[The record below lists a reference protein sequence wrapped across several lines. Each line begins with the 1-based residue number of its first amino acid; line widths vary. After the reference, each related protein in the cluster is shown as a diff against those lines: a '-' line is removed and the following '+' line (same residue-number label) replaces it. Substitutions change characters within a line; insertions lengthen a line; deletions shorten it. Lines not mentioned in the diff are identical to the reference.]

1 MKDFF
6 NRRQRFSLR
15 KYSFGVASVLLGTA
29 LFAAHSAQADEVGTP
44 TVSAGNPGTSVAGE
58 SSSSLVN
65 TTTTAPQPNPAASV
79 TSPSASATSTST
91 VALVSTASEVASAST
106 TETTSTATAPATTAT
121 AAATASSTPTAAGTT
136 SVGSATSSSTG
147 ATSTSAVTP
156 TAVQPTVA
164 QPVAPTTQPTATTQ
178 PVSAPTAT
186 QPVASTQ
193 PTSASVAQP
202 ATTTLT
208 TSTPSPTS
216 AANTAA
222 LTTMLT
228 ANPMSAVGTAPEVR
242 SRSSRR
248 RRSLDNPESTSYTTG
263 AATATPIM
271 SDPNGATITNRPL
284 VVPTP
289 KDPNDH
295 ITAGINYQLNPNTSQ
310 YTYLVT
316 DLMGFN
322 KAYNTKY
329 YYRMSKPYDN
339 STNVTIELVDG
350 ATNTVKETKQ
360 INGAGTVNLGQ
371 ATLAPI
377 SGAKQAYIE
386 FRFENIVDADKTN
399 RPALRATWKYNGSA
413 TDFDGQRS
421 AIQIYDVVNPA
432 NEGTTITDPQY
443 YIPRLTHKTTYYKV
457 VDKNASTYDKNRLVG
472 KFVQDTNGNYI
483 KNSSTAGDYKLV
495 NKDGIPD
502 VGTQSYRETGNEES
516 LGSFTLTAMEG
527 QDFHASALR
536 AFEGYSLYQTA
547 DPRSLVDVLKKP
559 YQVGQ
564 RWFDVANA
572 EGAVKRIKEVVKE
585 DGTVRI
591 EMWAIKS
598 DSLNKIA
605 KDVNTDGYVKVYETV
620 IRPGSNNKIDHPED
634 LGKYPTIDDA
644 GWNRDNNTPS
654 YPGLKPEYR
663 DKLVKGQP
671 FAIFSDKQNTNY
683 KGDLEFA
690 RGSGA
695 DFIYKRPDGTF
706 YRMSWAGTVAQNN
719 VEVKENPV
727 SATEAAQYSP
737 RYSSA
742 GEFYVNRGSSDTSYT
757 INGVPVASGNI
768 FRLENKL
775 TPSYETI
782 YYYVKNEP
790 IDIELKLKKV
800 LKSLNTT
807 VQPELKKGAFSFNI
821 TNVAADPANPLEKDG
836 PAINAT
842 VTNKEDG
849 SIPFTQKIT
858 QADGTE
864 KEVSL
869 IQLDKVGIYKYRITE
884 VAGSDTE
891 VDYDGMSV
899 IATVTVTEK
908 KDSSGNYLGEHEYT
922 VTYTSKK
929 GQDDSGNKTDP
940 DVSATNPTGTGTD
953 TEFNNFVVAPVN
965 VEFDFTKK
973 LSGRN
978 LKANEFT
985 FNLLNEAGAVVG
997 TAKNDANG
1005 NIKFTGI
1012 KYKVSDLGTN
1022 SAGKRNDSKTFNYT
1036 VKEVVPTTAEAG
1048 MSYDQME
1055 AKVAVTVTKTGH
1067 TLTTA
1072 TTYSSVNGIDANGNP
1087 TTGVDKEFNNTFTP
1101 NPVKVNLEFDKSL
1114 SNGTLNAGDFSFKLT
1129 GDGNVNE
1136 TVTNKAN
1143 GKINFSTL
1151 SFDKAGVYNYTVKE
1165 VAGTNT
1171 DVDYDAMTINVKV
1184 TVTKDANTGL
1194 LSASTVM
1201 TSSGGEA
1208 TDANDR
1214 VFNNYVVPAIPIR
1227 VDFKKALVGRP
1238 LKKNEF
1244 TFEMKDK
1251 NGVVVA
1257 TGTNDEHGVVTFNQL
1272 PEVTNA
1278 QVGKVIKYTVSEK
1291 VPANKEF
1298 GVTYDNM
1305 VAEVSVSVVKNA
1317 TSHALQAV
1325 VTYPGGDT
1333 EFNNTVTPPT
1343 TPDFQP
1349 EKFIVNKEKYDI
1361 TGTKLMDDDD
1371 ELADE
1376 YTDTNANPYADG
1388 TANNEPEN
1396 LNTKTVKKGDK
1407 IVYQVWLDTTN
1418 LKASDNIQAV
1428 GISDKYEAD
1437 KLEINVAD
1445 IKAYDS
1451 VTGVDVTDKFDIT
1464 VNNGVIT
1471 ATSKASFIKDINND
1485 PVIDTTKF
1493 AFGRYYKFDIP
1504 ATVKMTTPNGV
1515 DIENT
1520 ANQIVHQYD
1529 PTNRNITK
1537 PEKPTQKRVVNLPV
1551 PLEFDFTKKL
1561 DGRNLV
1567 ENEFTFVLKKD
1578 GVAIQTVKNSAPD
1591 ATTGIAKIAFKPLE
1605 FTKAD
1610 AGNTFTYTVEEVAGT
1625 DATVS
1630 YDNMVATIKVEVKHD
1645 GTTMTTVVNMLQDAP
1660 DKEFNNTVKPP
1671 EEPKFN
1677 PEKYVVSKEKF
1688 DITGDKLLDDDSE
1701 LADKYGDT
1709 KANPYVDGT
1718 ANNEPENLNTKT
1730 VKPGSKLVYQVWLD
1744 TKQFS
1749 ATNTENIQTVG
1760 ITDNYDE
1767 AKLDVN
1773 SIKVYDS
1780 VTGADVTSKF
1790 DIANTGGVITATL
1803 KAGFTKSLGDA
1814 NNTQI
1819 IDTTKFAFGRY
1830 YKVDI
1835 STTVKTDAP
1844 AGKDIENTA
1853 GQIVHYYNPRTNTVE
1868 KPEKPTEKR
1877 VNSVPVPL
1885 ELKFTK
1891 ALDGRALQAGEF
1903 EFILEKDGVEVER
1916 VKNDAAGKIN
1926 FKKLEF
1932 GKNDL
1937 GKTYNY
1943 TVREVAGTDA
1953 TVTYDTMVATVS
1965 VSISHDGT
1973 AKAIVKN
1980 VVDAPDKEFNN
1991 KVKPP
1996 EEPKFNPEKYVVSTE
2011 KFDITGDKLLDDDSE
2026 LTDKYGD
2033 TNANPYADG
2042 TANNEPE
2049 NLNTKT
2055 VKPGSKLVYQVWL
2068 DTTQFS
2074 ATNTENIQTVG
2085 ITDNYDEAKLNVNS
2099 IKVYDSVTGSDVTSK
2114 FDIANTGGVI
2124 TATLKAGFTKSL
2136 GDANNTQIIDTT
2148 KFAFGRYYK
2157 VDISTTVKTDA
2168 PAGKD
2173 IENTAGQ
2180 IVHYYNPRTNTV
2192 EKPEKPTEKRV
2203 NSVPVPLELNFTKKL
2218 DGRQLKANEFTF
2230 VLKKDGVEVERA
2242 KNDAP
2247 DATTGIAKINF
2258 TKLEFGK
2265 DDIGKTYNYTVEEVK
2280 GTDSTVS
2287 YDGMVATVR
2296 VSISHD
2302 GTAKAIVKNV
2312 VDAPDKEFDNRVT
2325 PPEEPKFN
2333 PEKYVVRDED
2343 FDLTGKKLL
2352 DDDSELADK
2361 YGDTKINPYADKS
2374 NNNEKVTVR
2383 NDKGELE
2390 EVFENLN
2397 TQPVKRGQKFYYQ
2410 VWLDTTQF
2418 SANNK
2423 ENIQTVGITDNY
2435 DESKLIVTKNTI
2447 KVYDGETGADVTS
2460 KFDVA
2465 VTNGIITANLK
2476 SGFTKSLGDA
2486 NNTQVIDT
2494 TKFEFG
2500 RYYKVVIPA
2509 TVSQDAYDGS
2519 EIENTATQTVHYYNP
2534 RTHTVETP
2542 DKPTQK
2548 RVNNIPTAIQ
2558 LIFGKT
2564 LNGRKLQADEFSFV
2578 LKDKETNKIL
2588 EKAKNDADGK
2598 VTFKTINYSK
2608 ADIGQTFN
2616 YIVEEEK
2623 GDKPGVTYDDMKV
2636 NVTVQVIQPS
2646 SGDQLSTVISYATEG
2661 GDAFTADD
2669 TVFDNNVTPNFKPEK
2684 YVVSKEKFDL
2694 KGTKLLDDDA
2704 PNGKVEA
2711 ENLNHHTLTR
2721 GQKFYYQVWLDTR
2734 EFTAESNIQSVGIT
2748 DDYDEAKLDIDE
2760 SAIKVYDG
2768 ETDVTDKFDI
2778 SIKNGVIYATSKPSL
2793 TKPISATDATP
2804 VIDTTKFAFGRYY
2817 KFDIPATVKNIKDN
2831 DGVEFSNT
2839 ANEIVH
2845 QYNPYNKQV
2854 TTPKKPTQTRENNV
2868 PVPLEF
2874 NYTKKLEG
2882 RELTAGEF
2890 SFLLKD
2896 QDGKVLQTVSNDKD
2910 GHIKF
2915 EQLLFSKADLGKT
2928 FTYTV
2933 EEVNDNKPGI
2943 SYDAMKATVTV
2954 QVTKDGKILKT
2965 VVNHASAGGNATDAN
2980 DKEFNNKVVPP
2991 EKPKFQP
2998 EKYVVNQEKFDITGD
3013 KLVDDDKEL
3022 ADKYADTNAN
3032 PYVDKTDNNEKENL
3046 NTKTVKRGD
3055 KLVYQVWL
3063 DTTKFDANNKD
3074 YIQTVGI
3081 TDNYDEK
3088 KLNVNQPD
3096 IKAYDGKTGKD
3107 VTAMFDIKVENGVIT
3122 ANLKDG
3128 FTKSL
3133 GDKDN
3138 TQIIDTTKFAFG
3150 RYYKFDI
3157 PAIVKDSKNE
3167 KGEFDVPSGSDIE
3180 NTAGQTVHYYDPTVK
3195 KVVKTPEKPTEK
3207 RVVNISASVTFEFTK
3222 KLGGRDL
3229 KAGEFSFV
3237 LKDRKGKVIETVS
3250 NDADGK
3256 IKFSALEYK
3265 HGEEGIH
3272 FYTVEEVKGNDTTV
3286 TYDKMVAKVTV
3297 LVAKGGNVMT
3307 VTSKL
3312 PEDTEFNNIVTPPTP
3327 PTPVVPP
3334 VTPPT
3339 PPTPVVPPVTPPTP
3353 PTPVV
3358 PPVTPPTPP
3367 TPVVPP
3373 VTPPTPPTPVV
3384 PPVTPPTPPTP
3395 VVPPVTPPTSPE
3407 VSREQGLPKTGENK
3421 SVVAMAFGGLLA
3433 AAGLGLAGKRK
3444 KED

>member
-29 LFAAHSAQADEVGTP
+29 LFAVHSAQADEVATP
-44 TVSAGNPGTSVAGE
+44 TVTAGNPGTSVAGE

-65 TTTTAPQPNPAASV
+65 TTTTAPQSNPAASV

-91 VALVSTASEVASAST
+91 VALVSPASEVASAST

-121 AAATASSTPTAAGTT
+121 AAATTSSTPTAAGTT

-156 TAVQPTVA
+156 TVVQPTVA
-164 QPVAPTTQPTATTQ
+164 QPVASTTQPTATTQ

-228 ANPMSAVGTAPEVR
+228 ANPMSAAGTAPEVR

-248 RRSLDNPESTSYTTG
+248 RRDAANPVTTNYTTG
-263 AATATPIM
+263 PATATPAM
-271 SDPNGATITNRPL
+271 SDPNGATISSRPL

-289 KDPNDH
+289 KDSGQH
-295 ITAGINYQLNPNTSQ
+295 VTTGIDFQLNPNPSQ
-310 YTYLVT
+310 YTFAVT
-316 DLMGFN
+316 DLNSFN
-322 KAYNTKY
+322 ATYNKKY
-329 YYRMSKPYDN
+329 YYRLSKPYNASNDI
-339 STNVTIELVDG
+339 TIELVDG
-350 ATNTVKETKQ
+350 QNNNVVETKS
-360 INGAGTVNLGQ
+360 INGSGTVSLGQ
-371 ATLAPI
+371 SILAPLTG
-377 SGAKQAYIE
+377 SSQAYIE
-386 FRFENIVDADKTN
+386 FRFENIQDADKSS
-399 RPALRATWKYNGSA
+399 RPALRATWKVSGLVQNFA
-413 TDFDGQRS
+413 GQRS
-421 AIQIYDVVNPA
+421 GIQIYDVANKA
-432 NEGTTITDPQY
+432 NEGTSITDPQY
-443 YIPRLTHKTTYYKV
+443 YIPRLTDKTTYYKA
-457 VDKNASTYDKNRLVG
+457 VDRGTR
-472 KFVQDTNGNYI
+472 QDVSRTEGIATITTAKRSNDV
-483 KNSSTAGDYKLV
+483 KNSDIVARYADGTVDVRNENGQIV
-495 NKDGIPD
+495 NKTTYVNVDRNNINPQEYKEDGAEINL
-502 VGTQSYRETGNEES
+502 GTYTSTG
-516 LGSFTLTAMEG
+516 MEG
-527 QDFHASALR
+527 QNLTASGLR
-536 AFEGYSLYQTA
+536 AFEGYKLYQTA
-547 DPRSLVDVLKKP
+547 DSRSLIDVLKQP
-559 YQVGQ
+559 FHVGQ

-572 EGAVKRIKEVVKE
+572 QGGVKRIKEVVSE

-598 DSLNKIA
+598 DSLNKISS
-605 KDVNTDGYVKVYETV
+605 DLNTDGYFKVYETV
-620 IRPGSNNKIDHPED
+620 IPPGKNNYDVRPQ
-634 LGKYPTIDDA
+634 DA
-644 GWNRDNNTPS
+644 GKDIDVSDPGWNQDNNTPQIPK
-654 YPGLKPEYR
+654 PGFEYIDSLKS
-663 DKLVKGQP
+663 KLVQGKP
-671 FAIFSDKQNTNY
+671 FTIFSDKQVTNY
-683 KGDLEFA
+683 KGDLQFEKTENNVTTLLF
-690 RGSGA
+690 
-695 DFIYKRPDGTF
+695 KRPNGTF
-706 YRMSWAGTVAQNN
+706 YKMD
-719 VEVKENPV
+719 KEYLQDASGNPTGKVNMKETDV
-727 SATEAAQYSP
+727 SATDANGYKPTYVSK
-737 RYSSA
+737 
-742 GEFYVNRGSSDTSYT
+742 GEFYVNRGDKDNAYS
-757 INGVPVASGNI
+757 INGTPVSSGNVFRLQNDLNPVYRTVYYYAKPEPVKVKLQFTKALAGRTLQDGEFDFKIQDTASGYNETVSNQNGKVT
-768 FRLENKL
+768 FSEL
-775 TPSYETI
+775 TFTKPGVYT
-782 YYYVKNEP
+782 YKVNEVP
-790 IDIELKLKKV
+790 
-800 LKSLNTT
+800 
-807 VQPELKKGAFSFNI
+807 
-821 TNVAADPANPLEKDG
+821 
-836 PAINAT
+836 
-842 VTNKEDG
+842 
-849 SIPFTQKIT
+849 
-858 QADGTE
+858 GT
-864 KEVSL
+864 
-869 IQLDKVGIYKYRITE
+869 
-884 VAGSDTE
+884 DTD
-891 VDYDGMSV
+891 VDYDGMES
-899 IATVTVTEK
+899 TVTITVTEK
-908 KDSSGNYLGEHEYT
+908 NAIGDLDAK
-922 VTYTSKK
+922 VTYTSIN
-929 GQDDSGNKTDP
+929 GQDDSGNTTDTN
-940 DVSATNPTGTGTD
+940 VSATNPTVRTGTD

-997 TAKNDANG
+997 TAKNDLNG

-1214 VFNNYVVPAIPIR
+1214 VFNNFVVPP
-1227 VDFKKALVGRP
+1227 VPVNVNFTKALAGRT
-1238 LKKNEF
+1238 LVAGEF
-1244 TFEMKDK
+1244 TFEMKDE

-1272 PEVTNA
+1272 PEVKNA
-1278 QVGKVIKYTVSEK
+1278 QVGKVIKYKVTEK

-1305 VAEVSVSVVKNA
+1305 VAEVSVTVSKNA
-1317 TSHALQAV
+1317 DHTLKAT

-1349 EKFIVNKEKYDI
+1349 EKFIVNKEKFDI
-1361 TGTKLMDDDD
+1361 TGNKLMDDDN
-1371 ELADE
+1371 ELTNE
-1376 YTDTNANPYADG
+1376 YTETNADPYVDK
-1388 TANNEPEN
+1388 TNNNEPEN
-1396 LNTKTVKKGDK
+1396 LNTKTVKKGDE
-1407 IVYQVWLDTTN
+1407 IVYQVWLDTTK

-1428 GISDKYEAD
+1428 GITDKYEAD
-1437 KLEINVAD
+1437 KLKINAAD

-1451 VTGVDVTDKFDIT
+1451 VTGTDVTSKFVIT
-1464 VNNGVIT
+1464 VNNGEIT
-1471 ATSKASFIKDINND
+1471 ATSKDEFIKDK
-1485 PVIDTTKF
+1485 VIDTTKF
-1493 AFGRYYKFDIP
+1493 EFGRYYKFDIP
-1504 ATVKMTTPNGV
+1504 ATVKTTTPDGV

-1529 PTNRNITK
+1529 PTKRDITK
-1537 PEKPTQKRVVNLPV
+1537 PEKPTQKRVVNLPISL
-1551 PLEFDFTKKL
+1551 PLNFTKRL
-1561 DGRNLV
+1561 DGRQLQA
-1567 ENEFTFVLKKD
+1567 NEFTFELRKD
-1578 GVAIQTVKNSAPD
+1578 GVKVADAQNDAPN
-1591 ATTGIAKIAFKPLE
+1591 ANGVAKINFKALQ
-1605 FTKAD
+1605 FTHAD
-1610 AGNTFTYTVEEVAGT
+1610 LGKTYTYTVNEVAGS
-1625 DATVS
+1625 DATVT
-1630 YDNMVATIKVEVKHD
+1630 YDTMVATITVTIQKD
-1645 GTTMTTVVNMLQDAP
+1645 GTAKAIVAHLDQDAP

-1701 LADKYGDT
+1701 LTDKYGDT
-1709 KANPYVDGT
+1709 KANPYVDNT
-1718 ANNEPENLNTKT
+1718 NNNEPENLNTKT

-1819 IDTTKFAFGRY
+1819 IDTTKFEFGRY
-1830 YKVDI
+1830 YKFDI
-1835 STTVKTDAP
+1835 VTTVKTDAP

-1853 GQIVHYYNPRTNTVE
+1853 GQIVHYYNPRTN
-1868 KPEKPTEKR
+1868 K
-1877 VNSVPVPL
+1877 
-1885 ELKFTK
+1885 
-1891 ALDGRALQAGEF
+1891 
-1903 EFILEKDGVEVER
+1903 
-1916 VKNDAAGKIN
+1916 
-1926 FKKLEF
+1926 
-1932 GKNDL
+1932 
-1937 GKTYNY
+1937 
-1943 TVREVAGTDA
+1943 
-1953 TVTYDTMVATVS
+1953 
-1965 VSISHDGT
+1965 
-1973 AKAIVKN
+1973 
-1980 VVDAPDKEFNN
+1980 
-1991 KVKPP
+1991 
-1996 EEPKFNPEKYVVSTE
+1996 
-2011 KFDITGDKLLDDDSE
+2011 
-2026 LTDKYGD
+2026 
-2033 TNANPYADG
+2033 
-2042 TANNEPE
+2042 
-2049 NLNTKT
+2049 
-2055 VKPGSKLVYQVWL
+2055 
-2068 DTTQFS
+2068 
-2074 ATNTENIQTVG
+2074 
-2085 ITDNYDEAKLNVNS
+2085 
-2099 IKVYDSVTGSDVTSK
+2099 
-2114 FDIANTGGVI
+2114 
-2124 TATLKAGFTKSL
+2124 
-2136 GDANNTQIIDTT
+2136 
-2148 KFAFGRYYK
+2148 
-2157 VDISTTVKTDA
+2157 
-2168 PAGKD
+2168 
-2173 IENTAGQ
+2173 
-2180 IVHYYNPRTNTV
+2180 V

-2242 KNDAP
+2242 KNGAP

-2768 ETDVTDKFDI
+2768 ETDVTDKFKI

-3088 KLNVNQPD
+3088 KLNVKQSD

-3222 KLGGRDL
+3222 KLEGRDL

-3373 VTPPTPPTPVV
+3373 VTPPT
-3384 PPVTPPTPPTP
+3384 
-3395 VVPPVTPPTSPE
+3395 SPE

>member
-1 MKDFF
+1 
-6 NRRQRFSLR
+6 
-15 KYSFGVASVLLGTA
+15 
-29 LFAAHSAQADEVGTP
+29 
-44 TVSAGNPGTSVAGE
+44 
-58 SSSSLVN
+58 
-65 TTTTAPQPNPAASV
+65 
-79 TSPSASATSTST
+79 
-91 VALVSTASEVASAST
+91 
-106 TETTSTATAPATTAT
+106 
-121 AAATASSTPTAAGTT
+121 
-136 SVGSATSSSTG
+136 
-147 ATSTSAVTP
+147 
-156 TAVQPTVA
+156 
-164 QPVAPTTQPTATTQ
+164 
-178 PVSAPTAT
+178 
-186 QPVASTQ
+186 
-193 PTSASVAQP
+193 
-202 ATTTLT
+202 
-208 TSTPSPTS
+208 
-216 AANTAA
+216 
-222 LTTMLT
+222 MLT
-228 ANPMSAVGTAPEVR
+228 ANPMSAAGTATEVR

-248 RRSLDNPESTSYTTG
+248 RRSLDNPESTSHTTG
-263 AATATPIM
+263 AATATPTM

-457 VDKNASTYDKNRLVG
+457 VDKNASTYDMNRLVG

-495 NKDGIPD
+495 NKDGTPD

-1214 VFNNYVVPAIPIR
+1214 VFNNFVVPAIPIR
-1227 VDFKKALVGRP
+1227 VDFKKALVGRS
-1238 LKKNEF
+1238 LKANEF
-1244 TFEMKDK
+1244 TFEMKDSA
-1251 NGVVVA
+1251 GTVVA
-1257 TGTNDEHGVVTFNQL
+1257 TGTNDANGVVTFNQL
-1272 PEVTNA
+1272 PKVKNA
-1278 QVGKVIKYTVSEK
+1278 QVGQTIKYYVSEK
-1291 VPANKEF
+1291 VPSNKEF
-1298 GVTYDNM
+1298 GVTYDSM
-1305 VAEVSVSVVKNA
+1305 VAEVSVTVSKNA
-1317 TSHALQAV
+1317 DHTLKAT

-1333 EFNNTVTPPT
+1333 EFNNTVIPPT

-1361 TGTKLMDDDD
+1361 TGNKLMDDDD

-1376 YTDTNANPYADG
+1376 YVDTNANPYVDG
-1388 TANNEPEN
+1388 TTNNEPEN

-1407 IVYQVWLDTTN
+1407 IVYQVWLDTTK

-1451 VTGVDVTDKFDIT
+1451 VTGVDVTAKFDIK
-1464 VNNGVIT
+1464 VENGTIT
-1471 ATSKASFIKDINND
+1471 ATSKNEFIKDANNN

-1493 AFGRYYKFDIP
+1493 EFGRYYKFDIP
-1504 ATVKMTTPNGV
+1504 ATVKTTTPDGV
-1515 DIENT
+1515 DIVNT
-1520 ANQIVHQYD
+1520 ANQVVHQYD
-1529 PTNRNITK
+1529 PTKKTVTTPPK
-1537 PEKPTQKRVVNLPV
+1537 KDTQKRVVNLPISL
-1551 PLEFDFTKKL
+1551 PLNFTKRL
-1561 DGRNLV
+1561 DGRQLQA
-1567 ENEFTFVLKKD
+1567 NEFTFELRKD
-1578 GVAIQTVKNSAPD
+1578 GVKVADAQNDAPN
-1591 ATTGIAKIAFKPLE
+1591 ANGVAKINFKALQ
-1605 FTKAD
+1605 FTHDDLGK
-1610 AGNTFTYTVEEVAGT
+1610 TYTYTVNEVAGS
-1625 DATVS
+1625 DATVT
-1630 YDNMVATIKVEVKHD
+1630 YDTMVATITVTIQKD
-1645 GTTMTTVVNMLQDAP
+1645 GTAKAIVAHLDQDAP

-1677 PEKYVVSKEKF
+1677 PEKYVVDKEKF
-1688 DITGDKLLDDDSE
+1688 DITGDKLVDDDKE
-1701 LADKYGDT
+1701 LADKYADT
-1709 KANPYVDGT
+1709 NANPYADD
-1718 ANNEPENLNTKT
+1718 ASNNEPENLNTKT
-1730 VKPGSKLVYQVWLD
+1730 VKPGDKLVYQVWLD

-1749 ATNTENIQTVG
+1749 ATNTENIQTLG

-1767 AKLDVN
+1767 DKLDVN

-1780 VTGADVTSKF
+1780 VTGTDVTSKF

-1835 STTVKTDAP
+1835 V
-1844 AGKDIENTA
+1844 
-1853 GQIVHYYNPRTNTVE
+1853 
-1868 KPEKPTEKR
+1868 
-1877 VNSVPVPL
+1877 
-1885 ELKFTK
+1885 
-1891 ALDGRALQAGEF
+1891 
-1903 EFILEKDGVEVER
+1903 
-1916 VKNDAAGKIN
+1916 
-1926 FKKLEF
+1926 
-1932 GKNDL
+1932 
-1937 GKTYNY
+1937 
-1943 TVREVAGTDA
+1943 
-1953 TVTYDTMVATVS
+1953 
-1965 VSISHDGT
+1965 
-1973 AKAIVKN
+1973 
-1980 VVDAPDKEFNN
+1980 
-1991 KVKPP
+1991 
-1996 EEPKFNPEKYVVSTE
+1996 
-2011 KFDITGDKLLDDDSE
+2011 
-2026 LTDKYGD
+2026 
-2033 TNANPYADG
+2033 
-2042 TANNEPE
+2042 
-2049 NLNTKT
+2049 
-2055 VKPGSKLVYQVWL
+2055 
-2068 DTTQFS
+2068 
-2074 ATNTENIQTVG
+2074 
-2085 ITDNYDEAKLNVNS
+2085 
-2099 IKVYDSVTGSDVTSK
+2099 
-2114 FDIANTGGVI
+2114 
-2124 TATLKAGFTKSL
+2124 
-2136 GDANNTQIIDTT
+2136 
-2148 KFAFGRYYK
+2148 
-2157 VDISTTVKTDA
+2157 TTVKTDA

-2325 PPEEPKFN
+2325 PPEEPEFK
-2333 PEKYVVRDED
+2333 PEKYVVRDEY

-2374 NNNEKVTVR
+2374 NNNEKVTVP

-2447 KVYDGETGADVTS
+2447 KVYDGETGTDVTS

-2465 VTNGIITANLK
+2465 VTNDGIITANLK

-2534 RTHTVETP
+2534 RTHKVETP

-3222 KLGGRDL
+3222 KLEGRDL

-3373 VTPPTPPTPVV
+3373 VTPPT
-3384 PPVTPPTPPTP
+3384 
-3395 VVPPVTPPTSPE
+3395 SPE

>member
-29 LFAAHSAQADEVGTP
+29 LFAAHSVQADEVATP

-65 TTTTAPQPNPAASV
+65 TTTTAPQSNPAASV

-91 VALVSTASEVASAST
+91 VALVSSASEVASAST

-164 QPVAPTTQPTATTQ
+164 QPVASTTQPTATTQ
-178 PVSAPTAT
+178 PVSTPTAT

-216 AANTAA
+216 VANTAA

-228 ANPMSAVGTAPEVR
+228 ANPMSAAGTAPEVR

-248 RRSLDNPESTSYTTG
+248 RRDAANPVTTNYTTG
-263 AATATPIM
+263 PATATPAM
-271 SDPNGATITNRPL
+271 SDPNGATISSRPL

-289 KDPNDH
+289 KDSGQH
-295 ITAGINYQLNPNTSQ
+295 VTTGIDFQLNPNPSQ
-310 YTYLVT
+310 YTFAVT
-316 DLMGFN
+316 DLNSFN
-322 KAYNTKY
+322 ATYNKKY
-329 YYRMSKPYDN
+329 YYRLSKPYNASNDI
-339 STNVTIELVDG
+339 TIELVDG
-350 ATNTVKETKQ
+350 QNNNVVETKS
-360 INGAGTVNLGQ
+360 INGSGTVSLGQ
-371 ATLAPI
+371 SILAPLTG
-377 SGAKQAYIE
+377 SSQAYIE
-386 FRFENIVDADKTN
+386 FRFENIQDADKSS
-399 RPALRATWKYNGSA
+399 RPALRATWKVSGLVQNFA
-413 TDFDGQRS
+413 GQRS
-421 AIQIYDVVNPA
+421 GIQIYDVANKA
-432 NEGTTITDPQY
+432 NEGTSITDPQY
-443 YIPRLTHKTTYYKV
+443 YIPRLTDKTTYYKA
-457 VDKNASTYDKNRLVG
+457 VDRGTR
-472 KFVQDTNGNYI
+472 QDVSRTEGIATITTAKRSNDV
-483 KNSSTAGDYKLV
+483 KNSDIVARYADGTVDVRNENGQIV
-495 NKDGIPD
+495 NKTTYVNVDRNNINPQEYKEDGAEINL
-502 VGTQSYRETGNEES
+502 GTYTSTG
-516 LGSFTLTAMEG
+516 MEG
-527 QDFHASALR
+527 QNLTASGLR
-536 AFEGYSLYQTA
+536 AFEGYKLYQTA
-547 DPRSLVDVLKKP
+547 DSRSLIDVLKQP
-559 YQVGQ
+559 FHVGQ

-572 EGAVKRIKEVVKE
+572 QGGVKRIKEVVSE

-598 DSLNKIA
+598 DSLNKISS
-605 KDVNTDGYVKVYETV
+605 DLNTDGYFKVYETV
-620 IRPGSNNKIDHPED
+620 IPPGKNNYDVRPQ
-634 LGKYPTIDDA
+634 DA
-644 GWNRDNNTPS
+644 GKDIDVSDPGWNQDNNTPQIPK
-654 YPGLKPEYR
+654 PGFEYIDSLKS
-663 DKLVKGQP
+663 KLVQGKP
-671 FAIFSDKQNTNY
+671 FTIFSDKQVTNY
-683 KGDLEFA
+683 KGDLQFEKTENNVTTLLF
-690 RGSGA
+690 
-695 DFIYKRPDGTF
+695 KRPNGTF
-706 YRMSWAGTVAQNN
+706 YKMD
-719 VEVKENPV
+719 KEYLQDASGNPTGKVNMKETDV
-727 SATEAAQYSP
+727 SATDANGYKPTYVSK
-737 RYSSA
+737 
-742 GEFYVNRGSSDTSYT
+742 GEFYVNRGDKDNAYS
-757 INGVPVASGNI
+757 INGTPVSSGNVFRLQNDLNPVYRTVYYYAKPEPVKVKLQFTKALAGRTLQDGEFDFKIQDTASGYNETVSNQNGKVT
-768 FRLENKL
+768 FSEL
-775 TPSYETI
+775 TFTKPGVYT
-782 YYYVKNEP
+782 YKVNEVP
-790 IDIELKLKKV
+790 
-800 LKSLNTT
+800 
-807 VQPELKKGAFSFNI
+807 
-821 TNVAADPANPLEKDG
+821 
-836 PAINAT
+836 
-842 VTNKEDG
+842 
-849 SIPFTQKIT
+849 
-858 QADGTE
+858 GT
-864 KEVSL
+864 
-869 IQLDKVGIYKYRITE
+869 
-884 VAGSDTE
+884 DTD
-891 VDYDGMSV
+891 VDYDGMES
-899 IATVTVTEK
+899 TVTITVTEK
-908 KDSSGNYLGEHEYT
+908 NAIGDLDAK
-922 VTYTSKK
+922 VTYTSIN
-929 GQDDSGNKTDP
+929 GQDDSGNTTDTN
-940 DVSATNPTGTGTD
+940 VSATNPTVRTGTD

-997 TAKNDANG
+997 TAKNDLNG

-1165 VAGTNT
+1165 VPGTNT

-1238 LKKNEF
+1238 LKENEF

-1272 PEVTNA
+1272 PEVKNA

-1305 VAEVSVSVVKNA
+1305 VAEVSVTVSKNA
-1317 TSHALQAV
+1317 DHTLKATVA
-1325 VTYPGGDT
+1325 YPGGDT

-1349 EKFIVNKEKYDI
+1349 EKFIVNKKKFDI
-1361 TGTKLMDDDD
+1361 TGNKLMDDDN
-1371 ELADE
+1371 ELTNE
-1376 YTDTNANPYADG
+1376 YTETNADPYVDK
-1388 TANNEPEN
+1388 TNNNEPEN
-1396 LNTKTVKKGDK
+1396 LNTKTVKKGDE
-1407 IVYQVWLDTTN
+1407 IVYQVWLDTTK

-1428 GISDKYEAD
+1428 GITDKYEAD

-1451 VTGVDVTDKFDIT
+1451 VTGADVTSKFVIT
-1464 VNNGVIT
+1464 VNNGEIT
-1471 ATSKASFIKDINND
+1471 ATSKDEFIKDKVNN

-1493 AFGRYYKFDIP
+1493 EFGRYYKFDIP
-1504 ATVKMTTPNGV
+1504 ATVKTTTPDGV
-1515 DIENT
+1515 DIVNT

-1529 PTNRNITK
+1529 PTKRDITK
-1537 PEKPTQKRVVNLPV
+1537 PEKPTQKRVVNLPISL
-1551 PLEFDFTKKL
+1551 PLNFTKRL
-1561 DGRNLV
+1561 DGRQLQA
-1567 ENEFTFVLKKD
+1567 NEFTFELRKD
-1578 GVAIQTVKNSAPD
+1578 GVKVAEAQNGAPN
-1591 ATTGIAKIAFKPLE
+1591 ANG
-1605 FTKAD
+1605 
-1610 AGNTFTYTVEEVAGT
+1610 VA
-1625 DATVS
+1625 
-1630 YDNMVATIKVEVKHD
+1630 
-1645 GTTMTTVVNMLQDAP
+1645 
-1660 DKEFNNTVKPP
+1660 
-1671 EEPKFN
+1671 
-1677 PEKYVVSKEKF
+1677 
-1688 DITGDKLLDDDSE
+1688 
-1701 LADKYGDT
+1701 
-1709 KANPYVDGT
+1709 
-1718 ANNEPENLNTKT
+1718 
-1730 VKPGSKLVYQVWLD
+1730 
-1744 TKQFS
+1744 
-1749 ATNTENIQTVG
+1749 
-1760 ITDNYDE
+1760 
-1767 AKLDVN
+1767 
-1773 SIKVYDS
+1773 
-1780 VTGADVTSKF
+1780 
-1790 DIANTGGVITATL
+1790 
-1803 KAGFTKSLGDA
+1803 
-1814 NNTQI
+1814 
-1819 IDTTKFAFGRY
+1819 
-1830 YKVDI
+1830 
-1835 STTVKTDAP
+1835 
-1844 AGKDIENTA
+1844 
-1853 GQIVHYYNPRTNTVE
+1853 
-1868 KPEKPTEKR
+1868 
-1877 VNSVPVPL
+1877 
-1885 ELKFTK
+1885 
-1891 ALDGRALQAGEF
+1891 
-1903 EFILEKDGVEVER
+1903 
-1916 VKNDAAGKIN
+1916 KIN
-1926 FKKLEF
+1926 FKALQF
-1932 GKNDL
+1932 THADL
-1937 GKTYNY
+1937 GKTYTY
-1943 TVREVAGTDA
+1943 TVNEVAGSDA
-1953 TVTYDTMVATVS
+1953 TVTYDTMVATITVT
-1965 VSISHDGT
+1965 IQKDGT
-1973 AKAIVKN
+1973 AKAIVAHLDQ
-1980 VVDAPDKEFNN
+1980 DASDKEFNN

-2026 LTDKYGD
+2026 LADKYGD

-2099 IKVYDSVTGSDVTSK
+2099 IKVYDSVTGADVTSK

-2157 VDISTTVKTDA
+2157 FDISTTVKTDA

-2374 NNNEKVTVR
+2374 NNNEKVTVL

-2519 EIENTATQTVHYYNP
+2519 EIENTATQMVHYYNP
-2534 RTHTVETP
+2534 RTHKVENP

-2965 VVNHASAGGNATDAN
+2965 VVNHASTGGNATDAN

-3088 KLNVNQPD
+3088 KLNVNQSD

-3222 KLGGRDL
+3222 KLEGRDL

-3250 NDADGK
+3250 NDADCK

-3358 PPVTPPTPP
+3358 PPVTPQ
-3367 TPVVPP
+3367 
-3373 VTPPTPPTPVV
+3373 TPPTPVV

-3407 VSREQGLPKTGENK
+3407 VSIEQGLPKTGENK

>member
-1 MKDFF
+1 
-6 NRRQRFSLR
+6 
-15 KYSFGVASVLLGTA
+15 
-29 LFAAHSAQADEVGTP
+29 
-44 TVSAGNPGTSVAGE
+44 
-58 SSSSLVN
+58 
-65 TTTTAPQPNPAASV
+65 
-79 TSPSASATSTST
+79 
-91 VALVSTASEVASAST
+91 
-106 TETTSTATAPATTAT
+106 
-121 AAATASSTPTAAGTT
+121 
-136 SVGSATSSSTG
+136 
-147 ATSTSAVTP
+147 
-156 TAVQPTVA
+156 
-164 QPVAPTTQPTATTQ
+164 
-178 PVSAPTAT
+178 
-186 QPVASTQ
+186 
-193 PTSASVAQP
+193 
-202 ATTTLT
+202 
-208 TSTPSPTS
+208 
-216 AANTAA
+216 
-222 LTTMLT
+222 MLT
-228 ANPMSAVGTAPEVR
+228 ANPMSAAGTATEVR

-248 RRSLDNPESTSYTTG
+248 RRSLDNPESTSHTTG
-263 AATATPIM
+263 AATATPTM

-457 VDKNASTYDKNRLVG
+457 VDKNASTYDMNRLVG

-495 NKDGIPD
+495 NKDGTPD

-634 LGKYPTIDDA
+634 LGKNPTIDDA

-706 YRMSWAGTVAQNN
+706 YRMSWAGNVAQNN

-775 TPSYETI
+775 SPSYETV

-858 QADGTE
+858 QADGAE

-891 VDYDGMSV
+891 VDYDEMSV
-899 IATVTVTEK
+899 TATVTVTEK
-908 KDSSGNYLGEHEYT
+908 KDASGNYLGEYEYT
-922 VTYTSKK
+922 VTYTSEK
-929 GQDDSGNKTDP
+929 GQDDKGKETGTN
-940 DVSATNPTGTGTD
+940 VSATNPKEKTGTD

-985 FNLLNEAGAVVG
+985 FNLLNEAGTVVG

-1214 VFNNYVVPAIPIR
+1214 VFNNFVVPAIPIR
-1227 VDFKKALVGRP
+1227 VDFKKALVGRS
-1238 LKKNEF
+1238 LKANEF
-1244 TFEMKDK
+1244 TFEMKDSA
-1251 NGVVVA
+1251 GTVVA
-1257 TGTNDEHGVVTFNQL
+1257 TGTNDANGVVTFNQL
-1272 PEVTNA
+1272 PKVKNA
-1278 QVGKVIKYTVSEK
+1278 QVGQTIKYYVSEK
-1291 VPANKEF
+1291 VPSNKEF
-1298 GVTYDNM
+1298 GVTYDSM
-1305 VAEVSVSVVKNA
+1305 VAEVSVTVSKNA
-1317 TSHALQAV
+1317 DHTLKAT

-1349 EKFIVNKEKYDI
+1349 EKFIVNKKEYDI
-1361 TGTKLMDDDD
+1361 TGNKLMDDDD

-1376 YTDTNANPYADG
+1376 YVDTNANPYVDG
-1388 TANNEPEN
+1388 TTNNEPEN
-1396 LNTKTVKKGDK
+1396 LNTKTVKKGDE
-1407 IVYQVWLDTTN
+1407 IVYQVWLDTTK

-1428 GISDKYEAD
+1428 GITDKYEAD
-1437 KLEINVAD
+1437 KLEINASN

-1451 VTGVDVTDKFDIT
+1451 VTGVDVTAKFDIK
-1464 VNNGVIT
+1464 VENGTIT
-1471 ATSKASFIKDINND
+1471 ATSKDEFIKDANNN

-1493 AFGRYYKFDIP
+1493 EFGRYYKFDIP

-1578 GVAIQTVKNSAPD
+1578 GVAIQTAKNSAPD

-1605 FTKAD
+1605 FTKAN

-1645 GTTMTTVVNMLQDAP
+1645 GTTKATVVNMLQDAP

-1677 PEKYVVSKEKF
+1677 PEKYVVDKEKF
-1688 DITGDKLLDDDSE
+1688 DITGDKLVDDDKE
-1701 LADKYGDT
+1701 LADKYADT
-1709 KANPYVDGT
+1709 NANPYADD
-1718 ANNEPENLNTKT
+1718 ASNNEPENLNTKT
-1730 VKPGSKLVYQVWLD
+1730 VKPGDKLVYQVWLD

-1749 ATNTENIQTVG
+1749 ATNTENIQTLS

-1767 AKLDVN
+1767 DKLDVN

-1830 YKVDI
+1830 YK
-1835 STTVKTDAP
+1835 
-1844 AGKDIENTA
+1844 
-1853 GQIVHYYNPRTNTVE
+1853 
-1868 KPEKPTEKR
+1868 
-1877 VNSVPVPL
+1877 
-1885 ELKFTK
+1885 
-1891 ALDGRALQAGEF
+1891 
-1903 EFILEKDGVEVER
+1903 
-1916 VKNDAAGKIN
+1916 
-1926 FKKLEF
+1926 
-1932 GKNDL
+1932 
-1937 GKTYNY
+1937 
-1943 TVREVAGTDA
+1943 
-1953 TVTYDTMVATVS
+1953 
-1965 VSISHDGT
+1965 
-1973 AKAIVKN
+1973 
-1980 VVDAPDKEFNN
+1980 
-1991 KVKPP
+1991 
-1996 EEPKFNPEKYVVSTE
+1996 
-2011 KFDITGDKLLDDDSE
+2011 FDI
-2026 LTDKYGD
+2026 
-2033 TNANPYADG
+2033 
-2042 TANNEPE
+2042 
-2049 NLNTKT
+2049 
-2055 VKPGSKLVYQVWL
+2055 V
-2068 DTTQFS
+2068 
-2074 ATNTENIQTVG
+2074 
-2085 ITDNYDEAKLNVNS
+2085 
-2099 IKVYDSVTGSDVTSK
+2099 
-2114 FDIANTGGVI
+2114 
-2124 TATLKAGFTKSL
+2124 
-2136 GDANNTQIIDTT
+2136 
-2148 KFAFGRYYK
+2148 
-2157 VDISTTVKTDA
+2157 TTVKTDA

-2325 PPEEPKFN
+2325 PPEEPEFK

-2684 YVVSKEKFDL
+2684 YVVFKEKFDL

-3122 ANLKDG
+3122 ATLKDG

-3222 KLGGRDL
+3222 KLEGRDL

-3358 PPVTPPTPP
+3358 PPVTPPT
-3367 TPVVPP
+3367 
-3373 VTPPTPPTPVV
+3373 
-3384 PPVTPPTPPTP
+3384 
-3395 VVPPVTPPTSPE
+3395 SPE

>member
-1 MKDFF
+1 
-6 NRRQRFSLR
+6 
-15 KYSFGVASVLLGTA
+15 
-29 LFAAHSAQADEVGTP
+29 
-44 TVSAGNPGTSVAGE
+44 
-58 SSSSLVN
+58 
-65 TTTTAPQPNPAASV
+65 
-79 TSPSASATSTST
+79 
-91 VALVSTASEVASAST
+91 
-106 TETTSTATAPATTAT
+106 
-121 AAATASSTPTAAGTT
+121 
-136 SVGSATSSSTG
+136 
-147 ATSTSAVTP
+147 
-156 TAVQPTVA
+156 
-164 QPVAPTTQPTATTQ
+164 
-178 PVSAPTAT
+178 
-186 QPVASTQ
+186 
-193 PTSASVAQP
+193 
-202 ATTTLT
+202 
-208 TSTPSPTS
+208 
-216 AANTAA
+216 
-222 LTTMLT
+222 MLT
-228 ANPMSAVGTAPEVR
+228 ANPMSAAGTAPEVR

-248 RRSLDNPESTSYTTG
+248 RRDAANPVTTNYTTG
-263 AATATPIM
+263 PATATPAM
-271 SDPNGATITNRPL
+271 SDPNGATISSRPL

-289 KDPNDH
+289 KDSGQH
-295 ITAGINYQLNPNTSQ
+295 VTTGIDFQLNPNPSQ
-310 YTYLVT
+310 YTFAVT
-316 DLMGFN
+316 DLNSFN
-322 KAYNTKY
+322 ATYNKKY
-329 YYRMSKPYDN
+329 YYRLSKPYNASNDI
-339 STNVTIELVDG
+339 TIELVDG
-350 ATNTVKETKQ
+350 QNNNVVETKS
-360 INGAGTVNLGQ
+360 INGSGTVSLGQ
-371 ATLAPI
+371 SILAPLTG
-377 SGAKQAYIE
+377 SSQAYIE
-386 FRFENIVDADKTN
+386 FRFENIQDADKSS
-399 RPALRATWKYNGSA
+399 RPALRATWKVSGLVQNFA
-413 TDFDGQRS
+413 GQRS
-421 AIQIYDVVNPA
+421 GIQIYDVANKA
-432 NEGTTITDPQY
+432 NEGTSITDPQY
-443 YIPRLTHKTTYYKV
+443 YIPRLTDKTTYYKA
-457 VDKNASTYDKNRLVG
+457 VDRGTR
-472 KFVQDTNGNYI
+472 QDVSRTEGIATITTAKRSNDV
-483 KNSSTAGDYKLV
+483 KNSDIVARYADGTVDVRNENGQIV
-495 NKDGIPD
+495 NKTTYVNVDRNNINPQEYKEDGAEINL
-502 VGTQSYRETGNEES
+502 GTYTSTG
-516 LGSFTLTAMEG
+516 MEG
-527 QDFHASALR
+527 QNLTASGLR
-536 AFEGYSLYQTA
+536 AFEGYKLYQTA
-547 DPRSLVDVLKKP
+547 DSRSLIDVLKQP
-559 YQVGQ
+559 FHVGQ

-572 EGAVKRIKEVVKE
+572 QGGVKRIKEVVSE

-598 DSLNKIA
+598 DSLNKISS
-605 KDVNTDGYVKVYETV
+605 DLNTDGYFKVYETV
-620 IRPGSNNKIDHPED
+620 IPPGKNNYDVRPQ
-634 LGKYPTIDDA
+634 DA
-644 GWNRDNNTPS
+644 GKDIDVSDPGWNQDNNTPQIPK
-654 YPGLKPEYR
+654 PGFEYIDSLKS
-663 DKLVKGQP
+663 KLVQGKP
-671 FAIFSDKQNTNY
+671 FTIFSDKQVTNY
-683 KGDLEFA
+683 KGDLQFEKTENNVTTLLF
-690 RGSGA
+690 
-695 DFIYKRPDGTF
+695 KRPNGTF
-706 YRMSWAGTVAQNN
+706 YKMD
-719 VEVKENPV
+719 KEYLQDASGNPTGKVNMKETDV
-727 SATEAAQYSP
+727 SATDANGYKPTYVSK
-737 RYSSA
+737 
-742 GEFYVNRGSSDTSYT
+742 GEFYVNRGDKDNAYS
-757 INGVPVASGNI
+757 INGTPVSSGNVFRLQNDLNPVYRTVYYYAKPEPVKVKLQFTKALAGRTLQDGEFDFKIQDTASGYNETVSNQNGKVT
-768 FRLENKL
+768 FSEL
-775 TPSYETI
+775 TFTKPGVYT
-782 YYYVKNEP
+782 YKVNEVP
-790 IDIELKLKKV
+790 
-800 LKSLNTT
+800 
-807 VQPELKKGAFSFNI
+807 
-821 TNVAADPANPLEKDG
+821 
-836 PAINAT
+836 
-842 VTNKEDG
+842 
-849 SIPFTQKIT
+849 
-858 QADGTE
+858 GT
-864 KEVSL
+864 
-869 IQLDKVGIYKYRITE
+869 
-884 VAGSDTE
+884 DTD
-891 VDYDGMSV
+891 VDYDGMES
-899 IATVTVTEK
+899 TVTITVTEK
-908 KDSSGNYLGEHEYT
+908 NAIGDLDAK
-922 VTYTSKK
+922 VTYTSIN
-929 GQDDSGNKTDP
+929 GQDDSGNTTDTN
-940 DVSATNPTGTGTD
+940 VSATNPTVRTGTD

-997 TAKNDANG
+997 TAKNDLNG

-1238 LKKNEF
+1238 LKENEF

-1272 PEVTNA
+1272 PEVKNA

-1305 VAEVSVSVVKNA
+1305 VAEVSVTVSKNA
-1317 TSHALQAV
+1317 DHTLKATVA
-1325 VTYPGGDT
+1325 YPGGDT

-1349 EKFIVNKEKYDI
+1349 EKFIVNKKKFDI
-1361 TGTKLMDDDD
+1361 TGNKLMDDDN
-1371 ELADE
+1371 ELTNE
-1376 YTDTNANPYADG
+1376 YTETNADPYVDK
-1388 TANNEPEN
+1388 TNNNEPEN
-1396 LNTKTVKKGDK
+1396 LNTKTVKKGDE
-1407 IVYQVWLDTTN
+1407 IVYQVWLDTTK

-1428 GISDKYEAD
+1428 GITDKYEAD

-1451 VTGVDVTDKFDIT
+1451 VTGADVTSKFVIT
-1464 VNNGVIT
+1464 VNNGEIT
-1471 ATSKASFIKDINND
+1471 ATSKDEFIKDKVNN

-1493 AFGRYYKFDIP
+1493 EFGRYYKFDIP
-1504 ATVKMTTPNGV
+1504 ATVKTTTPDGV

-1520 ANQIVHQYD
+1520 ANQVIHQYD
-1529 PTNRNITK
+1529 PTKKTVTTPPQK
-1537 PEKPTQKRVVNLPV
+1537 DTQKRVVNLPISL
-1551 PLEFDFTKKL
+1551 PLNFTKRL
-1561 DGRNLV
+1561 DGRQLQA
-1567 ENEFTFVLKKD
+1567 NEFTFELRKD
-1578 GVAIQTVKNSAPD
+1578 GVKVADAQNDAPN
-1591 ATTGIAKIAFKPLE
+1591 ANGVAKINFKALQ
-1605 FTKAD
+1605 FTHAD
-1610 AGNTFTYTVEEVAGT
+1610 LGKTYTYTVNEVAGS
-1625 DATVS
+1625 DATVT
-1630 YDNMVATIKVEVKHD
+1630 YDTMVATITVTIQKD
-1645 GTTMTTVVNMLQDAP
+1645 GTAKAIVAHLDQDAP

-1709 KANPYVDGT
+1709 KVNPYADGT

-1830 YKVDI
+1830 YKFDI
-1835 STTVKTDAP
+1835 VTTVKTDAP

-1868 KPEKPTEKR
+1868 KP
-1877 VNSVPVPL
+1877 N
-1885 ELKFTK
+1885 
-1891 ALDGRALQAGEF
+1891 
-1903 EFILEKDGVEVER
+1903 
-1916 VKNDAAGKIN
+1916 
-1926 FKKLEF
+1926 
-1932 GKNDL
+1932 
-1937 GKTYNY
+1937 
-1943 TVREVAGTDA
+1943 
-1953 TVTYDTMVATVS
+1953 
-1965 VSISHDGT
+1965 
-1973 AKAIVKN
+1973 
-1980 VVDAPDKEFNN
+1980 
-1991 KVKPP
+1991 
-1996 EEPKFNPEKYVVSTE
+1996 
-2011 KFDITGDKLLDDDSE
+2011 
-2026 LTDKYGD
+2026 
-2033 TNANPYADG
+2033 
-2042 TANNEPE
+2042 
-2049 NLNTKT
+2049 
-2055 VKPGSKLVYQVWL
+2055 
-2068 DTTQFS
+2068 
-2074 ATNTENIQTVG
+2074 
-2085 ITDNYDEAKLNVNS
+2085 
-2099 IKVYDSVTGSDVTSK
+2099 
-2114 FDIANTGGVI
+2114 
-2124 TATLKAGFTKSL
+2124 
-2136 GDANNTQIIDTT
+2136 
-2148 KFAFGRYYK
+2148 
-2157 VDISTTVKTDA
+2157 
-2168 PAGKD
+2168 
-2173 IENTAGQ
+2173 
-2180 IVHYYNPRTNTV
+2180 
-2192 EKPEKPTEKRV
+2192 KPTEKRV

-2333 PEKYVVRDED
+2333 PEKYVVRDKD

-2361 YGDTKINPYADKS
+2361 YSDTKINPYADKS

-2768 ETDVTDKFDI
+2768 ETDVTDKFKI

-2793 TKPISATDATP
+2793 TKPISATDSTP

-2854 TTPKKPTQTRENNV
+2854 TTPKKPTQTRDNNV

-3222 KLGGRDL
+3222 KLEGRDL

-3250 NDADGK
+3250 NDVDGK

-3353 PTPVV
+3353 PTP
-3358 PPVTPPTPP
+3358 
-3367 TPVVPP
+3367 
-3373 VTPPTPPTPVV
+3373 PTPVV

>member
-1 MKDFF
+1 
-6 NRRQRFSLR
+6 
-15 KYSFGVASVLLGTA
+15 
-29 LFAAHSAQADEVGTP
+29 
-44 TVSAGNPGTSVAGE
+44 
-58 SSSSLVN
+58 
-65 TTTTAPQPNPAASV
+65 
-79 TSPSASATSTST
+79 
-91 VALVSTASEVASAST
+91 
-106 TETTSTATAPATTAT
+106 
-121 AAATASSTPTAAGTT
+121 
-136 SVGSATSSSTG
+136 
-147 ATSTSAVTP
+147 
-156 TAVQPTVA
+156 
-164 QPVAPTTQPTATTQ
+164 
-178 PVSAPTAT
+178 
-186 QPVASTQ
+186 
-193 PTSASVAQP
+193 
-202 ATTTLT
+202 
-208 TSTPSPTS
+208 
-216 AANTAA
+216 
-222 LTTMLT
+222 MLT
-228 ANPMSAVGTAPEVR
+228 ANPMSAAGTATEVR

-248 RRSLDNPESTSYTTG
+248 RRSLDNPESTSHTTG
-263 AATATPIM
+263 AATATPTM

-386 FRFENIVDADKTN
+386 LRFENIVDADKTN

-457 VDKNASTYDKNRLVG
+457 VDKNASTYDMNRLVG

-495 NKDGIPD
+495 NKDGTPD

-634 LGKYPTIDDA
+634 FGKNPTIDDA

-1165 VAGTNT
+1165 VAGTNS

-1214 VFNNYVVPAIPIR
+1214 VFNNYVVPP
-1227 VDFKKALVGRP
+1227 VPVNVNFTKALAGRT
-1238 LKKNEF
+1238 LVAGEF
-1244 TFEMKDK
+1244 TFEMKDE

-1272 PEVTNA
+1272 PEVKNA
-1278 QVGKVIKYTVSEK
+1278 QVGKVIKYKVTEK

-1305 VAEVSVSVVKNA
+1305 VAEVSVTVSKNA
-1317 TSHALQAV
+1317 DHTLKAT

-1333 EFNNTVTPPT
+1333 EFNNVVTPPT
-1343 TPDFQP
+1343 EPKFQP
-1349 EKFIVNKEKYDI
+1349 EKFIVNKEKFDI
-1361 TGTKLMDDDD
+1361 TGNKLMDDDN
-1371 ELADE
+1371 ELTNE
-1376 YTDTNANPYADG
+1376 YTETNADPYVDK
-1388 TANNEPEN
+1388 TNNNEPEN
-1396 LNTKTVKKGDK
+1396 LNTKTVKKGDE
-1407 IVYQVWLDTTN
+1407 IVYQVWLDTTK

-1428 GISDKYEAD
+1428 GITDKYEAD

-1451 VTGVDVTDKFDIT
+1451 VTGADVTSKFVIT
-1464 VNNGVIT
+1464 VNNGEIT
-1471 ATSKASFIKDINND
+1471 ATSKDEFIKDKVNN

-1493 AFGRYYKFDIP
+1493 EFGRYYKFDIP
-1504 ATVKMTTPNGV
+1504 ATVKTTTPDGV
-1515 DIENT
+1515 DIVNT

-1529 PTNRNITK
+1529 PTKRDITK

-1645 GTTMTTVVNMLQDAP
+1645 GTTKTTVVNMLQDAP

-1701 LADKYGDT
+1701 LTDKYGDT
-1709 KANPYVDGT
+1709 NANPYADGT

-1767 AKLDVN
+1767 AKLNVN

-1830 YKVDI
+1830 YK
-1835 STTVKTDAP
+1835 
-1844 AGKDIENTA
+1844 
-1853 GQIVHYYNPRTNTVE
+1853 
-1868 KPEKPTEKR
+1868 
-1877 VNSVPVPL
+1877 
-1885 ELKFTK
+1885 F
-1891 ALDGRALQAGEF
+1891 
-1903 EFILEKDGVEVER
+1903 
-1916 VKNDAAGKIN
+1916 
-1926 FKKLEF
+1926 
-1932 GKNDL
+1932 
-1937 GKTYNY
+1937 
-1943 TVREVAGTDA
+1943 
-1953 TVTYDTMVATVS
+1953 
-1965 VSISHDGT
+1965 
-1973 AKAIVKN
+1973 
-1980 VVDAPDKEFNN
+1980 
-1991 KVKPP
+1991 
-1996 EEPKFNPEKYVVSTE
+1996 
-2011 KFDITGDKLLDDDSE
+2011 
-2026 LTDKYGD
+2026 
-2033 TNANPYADG
+2033 
-2042 TANNEPE
+2042 
-2049 NLNTKT
+2049 
-2055 VKPGSKLVYQVWL
+2055 
-2068 DTTQFS
+2068 
-2074 ATNTENIQTVG
+2074 
-2085 ITDNYDEAKLNVNS
+2085 
-2099 IKVYDSVTGSDVTSK
+2099 
-2114 FDIANTGGVI
+2114 
-2124 TATLKAGFTKSL
+2124 
-2136 GDANNTQIIDTT
+2136 
-2148 KFAFGRYYK
+2148 
-2157 VDISTTVKTDA
+2157 DISTTVKTDA

-2534 RTHTVETP
+2534 RTHKVETP

-2854 TTPKKPTQTRENNV
+2854 TTPKKPTQTRDNNV

-3081 TDNYDEK
+3081 ADNYDEK

-3122 ANLKDG
+3122 ATLKDG

-3222 KLGGRDL
+3222 KLEGRDL

-3358 PPVTPPTPP
+3358 PPVTPPT
-3367 TPVVPP
+3367 
-3373 VTPPTPPTPVV
+3373 
-3384 PPVTPPTPPTP
+3384 
-3395 VVPPVTPPTSPE
+3395 SPE

>member
-29 LFAAHSAQADEVGTP
+29 LFAAHSVQADEVATP

-65 TTTTAPQPNPAASV
+65 TTTTAPQSNPAASV

-91 VALVSTASEVASAST
+91 VALVSSASEVASAST

-164 QPVAPTTQPTATTQ
+164 QPVASTTQPTATTQ
-178 PVSAPTAT
+178 PVSTPTAT

-216 AANTAA
+216 VANTAA

-228 ANPMSAVGTAPEVR
+228 ANPMSAAGTAPEVR

-248 RRSLDNPESTSYTTG
+248 RRDAANPVTTNYTTG
-263 AATATPIM
+263 PATATPAM
-271 SDPNGATITNRPL
+271 SDPNGATISSRPL

-289 KDPNDH
+289 KDSGQH
-295 ITAGINYQLNPNTSQ
+295 VTTGIDFQLNPNPSQ
-310 YTYLVT
+310 YTFAVT
-316 DLMGFN
+316 DLNSFN
-322 KAYNTKY
+322 ATYNKKY
-329 YYRMSKPYDN
+329 YYRLSKPYNASNDI
-339 STNVTIELVDG
+339 TIELVDG
-350 ATNTVKETKQ
+350 QNNNVVETKS
-360 INGAGTVNLGQ
+360 INGSGTVSLGQ
-371 ATLAPI
+371 SILAPLTG
-377 SGAKQAYIE
+377 SSQAYIE
-386 FRFENIVDADKTN
+386 FRFENIQDADKSS
-399 RPALRATWKYNGSA
+399 RPALRATWKVSGLVQNFA
-413 TDFDGQRS
+413 GQRS
-421 AIQIYDVVNPA
+421 GIQIYDVANKA
-432 NEGTTITDPQY
+432 NEGTSITDPQY
-443 YIPRLTHKTTYYKV
+443 YIPRLTDKTTYYKA
-457 VDKNASTYDKNRLVG
+457 VDRGTR
-472 KFVQDTNGNYI
+472 QDVSRTEGIATITTAKRSNDV
-483 KNSSTAGDYKLV
+483 KNSDIVARYADGTVDVRNENGQIV
-495 NKDGIPD
+495 NKTTYVNVDRNNINPQEYKEDGAEINL
-502 VGTQSYRETGNEES
+502 GTYTSTG
-516 LGSFTLTAMEG
+516 MEG
-527 QDFHASALR
+527 QNLTASGLR
-536 AFEGYSLYQTA
+536 AFEGYKLYQTA
-547 DPRSLVDVLKKP
+547 DSRSLIDVLKQP
-559 YQVGQ
+559 FHVGQ

-572 EGAVKRIKEVVKE
+572 QGGVKRIKEVVSE

-598 DSLNKIA
+598 DSLNKISS
-605 KDVNTDGYVKVYETV
+605 DLNTDGYFKVYETV
-620 IRPGSNNKIDHPED
+620 IPPGKNNYDVRPQ
-634 LGKYPTIDDA
+634 DA
-644 GWNRDNNTPS
+644 GKDIDVSDPGWNQDNNTPQIPK
-654 YPGLKPEYR
+654 PGFEYIDSLKS
-663 DKLVKGQP
+663 KLVQGKP
-671 FAIFSDKQNTNY
+671 FTIFSDKQVTNY
-683 KGDLEFA
+683 KGDLQFEKTENNVTTLLF
-690 RGSGA
+690 
-695 DFIYKRPDGTF
+695 KRPNGTF
-706 YRMSWAGTVAQNN
+706 YKMD
-719 VEVKENPV
+719 KEYLQDASGNPTGKVNMKETDV
-727 SATEAAQYSP
+727 SATDANGYKPTYVSK
-737 RYSSA
+737 
-742 GEFYVNRGSSDTSYT
+742 GEFYVNRGDKDNAYS
-757 INGVPVASGNI
+757 INGTPVSSGNVFRLQNDLNPVYRTVYYYAKPEPVKVKLQFTKALAGRTLQDGEFDFKIQDTASGYNETVSNQNGKVT
-768 FRLENKL
+768 FSEL
-775 TPSYETI
+775 TFTKPGVYT
-782 YYYVKNEP
+782 YKVNEVP
-790 IDIELKLKKV
+790 
-800 LKSLNTT
+800 
-807 VQPELKKGAFSFNI
+807 
-821 TNVAADPANPLEKDG
+821 
-836 PAINAT
+836 
-842 VTNKEDG
+842 
-849 SIPFTQKIT
+849 
-858 QADGTE
+858 GT
-864 KEVSL
+864 
-869 IQLDKVGIYKYRITE
+869 
-884 VAGSDTE
+884 DTD
-891 VDYDGMSV
+891 VDYDGMES
-899 IATVTVTEK
+899 TVTITVTEK
-908 KDSSGNYLGEHEYT
+908 NAIGDLDAK
-922 VTYTSKK
+922 VTYTSIN
-929 GQDDSGNKTDP
+929 GQDDSGNTTDTN
-940 DVSATNPTGTGTD
+940 VSATNPTVRTGTD

-997 TAKNDANG
+997 TAKNDLNG

-1165 VAGTNT
+1165 VPGTNT

-1238 LKKNEF
+1238 LKENEF

-1272 PEVTNA
+1272 PEVKNA

-1305 VAEVSVSVVKNA
+1305 VAEVSVTVSKNA
-1317 TSHALQAV
+1317 DHTLKATVA
-1325 VTYPGGDT
+1325 YPGGDT

-1349 EKFIVNKEKYDI
+1349 EKFIVNKKKFDI
-1361 TGTKLMDDDD
+1361 TGNKLMDDDN
-1371 ELADE
+1371 ELTNE
-1376 YTDTNANPYADG
+1376 YTETNADPYVDK
-1388 TANNEPEN
+1388 TNNNEPEN
-1396 LNTKTVKKGDK
+1396 LNTKTVKKGDE
-1407 IVYQVWLDTTN
+1407 IVYQVWLDTTK

-1428 GISDKYEAD
+1428 GITDKYEAD

-1451 VTGVDVTDKFDIT
+1451 VTGADVTSKFVIT
-1464 VNNGVIT
+1464 VNNGEIT
-1471 ATSKASFIKDINND
+1471 ATSKDEFIKDKVNN

-1493 AFGRYYKFDIP
+1493 EFGRYYKFDIP
-1504 ATVKMTTPNGV
+1504 ATVKTTTPDGV
-1515 DIENT
+1515 DIVNT

-1529 PTNRNITK
+1529 PTKRDITK
-1537 PEKPTQKRVVNLPV
+1537 PEKPTQKRVVNLPISL
-1551 PLEFDFTKKL
+1551 PLNFTKRL
-1561 DGRNLV
+1561 DGRQLQA
-1567 ENEFTFVLKKD
+1567 NEFTFELRKD
-1578 GVAIQTVKNSAPD
+1578 GVKVAEAQNGAPN
-1591 ATTGIAKIAFKPLE
+1591 ANG
-1605 FTKAD
+1605 
-1610 AGNTFTYTVEEVAGT
+1610 VA
-1625 DATVS
+1625 
-1630 YDNMVATIKVEVKHD
+1630 
-1645 GTTMTTVVNMLQDAP
+1645 
-1660 DKEFNNTVKPP
+1660 
-1671 EEPKFN
+1671 
-1677 PEKYVVSKEKF
+1677 
-1688 DITGDKLLDDDSE
+1688 
-1701 LADKYGDT
+1701 
-1709 KANPYVDGT
+1709 
-1718 ANNEPENLNTKT
+1718 
-1730 VKPGSKLVYQVWLD
+1730 
-1744 TKQFS
+1744 
-1749 ATNTENIQTVG
+1749 
-1760 ITDNYDE
+1760 
-1767 AKLDVN
+1767 
-1773 SIKVYDS
+1773 
-1780 VTGADVTSKF
+1780 
-1790 DIANTGGVITATL
+1790 
-1803 KAGFTKSLGDA
+1803 
-1814 NNTQI
+1814 
-1819 IDTTKFAFGRY
+1819 
-1830 YKVDI
+1830 
-1835 STTVKTDAP
+1835 
-1844 AGKDIENTA
+1844 
-1853 GQIVHYYNPRTNTVE
+1853 
-1868 KPEKPTEKR
+1868 
-1877 VNSVPVPL
+1877 
-1885 ELKFTK
+1885 
-1891 ALDGRALQAGEF
+1891 
-1903 EFILEKDGVEVER
+1903 
-1916 VKNDAAGKIN
+1916 KIN
-1926 FKKLEF
+1926 FKALQF
-1932 GKNDL
+1932 THADL
-1937 GKTYNY
+1937 GKTYTY
-1943 TVREVAGTDA
+1943 TVNEVAGSDA
-1953 TVTYDTMVATVS
+1953 TVTYDTMVATITVT
-1965 VSISHDGT
+1965 IQKDGT
-1973 AKAIVKN
+1973 AKAIVAHLDQ
-1980 VVDAPDKEFNN
+1980 DASDKEFNN

-2026 LTDKYGD
+2026 LADKYGD

-2099 IKVYDSVTGSDVTSK
+2099 IKVYDSVTGADVTSK

-2157 VDISTTVKTDA
+2157 FDISTTVKTDA

-2374 NNNEKVTVR
+2374 NNNEKVTVL

-2519 EIENTATQTVHYYNP
+2519 EIENTATQMVHYYNP
-2534 RTHTVETP
+2534 RTHKVENP

-2965 VVNHASAGGNATDAN
+2965 VVNHASTGGNATDAN

-3088 KLNVNQPD
+3088 KLNVNQSD

-3222 KLGGRDL
+3222 KLEGRDL

-3384 PPVTPPTPPTP
+3384 PPVTPPT
-3395 VVPPVTPPTSPE
+3395 SPE

>member
-29 LFAAHSAQADEVGTP
+29 LFAAHSAQADEVATP

-91 VALVSTASEVASAST
+91 VALVSPASEVANAST

-156 TAVQPTVA
+156 TVVQPTVA
-164 QPVAPTTQPTATTQ
+164 QPVASTTQPTATTQ

-228 ANPMSAVGTAPEVR
+228 ANPMSAAGTATEVR

-248 RRSLDNPESTSYTTG
+248 RRSLDNPESTSHTTG
-263 AATATPIM
+263 AATATPTM

-457 VDKNASTYDKNRLVG
+457 VDKNASTYDMNRLVG

-495 NKDGIPD
+495 NKDGTPD

-634 LGKYPTIDDA
+634 FGKNPTIDDA
-644 GWNRDNNTPS
+644 GWNRDNNKPS
-654 YPGLKPEYR
+654 YEGLKPEYR
-663 DKLVKGQP
+663 DKLVMGQP

-706 YRMSWAGTVAQNN
+706 YRMSWAGNVAQNN

-742 GEFYVNRGSSDTSYT
+742 GEFYVNRGSSNTSYT

-775 TPSYETI
+775 SPSYETV

-807 VQPELKKGAFSFNI
+807 VQPELKKGDFSFNI

-849 SIPFTQKIT
+849 SIPFTQKIR

-899 IATVTVTEK
+899 TATVTVTEK
-908 KDSSGNYLGEHEYT
+908 KDSSGNYLGEYEYT
-922 VTYTSKK
+922 VTYTSKN
-929 GQDDSGNKTDP
+929 GQDDSGNT

-985 FNLLNEAGAVVG
+985 FNLLNEAGTVVG

-1214 VFNNYVVPAIPIR
+1214 VFNNFVVPP
-1227 VDFKKALVGRP
+1227 VPVNVNFTKALAGRT
-1238 LKKNEF
+1238 LVAGEF
-1244 TFEMKDK
+1244 TFEMKDE

-1272 PEVTNA
+1272 PEVKNA
-1278 QVGKVIKYTVSEK
+1278 QVGKVIKYKVTEK

-1305 VAEVSVSVVKNA
+1305 VAEVSVTVSKNA
-1317 TSHALQAV
+1317 DHTLKAT

-1349 EKFIVNKEKYDI
+1349 EKFIVNKEKFDI
-1361 TGTKLMDDDD
+1361 TGNKLMDDDN
-1371 ELADE
+1371 ELTNE
-1376 YTDTNANPYADG
+1376 YTETNADPYVDK
-1388 TANNEPEN
+1388 TNNNEPEN
-1396 LNTKTVKKGDK
+1396 LNTKTVKKGDE
-1407 IVYQVWLDTTN
+1407 IVYQVWLDTTK

-1428 GISDKYEAD
+1428 GITDKYEAD
-1437 KLEINVAD
+1437 KLKINAAD

-1451 VTGVDVTDKFDIT
+1451 VTGTDVTSKFVIT
-1464 VNNGVIT
+1464 VNNGEIT
-1471 ATSKASFIKDINND
+1471 ATSKDEFIKDK
-1485 PVIDTTKF
+1485 VIDTTKF
-1493 AFGRYYKFDIP
+1493 EFGRYYKFDIP

-1515 DIENT
+1515 DIVNT

-1529 PTNRNITK
+1529 PTKKDVTK
-1537 PEKPTQKRVVNLPV
+1537 PKKDTQKRVVNLPISL
-1551 PLEFDFTKKL
+1551 PLNFTKRL
-1561 DGRNLV
+1561 DGRQLQA
-1567 ENEFTFVLKKD
+1567 NEFTFELRKD
-1578 GVAIQTVKNSAPD
+1578 GVKVAEAQNGAPN
-1591 ATTGIAKIAFKPLE
+1591 ANGVAKINFKALQ
-1605 FTKAD
+1605 FTHAD
-1610 AGNTFTYTVEEVAGT
+1610 LGKTYTYTVNEVAGS
-1625 DATVS
+1625 DATVT
-1630 YDNMVATIKVEVKHD
+1630 YDTMVATITVTIQKD
-1645 GTTMTTVVNMLQDAP
+1645 GTAKAIVAHLDQDAP

-1701 LADKYGDT
+1701 LTDKYGDT
-1709 KANPYVDGT
+1709 NANPYVDGT

-1780 VTGADVTSKF
+1780 VTG
-1790 DIANTGGVITATL
+1790 
-1803 KAGFTKSLGDA
+1803 
-1814 NNTQI
+1814 
-1819 IDTTKFAFGRY
+1819 
-1830 YKVDI
+1830 
-1835 STTVKTDAP
+1835 
-1844 AGKDIENTA
+1844 
-1853 GQIVHYYNPRTNTVE
+1853 
-1868 KPEKPTEKR
+1868 
-1877 VNSVPVPL
+1877 
-1885 ELKFTK
+1885 
-1891 ALDGRALQAGEF
+1891 
-1903 EFILEKDGVEVER
+1903 
-1916 VKNDAAGKIN
+1916 
-1926 FKKLEF
+1926 
-1932 GKNDL
+1932 
-1937 GKTYNY
+1937 
-1943 TVREVAGTDA
+1943 
-1953 TVTYDTMVATVS
+1953 
-1965 VSISHDGT
+1965 
-1973 AKAIVKN
+1973 
-1980 VVDAPDKEFNN
+1980 
-1991 KVKPP
+1991 
-1996 EEPKFNPEKYVVSTE
+1996 
-2011 KFDITGDKLLDDDSE
+2011 
-2026 LTDKYGD
+2026 
-2033 TNANPYADG
+2033 
-2042 TANNEPE
+2042 
-2049 NLNTKT
+2049 
-2055 VKPGSKLVYQVWL
+2055 
-2068 DTTQFS
+2068 
-2074 ATNTENIQTVG
+2074 
-2085 ITDNYDEAKLNVNS
+2085 
-2099 IKVYDSVTGSDVTSK
+2099 SDVTSK

-2157 VDISTTVKTDA
+2157 FDIVTTVKTDA

-2242 KNDAP
+2242 KNGAP

-2534 RTHTVETP
+2534 RTHKVETP

-2608 ADIGQTFN
+2608 ADIGHTFN

-2623 GDKPGVTYDDMKV
+2623 GDKPGITYDDMKV

-3088 KLNVNQPD
+3088 KLNVKQSD

-3222 KLGGRDL
+3222 KLEGRDL

-3373 VTPPTPPTPVV
+3373 VTPPT
-3384 PPVTPPTPPTP
+3384 
-3395 VVPPVTPPTSPE
+3395 SPE

>member
-65 TTTTAPQPNPAASV
+65 TTTTAPQSNPAASV

-91 VALVSTASEVASAST
+91 VALVSPASEVASAST
-106 TETTSTATAPATTAT
+106 TETTSIATAPATTAT

-228 ANPMSAVGTAPEVR
+228 ANPMSAAGTATEVR

-248 RRSLDNPESTSYTTG
+248 RRSLDNPESTSHTTG
-263 AATATPIM
+263 AATATPTM

-457 VDKNASTYDKNRLVG
+457 VDKNASTYDMNRLVG

-495 NKDGIPD
+495 NKDGTPD

-634 LGKYPTIDDA
+634 LGKNPTIDDA

-706 YRMSWAGTVAQNN
+706 YRMSWAGNVAQNN

-775 TPSYETI
+775 SPSYETV

-858 QADGTE
+858 QADGAE

-891 VDYDGMSV
+891 VDYDEMSV
-899 IATVTVTEK
+899 TATVTVTEK
-908 KDSSGNYLGEHEYT
+908 KDASGNYLGEYEYT
-922 VTYTSKK
+922 VTYTSEK
-929 GQDDSGNKTDP
+929 GQDDKGKETGTN
-940 DVSATNPTGTGTD
+940 VSATNPKEKTGTD

-997 TAKNDANG
+997 TAKNDLNG

-1214 VFNNYVVPAIPIR
+1214 VFNNFVVPP
-1227 VDFKKALVGRP
+1227 VPVNVNFTKALAGRT
-1238 LKKNEF
+1238 LVAGEF
-1244 TFEMKDK
+1244 TFEMKDE

-1272 PEVTNA
+1272 PEVKNA
-1278 QVGKVIKYTVSEK
+1278 QVGKVIKYKVTEK

-1305 VAEVSVSVVKNA
+1305 VAEVSVTVSKNA
-1317 TSHALQAV
+1317 DHTLKAT

-1349 EKFIVNKEKYDI
+1349 EKFIVNKEKFDI
-1361 TGTKLMDDDD
+1361 TGNKLMDDDN
-1371 ELADE
+1371 ELTNE
-1376 YTDTNANPYADG
+1376 YTETNADPYVDK
-1388 TANNEPEN
+1388 TNNNEPEN
-1396 LNTKTVKKGDK
+1396 LNTKTVKKGDE
-1407 IVYQVWLDTTN
+1407 IVYQVWLDTTK

-1428 GISDKYEAD
+1428 GITDKYEAD
-1437 KLEINVAD
+1437 KLKINAAD

-1451 VTGVDVTDKFDIT
+1451 VTGTDVTSKFVIT
-1464 VNNGVIT
+1464 VNNGEIT
-1471 ATSKASFIKDINND
+1471 ATSKDEFIKDK
-1485 PVIDTTKF
+1485 VIDTTKF
-1493 AFGRYYKFDIP
+1493 EFGRYYKFDIP
-1504 ATVKMTTPNGV
+1504 ATVKTTTPDGV

-1529 PTNRNITK
+1529 PTKRDITK
-1537 PEKPTQKRVVNLPV
+1537 PEKPTQKRVVNLPISL
-1551 PLEFDFTKKL
+1551 PLNFTKRL
-1561 DGRNLV
+1561 DGRQLQA
-1567 ENEFTFVLKKD
+1567 NEFTFELRKD
-1578 GVAIQTVKNSAPD
+1578 GVKVADAQNDAPN
-1591 ATTGIAKIAFKPLE
+1591 ANGVAKINFKALQ
-1605 FTKAD
+1605 FTHAD
-1610 AGNTFTYTVEEVAGT
+1610 LGKTYTYTVNEVAGS
-1625 DATVS
+1625 DATVT
-1630 YDNMVATIKVEVKHD
+1630 YDTMVATITVTIQKD
-1645 GTTMTTVVNMLQDAP
+1645 GTAKAIVAHLDQDAP

-1701 LADKYGDT
+1701 LTDKYGDT
-1709 KANPYVDGT
+1709 KANPYVDNT
-1718 ANNEPENLNTKT
+1718 NNNEPENLNTKT

-1830 YKVDI
+1830 YK
-1835 STTVKTDAP
+1835 
-1844 AGKDIENTA
+1844 
-1853 GQIVHYYNPRTNTVE
+1853 
-1868 KPEKPTEKR
+1868 
-1877 VNSVPVPL
+1877 
-1885 ELKFTK
+1885 
-1891 ALDGRALQAGEF
+1891 
-1903 EFILEKDGVEVER
+1903 
-1916 VKNDAAGKIN
+1916 
-1926 FKKLEF
+1926 
-1932 GKNDL
+1932 
-1937 GKTYNY
+1937 
-1943 TVREVAGTDA
+1943 
-1953 TVTYDTMVATVS
+1953 
-1965 VSISHDGT
+1965 
-1973 AKAIVKN
+1973 
-1980 VVDAPDKEFNN
+1980 
-1991 KVKPP
+1991 
-1996 EEPKFNPEKYVVSTE
+1996 
-2011 KFDITGDKLLDDDSE
+2011 FDI
-2026 LTDKYGD
+2026 
-2033 TNANPYADG
+2033 
-2042 TANNEPE
+2042 
-2049 NLNTKT
+2049 
-2055 VKPGSKLVYQVWL
+2055 V
-2068 DTTQFS
+2068 
-2074 ATNTENIQTVG
+2074 
-2085 ITDNYDEAKLNVNS
+2085 
-2099 IKVYDSVTGSDVTSK
+2099 
-2114 FDIANTGGVI
+2114 
-2124 TATLKAGFTKSL
+2124 
-2136 GDANNTQIIDTT
+2136 
-2148 KFAFGRYYK
+2148 
-2157 VDISTTVKTDA
+2157 TTVKTDA

-2242 KNDAP
+2242 KNGAP

-3222 KLGGRDL
+3222 KLEGRDL

-3358 PPVTPPTPP
+3358 PPVTPPT
-3367 TPVVPP
+3367 
-3373 VTPPTPPTPVV
+3373 
-3384 PPVTPPTPPTP
+3384 
-3395 VVPPVTPPTSPE
+3395 SPE

>member
-29 LFAAHSAQADEVGTP
+29 LFAAHSAQADEVATP
-44 TVSAGNPGTSVAGE
+44 TVTAGNPGTSVAGE

-65 TTTTAPQPNPAASV
+65 TTTTAPQSNPAASV

-91 VALVSTASEVASAST
+91 VALVSPASEVASAST

-164 QPVAPTTQPTATTQ
+164 QPVASTTQPTATTQ
-178 PVSAPTAT
+178 PVSTSTAT

-216 AANTAA
+216 VANTAA

-228 ANPMSAVGTAPEVR
+228 ANPMSAAGTAPEVR

-263 AATATPIM
+263 VATATPTM

-634 LGKYPTIDDA
+634 LGKNPTIDDA
-644 GWNRDNNTPS
+644 GWNRDNNKPS
-654 YPGLKPEYR
+654 YEGLKPEYR
-663 DKLVKGQP
+663 DKLVMGQP

-706 YRMSWAGTVAQNN
+706 YRMFWAGNVAQNN

-775 TPSYETI
+775 SPSYETV

-790 IDIELKLKKV
+790 IDIELNLKKV

-807 VQPELKKGAFSFNI
+807 VQPELKKGDFSFNI

-849 SIPFTQKIT
+849 SIPFTQKIR

-899 IATVTVTEK
+899 TATVTVTEK
-908 KDSSGNYLGEHEYT
+908 KDSSGNYLGEYEYT
-922 VTYTSKK
+922 VTYTSKN
-929 GQDDSGNKTDP
+929 GQDDSGNT

-1022 SAGKRNDSKTFNYT
+1022 SAGERNDSKTFNYT

-1214 VFNNYVVPAIPIR
+1214 VFNNFVVPAIPIR
-1227 VDFKKALVGRP
+1227 VDFKKALVGRS
-1238 LKKNEF
+1238 LKANEF
-1244 TFEMKDK
+1244 TFEMKDSA
-1251 NGVVVA
+1251 GTVVA
-1257 TGTNDEHGVVTFNQL
+1257 TGTNDANGVVTFNQL
-1272 PEVTNA
+1272 PKVKNA
-1278 QVGKVIKYTVSEK
+1278 QVGQTIKYYVSEK
-1291 VPANKEF
+1291 VPSNKEF
-1298 GVTYDNM
+1298 GVTYDSM
-1305 VAEVSVSVVKNA
+1305 VAEVSVTVSKNA
-1317 TSHALQAV
+1317 DHTLKAT

-1349 EKFIVNKEKYDI
+1349 EKFIVNKKEYDI
-1361 TGTKLMDDDD
+1361 TGNKLMDDDD

-1376 YTDTNANPYADG
+1376 YVDTNANPYVDG
-1388 TANNEPEN
+1388 TTNNEPEN
-1396 LNTKTVKKGDK
+1396 LNTKTVKKGDE
-1407 IVYQVWLDTTN
+1407 IVYQVWLDTTK

-1428 GISDKYEAD
+1428 GITDKYEAD
-1437 KLEINVAD
+1437 KLEINASN

-1451 VTGVDVTDKFDIT
+1451 VTGVDVTAKFDIK
-1464 VNNGVIT
+1464 VENGTIT
-1471 ATSKASFIKDINND
+1471 ATSKDEFIKDANNN

-1493 AFGRYYKFDIP
+1493 EFGRYYKFDIP

-1578 GVAIQTVKNSAPD
+1578 GVAIQTAKNSAPD

-1605 FTKAD
+1605 FTKAN

-1645 GTTMTTVVNMLQDAP
+1645 GTTKATVVNMLQDAP

-1677 PEKYVVSKEKF
+1677 PEKYVVDKEKF
-1688 DITGDKLLDDDSE
+1688 DITGDKLVDDDKE
-1701 LADKYGDT
+1701 LADKYADT
-1709 KANPYVDGT
+1709 NANPYADD
-1718 ANNEPENLNTKT
+1718 ASNNEPENLNTKT
-1730 VKPGSKLVYQVWLD
+1730 VKPGDKLVYQVWLD

-1749 ATNTENIQTVG
+1749 ATNTENIQTLS

-1767 AKLDVN
+1767 DKLDVN

-1780 VTGADVTSKF
+1780 VTGTDVTSKF

-1835 STTVKTDAP
+1835 VTTVKTSVEP
-1844 AGKDIENTA
+1844 GKDIENTA
-1853 GQIVHYYNPRTNTVE
+1853 GQIVHYYNPRTNKVE

-1891 ALDGRALQAGEF
+1891 ALAGRQLKANEF
-1903 EFILEKDGVEVER
+1903 EFVLEKDGVEVER

-1932 GKNDL
+1932 GNDDL

-1943 TVREVAGTDA
+1943 TVHEVTGSDA
-1953 TVTYDTMVATVS
+1953 TVTYDTMVATVR

-2074 ATNTENIQTVG
+2074 ATNTENIQTLS
-2085 ITDNYDEAKLNVNS
+2085 ITDNYDEDKLDVNS
-2099 IKVYDSVTGSDVTSK
+2099 IKVYDSVTGTDVTSK

-2157 VDISTTVKTDA
+2157 VDIVTTVKTSVE
-2168 PAGKD
+2168 PGKD

-2180 IVHYYNPRTNTV
+2180 IVHYYNPRTNKV

-3222 KLGGRDL
+3222 KLEGRDL

>member
-29 LFAAHSAQADEVGTP
+29 LFAAHSVQADEVATP

-65 TTTTAPQPNPAASV
+65 TTTTAPQSNPAASV

-91 VALVSTASEVASAST
+91 VALVSPASEVASAST
-106 TETTSTATAPATTAT
+106 TETTSTAAAPATTAT

-136 SVGSATSSSTG
+136 SVGSAPSSSTG
-147 ATSTSAVTP
+147 TTSTSAVTP
-156 TAVQPTVA
+156 TAVQPTVE
-164 QPVAPTTQPTATTQ
+164 QPVASTTQLTATTQ
-178 PVSAPTAT
+178 PVSTPTAT

-216 AANTAA
+216 VANTAA

-228 ANPMSAVGTAPEVR
+228 ANPMSAAGTAPEVR

-248 RRSLDNPESTSYTTG
+248 RRDAANPVTTNYTTG
-263 AATATPIM
+263 PATATPAM
-271 SDPNGATITNRPL
+271 SDPNGATISSRPL

-289 KDPNDH
+289 KDSGQH
-295 ITAGINYQLNPNTSQ
+295 VTTGIDFQLNPNPSQ
-310 YTYLVT
+310 YTFAVT
-316 DLMGFN
+316 DLNSFN
-322 KAYNTKY
+322 ATYNKKY
-329 YYRMSKPYDN
+329 YYRLSKPYNASNDI
-339 STNVTIELVDG
+339 TIELVDG
-350 ATNTVKETKQ
+350 QNNNVVETKS
-360 INGAGTVNLGQ
+360 INGSGTVSLGQ
-371 ATLAPI
+371 SILAPLTG
-377 SGAKQAYIE
+377 SSQAYIE
-386 FRFENIVDADKTN
+386 FRFENIQDADKSS
-399 RPALRATWKYNGSA
+399 RPALRATWKVSGLVQNFA
-413 TDFDGQRS
+413 GQRS
-421 AIQIYDVVNPA
+421 GIQIYDVANKA
-432 NEGTTITDPQY
+432 NEGTSITDPQY
-443 YIPRLTHKTTYYKV
+443 YIPRLTDKTTYYKA
-457 VDKNASTYDKNRLVG
+457 VDRGTR
-472 KFVQDTNGNYI
+472 QDVSRTEGIATITTAKRSNDV
-483 KNSSTAGDYKLV
+483 KNSDIVARYADGTVDVRNENGQIV
-495 NKDGIPD
+495 NKTTYVNVDRNNINPQEYKEDGAEINL
-502 VGTQSYRETGNEES
+502 GTYTSTG
-516 LGSFTLTAMEG
+516 MEG
-527 QDFHASALR
+527 QNHTASGLR
-536 AFEGYSLYQTA
+536 AFEGYKLYQTA
-547 DPRSLVDVLKKP
+547 DSRSLIDVLKQP
-559 YQVGQ
+559 FHVGQ

-572 EGAVKRIKEVVKE
+572 QQGGVKRIKEVVSE

-598 DSLNKIA
+598 DSLNKISS
-605 KDVNTDGYVKVYETV
+605 DLNTDGYFKVYETV
-620 IRPGSNNKIDHPED
+620 IPPGKNNYDVRPQ
-634 LGKYPTIDDA
+634 DA
-644 GWNRDNNTPS
+644 GKDIDVSDPGWNQDNNTPQIPK
-654 YPGLKPEYR
+654 PGFEYIDSLKS
-663 DKLVKGQP
+663 KLVQGKP
-671 FAIFSDKQNTNY
+671 FTIFSDKQVTNY
-683 KGDLEFA
+683 KGDLQFEKTENNVTTLLF
-690 RGSGA
+690 
-695 DFIYKRPDGTF
+695 KRPNGTF
-706 YRMSWAGTVAQNN
+706 YKMD
-719 VEVKENPV
+719 KEYLQDASGNPTGKVNMKETDV
-727 SATEAAQYSP
+727 SATDANGYKPTYVSK
-737 RYSSA
+737 
-742 GEFYVNRGSSDTSYT
+742 GEFYVNRGDKDNAYS
-757 INGVPVASGNI
+757 INGTPVSSGNVFRLQNDLNPVYRTVYYYAKPEPVKVKLQFTKALAGRTLQDGEFDFKIQDTASGYNETVSNQNGKVT
-768 FRLENKL
+768 FSEL
-775 TPSYETI
+775 TFTKPGVYT
-782 YYYVKNEP
+782 YKVNEVP
-790 IDIELKLKKV
+790 
-800 LKSLNTT
+800 
-807 VQPELKKGAFSFNI
+807 
-821 TNVAADPANPLEKDG
+821 
-836 PAINAT
+836 
-842 VTNKEDG
+842 
-849 SIPFTQKIT
+849 
-858 QADGTE
+858 GT
-864 KEVSL
+864 
-869 IQLDKVGIYKYRITE
+869 
-884 VAGSDTE
+884 DTD
-891 VDYDGMSV
+891 VDYDGMES
-899 IATVTVTEK
+899 TVTITVTEK
-908 KDSSGNYLGEHEYT
+908 NAIGDLDAK
-922 VTYTSKK
+922 VTYTSIN
-929 GQDDSGNKTDP
+929 GQDDSGNTTDTN
-940 DVSATNPTGTGTD
+940 VSATNPTVRTGTD

-997 TAKNDANG
+997 TAKNDLNG

-1087 TTGVDKEFNNTFTP
+1087 TTGEDKEFNNTFTP

-1165 VAGTNT
+1165 VPGTNT

-1214 VFNNYVVPAIPIR
+1214 VFNNFVVPP
-1227 VDFKKALVGRP
+1227 VPVNVNFTKALAGRT
-1238 LKKNEF
+1238 LVAGEF
-1244 TFEMKDK
+1244 TFEMKDSA
-1251 NGVVVA
+1251 GTVVA

-1272 PEVTNA
+1272 PEVKNA

-1305 VAEVSVSVVKNA
+1305 VAEVSVTVSKNA
-1317 TSHALQAV
+1317 DHTLKATVA
-1325 VTYPGGDT
+1325 YPGGDT

-1343 TPDFQP
+1343 EPKFQP
-1349 EKFIVNKEKYDI
+1349 EKFIVNKKKFDI
-1361 TGTKLMDDDD
+1361 TGNKLMDDDN
-1371 ELADE
+1371 ELTNE
-1376 YTDTNANPYADG
+1376 YTETNADPYVDK
-1388 TANNEPEN
+1388 TNNNEPEN
-1396 LNTKTVKKGDK
+1396 LNTKTVKKGDE
-1407 IVYQVWLDTTN
+1407 IVYQVWLDTTK

-1428 GISDKYEAD
+1428 GITDKYEAD
-1437 KLEINVAD
+1437 KLEEINVAD

-1451 VTGVDVTDKFDIT
+1451 VTGADVTAKFDIK
-1464 VNNGVIT
+1464 VENGTIT
-1471 ATSKASFIKDINND
+1471 ATSKDEFIKDKVNN

-1493 AFGRYYKFDIP
+1493 EFGRYYKFDIP
-1504 ATVKMTTPNGV
+1504 ATVKTTTPDGV

-1520 ANQIVHQYD
+1520 ANQVVHQYD
-1529 PTNRNITK
+1529 PTKKTVTK
-1537 PEKPTQKRVVNLPV
+1537 PKKDTQKRVVNLPISL
-1551 PLEFDFTKKL
+1551 PLNFTKRL
-1561 DGRNLV
+1561 DGRQLQA
-1567 ENEFTFVLKKD
+1567 NEFTFELRKD
-1578 GVAIQTVKNSAPD
+1578 GVKVAEAQNGAPN
-1591 ATTGIAKIAFKPLE
+1591 ANG
-1605 FTKAD
+1605 
-1610 AGNTFTYTVEEVAGT
+1610 VA
-1625 DATVS
+1625 
-1630 YDNMVATIKVEVKHD
+1630 
-1645 GTTMTTVVNMLQDAP
+1645 
-1660 DKEFNNTVKPP
+1660 
-1671 EEPKFN
+1671 
-1677 PEKYVVSKEKF
+1677 
-1688 DITGDKLLDDDSE
+1688 
-1701 LADKYGDT
+1701 
-1709 KANPYVDGT
+1709 
-1718 ANNEPENLNTKT
+1718 
-1730 VKPGSKLVYQVWLD
+1730 
-1744 TKQFS
+1744 
-1749 ATNTENIQTVG
+1749 
-1760 ITDNYDE
+1760 
-1767 AKLDVN
+1767 
-1773 SIKVYDS
+1773 
-1780 VTGADVTSKF
+1780 
-1790 DIANTGGVITATL
+1790 
-1803 KAGFTKSLGDA
+1803 
-1814 NNTQI
+1814 
-1819 IDTTKFAFGRY
+1819 
-1830 YKVDI
+1830 
-1835 STTVKTDAP
+1835 
-1844 AGKDIENTA
+1844 
-1853 GQIVHYYNPRTNTVE
+1853 
-1868 KPEKPTEKR
+1868 
-1877 VNSVPVPL
+1877 
-1885 ELKFTK
+1885 
-1891 ALDGRALQAGEF
+1891 
-1903 EFILEKDGVEVER
+1903 
-1916 VKNDAAGKIN
+1916 KIN
-1926 FKKLEF
+1926 FKALQF
-1932 GKNDL
+1932 THADL
-1937 GKTYNY
+1937 GKTYTY
-1943 TVREVAGTDA
+1943 TVNEVAGSDA
-1953 TVTYDTMVATVS
+1953 TVTYDTMVATITVT
-1965 VSISHDGT
+1965 IQKDGT
-1973 AKAIVKN
+1973 AKAIVAHLDQ
-1980 VVDAPDKEFNN
+1980 DAPDKEFNN
-1991 KVKPP
+1991 TVKPP

-2033 TNANPYADG
+2033 TKANPYVDN
-2042 TANNEPE
+2042 TNNNEPE

-3222 KLGGRDL
+3222 KLEGRDL

>member
-1 MKDFF
+1 
-6 NRRQRFSLR
+6 
-15 KYSFGVASVLLGTA
+15 
-29 LFAAHSAQADEVGTP
+29 
-44 TVSAGNPGTSVAGE
+44 
-58 SSSSLVN
+58 
-65 TTTTAPQPNPAASV
+65 
-79 TSPSASATSTST
+79 
-91 VALVSTASEVASAST
+91 
-106 TETTSTATAPATTAT
+106 
-121 AAATASSTPTAAGTT
+121 
-136 SVGSATSSSTG
+136 
-147 ATSTSAVTP
+147 
-156 TAVQPTVA
+156 
-164 QPVAPTTQPTATTQ
+164 
-178 PVSAPTAT
+178 
-186 QPVASTQ
+186 
-193 PTSASVAQP
+193 
-202 ATTTLT
+202 
-208 TSTPSPTS
+208 
-216 AANTAA
+216 
-222 LTTMLT
+222 MLT

-1214 VFNNYVVPAIPIR
+1214 VFNNFVVPAIPIR
-1227 VDFKKALVGRP
+1227 VDFKKALVGRS
-1238 LKKNEF
+1238 LKANEF
-1244 TFEMKDK
+1244 TFEMKDSA
-1251 NGVVVA
+1251 GTVVA
-1257 TGTNDEHGVVTFNQL
+1257 TGTNDANGVVTFNQL
-1272 PEVTNA
+1272 PKVKNA
-1278 QVGKVIKYTVSEK
+1278 QVGQTIKYYVSEK
-1291 VPANKEF
+1291 VPSNKEF
-1298 GVTYDNM
+1298 GVTYDSM
-1305 VAEVSVSVVKNA
+1305 VAEVSVTVSKNA
-1317 TSHALQAV
+1317 DHTLKAT

-1333 EFNNTVTPPT
+1333 EFNNTVIPPT

-1361 TGTKLMDDDD
+1361 TGNKLMDDDD

-1376 YTDTNANPYADG
+1376 YVDTNANPYVDG
-1388 TANNEPEN
+1388 TTNNEPEN

-1407 IVYQVWLDTTN
+1407 IVYQVWLDTTK

-1451 VTGVDVTDKFDIT
+1451 VTGVDVTAKFDIK
-1464 VNNGVIT
+1464 VENGTIT
-1471 ATSKASFIKDINND
+1471 ATSKNEFIKDANNN

-1493 AFGRYYKFDIP
+1493 EFGRYYKFDIP
-1504 ATVKMTTPNGV
+1504 ATVKTTTPDGV
-1515 DIENT
+1515 DIVNT
-1520 ANQIVHQYD
+1520 ANQVVHQYD
-1529 PTNRNITK
+1529 PTKKTVTTPPK
-1537 PEKPTQKRVVNLPV
+1537 KDTQKRVVNLPISL
-1551 PLEFDFTKKL
+1551 PLNFTKRL
-1561 DGRNLV
+1561 DGRQLQA
-1567 ENEFTFVLKKD
+1567 NEFTFELRKD
-1578 GVAIQTVKNSAPD
+1578 GVKVADAQNDAPN
-1591 ATTGIAKIAFKPLE
+1591 ANGVAKINFKALQ
-1605 FTKAD
+1605 FTHDDLGK
-1610 AGNTFTYTVEEVAGT
+1610 TYTYTVNEVAGS
-1625 DATVS
+1625 DATVT
-1630 YDNMVATIKVEVKHD
+1630 YDTMVATITVTIQKD
-1645 GTTMTTVVNMLQDAP
+1645 GTAKAIVAHLDQDAP

-1677 PEKYVVSKEKF
+1677 PEKYVVDKEKF
-1688 DITGDKLLDDDSE
+1688 DITGDKLVDDDKE
-1701 LADKYGDT
+1701 LADKYADT
-1709 KANPYVDGT
+1709 NANPYADD
-1718 ANNEPENLNTKT
+1718 ASNNEPENLNTKT
-1730 VKPGSKLVYQVWLD
+1730 VKPGDKLVYQVWLD

-1749 ATNTENIQTVG
+1749 ATNTENIQTLG

-1767 AKLDVN
+1767 DKLDVN

-1780 VTGADVTSKF
+1780 VTGTDVTSKF

-1835 STTVKTDAP
+1835 V
-1844 AGKDIENTA
+1844 
-1853 GQIVHYYNPRTNTVE
+1853 
-1868 KPEKPTEKR
+1868 
-1877 VNSVPVPL
+1877 
-1885 ELKFTK
+1885 
-1891 ALDGRALQAGEF
+1891 
-1903 EFILEKDGVEVER
+1903 
-1916 VKNDAAGKIN
+1916 
-1926 FKKLEF
+1926 
-1932 GKNDL
+1932 
-1937 GKTYNY
+1937 
-1943 TVREVAGTDA
+1943 
-1953 TVTYDTMVATVS
+1953 
-1965 VSISHDGT
+1965 
-1973 AKAIVKN
+1973 
-1980 VVDAPDKEFNN
+1980 
-1991 KVKPP
+1991 
-1996 EEPKFNPEKYVVSTE
+1996 
-2011 KFDITGDKLLDDDSE
+2011 
-2026 LTDKYGD
+2026 
-2033 TNANPYADG
+2033 
-2042 TANNEPE
+2042 
-2049 NLNTKT
+2049 
-2055 VKPGSKLVYQVWL
+2055 
-2068 DTTQFS
+2068 
-2074 ATNTENIQTVG
+2074 
-2085 ITDNYDEAKLNVNS
+2085 
-2099 IKVYDSVTGSDVTSK
+2099 
-2114 FDIANTGGVI
+2114 
-2124 TATLKAGFTKSL
+2124 
-2136 GDANNTQIIDTT
+2136 
-2148 KFAFGRYYK
+2148 
-2157 VDISTTVKTDA
+2157 TTVKTDA

-2325 PPEEPKFN
+2325 PPEEPEFK
-2333 PEKYVVRDED
+2333 PEKYVVRDEY

-2374 NNNEKVTVR
+2374 NNNEKVTVP

-2447 KVYDGETGADVTS
+2447 KVYDGETGTDVTS

-2465 VTNGIITANLK
+2465 VTNDGIITANLK

-2534 RTHTVETP
+2534 RTHKVETP

-3222 KLGGRDL
+3222 KLEGRDL

>member
-65 TTTTAPQPNPAASV
+65 TTTTAPQSNPAASV

-91 VALVSTASEVASAST
+91 VALVSPASEVASAST
-106 TETTSTATAPATTAT
+106 TETTSIATAPATTAT

-228 ANPMSAVGTAPEVR
+228 ANPMSAAGTATEVR

-248 RRSLDNPESTSYTTG
+248 RRSLDNPESTSHTTG
-263 AATATPIM
+263 AATATPTM

-457 VDKNASTYDKNRLVG
+457 VDKNASTYDMNRLVG

-495 NKDGIPD
+495 NKDGTPD

-634 LGKYPTIDDA
+634 LGKNPTIDDA

-706 YRMSWAGTVAQNN
+706 YRMSWAGNVAQNN

-775 TPSYETI
+775 SPSYETV

-858 QADGTE
+858 QADGAE

-891 VDYDGMSV
+891 VDYDEMSV
-899 IATVTVTEK
+899 TATVTVTEK
-908 KDSSGNYLGEHEYT
+908 KDASGNYLGEYEYT
-922 VTYTSKK
+922 VTYTSEK
-929 GQDDSGNKTDP
+929 GQDDKGKETGTN
-940 DVSATNPTGTGTD
+940 VSATNPKEKTGTD

-997 TAKNDANG
+997 TAKNDLNG

-1214 VFNNYVVPAIPIR
+1214 VFNNFVVPP
-1227 VDFKKALVGRP
+1227 VPVNVNFTKALAGRT
-1238 LKKNEF
+1238 LVAGEF
-1244 TFEMKDK
+1244 TFEMKDE

-1272 PEVTNA
+1272 PEVKNA
-1278 QVGKVIKYTVSEK
+1278 QVGKVIKYKVTEK

-1305 VAEVSVSVVKNA
+1305 VAEVSVTVSKNA
-1317 TSHALQAV
+1317 DHTLKAT

-1349 EKFIVNKEKYDI
+1349 EKFIVNKEKFDI
-1361 TGTKLMDDDD
+1361 TGNKLMDDDN
-1371 ELADE
+1371 ELTNE
-1376 YTDTNANPYADG
+1376 YTETNADPYVDK
-1388 TANNEPEN
+1388 TNNNEPEN
-1396 LNTKTVKKGDK
+1396 LNTKTVKKGDE

-1428 GISDKYEAD
+1428 GITDKYEAD
-1437 KLEINVAD
+1437 KLKINVAD

-1451 VTGVDVTDKFDIT
+1451 VTGADVTSKFVIT
-1464 VNNGVIT
+1464 VNNGEIT
-1471 ATSKASFIKDINND
+1471 ATSKNEFIKDK
-1485 PVIDTTKF
+1485 VIDTTKF
-1493 AFGRYYKFDIP
+1493 EFGRYYKFDIP

-1529 PTNRNITK
+1529 PTKRDITK

-1645 GTTMTTVVNMLQDAP
+1645 GTTKTTVVNMLQDAP
-1660 DKEFNNTVKPP
+1660 DKEFNNT
-1671 EEPKFN
+1671 
-1677 PEKYVVSKEKF
+1677 
-1688 DITGDKLLDDDSE
+1688 
-1701 LADKYGDT
+1701 
-1709 KANPYVDGT
+1709 
-1718 ANNEPENLNTKT
+1718 
-1730 VKPGSKLVYQVWLD
+1730 
-1744 TKQFS
+1744 
-1749 ATNTENIQTVG
+1749 
-1760 ITDNYDE
+1760 
-1767 AKLDVN
+1767 
-1773 SIKVYDS
+1773 
-1780 VTGADVTSKF
+1780 
-1790 DIANTGGVITATL
+1790 
-1803 KAGFTKSLGDA
+1803 
-1814 NNTQI
+1814 
-1819 IDTTKFAFGRY
+1819 
-1830 YKVDI
+1830 
-1835 STTVKTDAP
+1835 
-1844 AGKDIENTA
+1844 
-1853 GQIVHYYNPRTNTVE
+1853 
-1868 KPEKPTEKR
+1868 
-1877 VNSVPVPL
+1877 
-1885 ELKFTK
+1885 
-1891 ALDGRALQAGEF
+1891 
-1903 EFILEKDGVEVER
+1903 
-1916 VKNDAAGKIN
+1916 
-1926 FKKLEF
+1926 
-1932 GKNDL
+1932 
-1937 GKTYNY
+1937 
-1943 TVREVAGTDA
+1943 
-1953 TVTYDTMVATVS
+1953 
-1965 VSISHDGT
+1965 
-1973 AKAIVKN
+1973 
-1980 VVDAPDKEFNN
+1980 
-1991 KVKPP
+1991 VKPP

-2033 TNANPYADG
+2033 TNANPYVDG

-2085 ITDNYDEAKLNVNS
+2085 ITDNYDEAKLDVNS

-2157 VDISTTVKTDA
+2157 FDIVTTVKTDA

-2242 KNDAP
+2242 KNGAP

-2534 RTHTVETP
+2534 RTHKVETP

-3088 KLNVNQPD
+3088 KLNVKQSD

-3222 KLGGRDL
+3222 KLEGRDL

-3358 PPVTPPTPP
+3358 PPVTPPT
-3367 TPVVPP
+3367 
-3373 VTPPTPPTPVV
+3373 
-3384 PPVTPPTPPTP
+3384 
-3395 VVPPVTPPTSPE
+3395 SPE

>member
-1 MKDFF
+1 
-6 NRRQRFSLR
+6 
-15 KYSFGVASVLLGTA
+15 
-29 LFAAHSAQADEVGTP
+29 
-44 TVSAGNPGTSVAGE
+44 
-58 SSSSLVN
+58 
-65 TTTTAPQPNPAASV
+65 
-79 TSPSASATSTST
+79 
-91 VALVSTASEVASAST
+91 
-106 TETTSTATAPATTAT
+106 
-121 AAATASSTPTAAGTT
+121 
-136 SVGSATSSSTG
+136 
-147 ATSTSAVTP
+147 
-156 TAVQPTVA
+156 
-164 QPVAPTTQPTATTQ
+164 
-178 PVSAPTAT
+178 
-186 QPVASTQ
+186 
-193 PTSASVAQP
+193 
-202 ATTTLT
+202 
-208 TSTPSPTS
+208 
-216 AANTAA
+216 
-222 LTTMLT
+222 MLT

-1257 TGTNDEHGVVTFNQL
+1257 TGTNDEHGVVTFKQL
-1272 PEVTNA
+1272 PEVKNA

-1305 VAEVSVSVVKNA
+1305 VAEVSVTVSKNA
-1317 TSHALQAV
+1317 DHTLKATVA
-1325 VTYPGGDT
+1325 YPGGDT
-1333 EFNNTVTPPT
+1333 EFNNVVTPPT
-1343 TPDFQP
+1343 EPKFQP
-1349 EKFIVNKEKYDI
+1349 EKFIVNKEKFDI
-1361 TGTKLMDDDD
+1361 TGNKLMDDDN
-1371 ELADE
+1371 ELANE

-1428 GISDKYEAD
+1428 GITDKYEAD
-1437 KLEINVAD
+1437 KLEINDAD

-1451 VTGVDVTDKFDIT
+1451 VTGADVTSKFVIT
-1464 VNNGVIT
+1464 VNNGEIT
-1471 ATSKASFIKDINND
+1471 ATSKDEFIKDK
-1485 PVIDTTKF
+1485 VIDTTKF
-1493 AFGRYYKFDIP
+1493 EFGRYYKFDIP
-1504 ATVKMTTPNGV
+1504 ATVKTTTPDGV

-1529 PTNRNITK
+1529 PTKRDITK

-1625 DATVS
+1625 DASVS

-1645 GTTMTTVVNMLQDAP
+1645 GTTKTTVVNMLQDAP

-1744 TKQFS
+1744 TTQFS

-1767 AKLDVN
+1767 DKLDVN

-1790 DIANTGGVITATL
+1790 DITNTGGVITATL

-1830 YKVDI
+1830 YK
-1835 STTVKTDAP
+1835 
-1844 AGKDIENTA
+1844 
-1853 GQIVHYYNPRTNTVE
+1853 
-1868 KPEKPTEKR
+1868 
-1877 VNSVPVPL
+1877 
-1885 ELKFTK
+1885 F
-1891 ALDGRALQAGEF
+1891 
-1903 EFILEKDGVEVER
+1903 
-1916 VKNDAAGKIN
+1916 
-1926 FKKLEF
+1926 
-1932 GKNDL
+1932 
-1937 GKTYNY
+1937 
-1943 TVREVAGTDA
+1943 
-1953 TVTYDTMVATVS
+1953 
-1965 VSISHDGT
+1965 
-1973 AKAIVKN
+1973 
-1980 VVDAPDKEFNN
+1980 
-1991 KVKPP
+1991 
-1996 EEPKFNPEKYVVSTE
+1996 
-2011 KFDITGDKLLDDDSE
+2011 
-2026 LTDKYGD
+2026 
-2033 TNANPYADG
+2033 
-2042 TANNEPE
+2042 
-2049 NLNTKT
+2049 
-2055 VKPGSKLVYQVWL
+2055 
-2068 DTTQFS
+2068 
-2074 ATNTENIQTVG
+2074 
-2085 ITDNYDEAKLNVNS
+2085 
-2099 IKVYDSVTGSDVTSK
+2099 
-2114 FDIANTGGVI
+2114 
-2124 TATLKAGFTKSL
+2124 
-2136 GDANNTQIIDTT
+2136 
-2148 KFAFGRYYK
+2148 
-2157 VDISTTVKTDA
+2157 DISTTVKTDA

-2534 RTHTVETP
+2534 RTHKVETP

-2854 TTPKKPTQTRENNV
+2854 TTPKKPTQTRDNNV

-3081 TDNYDEK
+3081 ADNYDEK

-3122 ANLKDG
+3122 ATLKDG

-3222 KLGGRDL
+3222 KLEGRDL

>member
-29 LFAAHSAQADEVGTP
+29 LFAAHSAQADEVATP
-44 TVSAGNPGTSVAGE
+44 TVTAGNPGTSVAGE

-65 TTTTAPQPNPAASV
+65 TTTTAPQSNPAASV

-91 VALVSTASEVASAST
+91 VALVSPASEVASAST

-164 QPVAPTTQPTATTQ
+164 QPVASTTQPTATTQ
-178 PVSAPTAT
+178 PVSTSTAT

-216 AANTAA
+216 VANTAA

-228 ANPMSAVGTAPEVR
+228 ANPMSAAGTAPEVR

-263 AATATPIM
+263 VATATPTM

-634 LGKYPTIDDA
+634 LGKNPTIDDA
-644 GWNRDNNTPS
+644 GWNRDNNKPS
-654 YPGLKPEYR
+654 YEGLKPEYR
-663 DKLVKGQP
+663 DKLVMGQP

-706 YRMSWAGTVAQNN
+706 YRMSWAGNVAQNN

-775 TPSYETI
+775 SPSYETV

-807 VQPELKKGAFSFNI
+807 VQPELKKGDFSFNI

-849 SIPFTQKIT
+849 SIPFTQKIR

-899 IATVTVTEK
+899 TATVTVTEK
-908 KDSSGNYLGEHEYT
+908 KDSSGNYLGEYEYT
-922 VTYTSKK
+922 VTYTSKN
-929 GQDDSGNKTDP
+929 GQDDSGNT

-985 FNLLNEAGAVVG
+985 FNLLNEAGTVVG

-1214 VFNNYVVPAIPIR
+1214 VFNNFVVPP
-1227 VDFKKALVGRP
+1227 VPVNVNFTKALAGRT
-1238 LKKNEF
+1238 LVAGEF
-1244 TFEMKDK
+1244 TFEMKDE

-1272 PEVTNA
+1272 PEVKNA
-1278 QVGKVIKYTVSEK
+1278 QVGKVIKYKVTEK

-1305 VAEVSVSVVKNA
+1305 VAEVSVTVSKNA
-1317 TSHALQAV
+1317 DHTLKAT

-1349 EKFIVNKEKYDI
+1349 EKFIVNKEKFDI
-1361 TGTKLMDDDD
+1361 TGNKLMDDDN
-1371 ELADE
+1371 ELTNE
-1376 YTDTNANPYADG
+1376 YTETNADPYVDK
-1388 TANNEPEN
+1388 TNNNEPEN
-1396 LNTKTVKKGDK
+1396 LNTKTVKKGDE
-1407 IVYQVWLDTTN
+1407 IVYQVWLDTTK

-1428 GISDKYEAD
+1428 GITDKYEAD
-1437 KLEINVAD
+1437 KLKINAAD

-1451 VTGVDVTDKFDIT
+1451 VTGTDVTSKFVIT
-1464 VNNGVIT
+1464 VNNGEIT
-1471 ATSKASFIKDINND
+1471 ATSKDEFIKDK
-1485 PVIDTTKF
+1485 VIDTTKF
-1493 AFGRYYKFDIP
+1493 EFGRYYKFDIP
-1504 ATVKMTTPNGV
+1504 ATVKTTTPDGV

-1529 PTNRNITK
+1529 PTKRDITK
-1537 PEKPTQKRVVNLPV
+1537 PEKPTQKRVVNLPISL
-1551 PLEFDFTKKL
+1551 PLNFTKRL
-1561 DGRNLV
+1561 DGRQLQA
-1567 ENEFTFVLKKD
+1567 NEFTFELRKD
-1578 GVAIQTVKNSAPD
+1578 GVKVADAQNDAPN
-1591 ATTGIAKIAFKPLE
+1591 ANGVAKINFKALQ
-1605 FTKAD
+1605 FTHAD
-1610 AGNTFTYTVEEVAGT
+1610 LGKTYTYTVNEVAGS
-1625 DATVS
+1625 DATVT
-1630 YDNMVATIKVEVKHD
+1630 YDTMVATITVTIQKD
-1645 GTTMTTVVNMLQDAP
+1645 GTAKAIVAHLDQDAP

-1677 PEKYVVSKEKF
+1677 PEKYVVSTEKF

-1709 KANPYVDGT
+1709 NANPYVDGT

-1819 IDTTKFAFGRY
+1819 IDTTKFEFGRY
-1830 YKVDI
+1830 YK
-1835 STTVKTDAP
+1835 
-1844 AGKDIENTA
+1844 
-1853 GQIVHYYNPRTNTVE
+1853 
-1868 KPEKPTEKR
+1868 
-1877 VNSVPVPL
+1877 
-1885 ELKFTK
+1885 
-1891 ALDGRALQAGEF
+1891 
-1903 EFILEKDGVEVER
+1903 
-1916 VKNDAAGKIN
+1916 
-1926 FKKLEF
+1926 
-1932 GKNDL
+1932 
-1937 GKTYNY
+1937 
-1943 TVREVAGTDA
+1943 
-1953 TVTYDTMVATVS
+1953 
-1965 VSISHDGT
+1965 
-1973 AKAIVKN
+1973 
-1980 VVDAPDKEFNN
+1980 
-1991 KVKPP
+1991 
-1996 EEPKFNPEKYVVSTE
+1996 
-2011 KFDITGDKLLDDDSE
+2011 FDI
-2026 LTDKYGD
+2026 
-2033 TNANPYADG
+2033 
-2042 TANNEPE
+2042 
-2049 NLNTKT
+2049 
-2055 VKPGSKLVYQVWL
+2055 V
-2068 DTTQFS
+2068 
-2074 ATNTENIQTVG
+2074 
-2085 ITDNYDEAKLNVNS
+2085 
-2099 IKVYDSVTGSDVTSK
+2099 
-2114 FDIANTGGVI
+2114 
-2124 TATLKAGFTKSL
+2124 
-2136 GDANNTQIIDTT
+2136 
-2148 KFAFGRYYK
+2148 
-2157 VDISTTVKTDA
+2157 TTVKTDA

-2242 KNDAP
+2242 KNGAP

-2768 ETDVTDKFDI
+2768 ETDVTDKFKI

-3088 KLNVNQPD
+3088 KLNVNQSD

-3222 KLGGRDL
+3222 KLEGRDL

>member
-65 TTTTAPQPNPAASV
+65 TTTTAPQSNPAASV

-91 VALVSTASEVASAST
+91 VALVSPASEVASAST
-106 TETTSTATAPATTAT
+106 TETTSIATAPATTAT

-228 ANPMSAVGTAPEVR
+228 ANPMSAAGTATEVR

-248 RRSLDNPESTSYTTG
+248 RRSLDNPESTSHTTG
-263 AATATPIM
+263 AATATPTM

-457 VDKNASTYDKNRLVG
+457 VDKNASTYDMNRLVG

-495 NKDGIPD
+495 NKDGTPD

-634 LGKYPTIDDA
+634 LGKNPTIDDA

-706 YRMSWAGTVAQNN
+706 YRMSWAGNVAQNN

-775 TPSYETI
+775 SPSYETV

-858 QADGTE
+858 QADGAE

-891 VDYDGMSV
+891 VDYDEMSV
-899 IATVTVTEK
+899 TATVTVTEK
-908 KDSSGNYLGEHEYT
+908 KDASGNYLGEYEYT
-922 VTYTSKK
+922 VTYTSEK
-929 GQDDSGNKTDP
+929 GQDDKGKETGTN
-940 DVSATNPTGTGTD
+940 VSATNPKEKTGTD

-997 TAKNDANG
+997 TAKNDLNG

-1214 VFNNYVVPAIPIR
+1214 VFNNFVVPP
-1227 VDFKKALVGRP
+1227 VPVNVNFTKALAGRT
-1238 LKKNEF
+1238 LVAGEF
-1244 TFEMKDK
+1244 TFEMKDE

-1272 PEVTNA
+1272 PEVKNA
-1278 QVGKVIKYTVSEK
+1278 QVGKVIKYKVTEK

-1305 VAEVSVSVVKNA
+1305 VAEVSVTVSKNA
-1317 TSHALQAV
+1317 DHTLKAT

-1349 EKFIVNKEKYDI
+1349 EKFIVNKEKFDI
-1361 TGTKLMDDDD
+1361 TGNKLMDDDN
-1371 ELADE
+1371 ELTNE
-1376 YTDTNANPYADG
+1376 YTETNADPYVDK
-1388 TANNEPEN
+1388 TNNNEPEN

-1407 IVYQVWLDTTN
+1407 IVYQVWLDTTK

-1451 VTGVDVTDKFDIT
+1451 VTGVDVTAKFDIK
-1464 VNNGVIT
+1464 VENGTIT
-1471 ATSKASFIKDINND
+1471 ATSKNEFIKDANNN

-1493 AFGRYYKFDIP
+1493 EFGRYYKFDIP
-1504 ATVKMTTPNGV
+1504 ATVKTTTPDGV
-1515 DIENT
+1515 DIVNT
-1520 ANQIVHQYD
+1520 ANQVVHQYD
-1529 PTNRNITK
+1529 PTKKTVTTPPK
-1537 PEKPTQKRVVNLPV
+1537 KDTQKRVVNLPISL
-1551 PLEFDFTKKL
+1551 PLNFTKRL
-1561 DGRNLV
+1561 DGRQLQA
-1567 ENEFTFVLKKD
+1567 NEFTFELRKD
-1578 GVAIQTVKNSAPD
+1578 GVKVADAQNDAPN
-1591 ATTGIAKIAFKPLE
+1591 ANGVAKINFKALQ
-1605 FTKAD
+1605 FTHDDLGK
-1610 AGNTFTYTVEEVAGT
+1610 TYTYTVNEVAGS
-1625 DATVS
+1625 DATVT
-1630 YDNMVATIKVEVKHD
+1630 YDTMVATITVTIQKD
-1645 GTTMTTVVNMLQDAP
+1645 GTAKAIVAHLDQDAP

-1677 PEKYVVSKEKF
+1677 PEKYVVDKEKF
-1688 DITGDKLLDDDSE
+1688 DITGDKLVDDDKE
-1701 LADKYGDT
+1701 LADKYADT
-1709 KANPYVDGT
+1709 NANPYADD
-1718 ANNEPENLNTKT
+1718 ASNNEPENLNTKT
-1730 VKPGSKLVYQVWLD
+1730 VKPGDKLVYQVWLD

-1767 AKLDVN
+1767 DKLDVN

-1780 VTGADVTSKF
+1780 VTGTDVTSKF

-1835 STTVKTDAP
+1835 V
-1844 AGKDIENTA
+1844 
-1853 GQIVHYYNPRTNTVE
+1853 
-1868 KPEKPTEKR
+1868 
-1877 VNSVPVPL
+1877 
-1885 ELKFTK
+1885 
-1891 ALDGRALQAGEF
+1891 
-1903 EFILEKDGVEVER
+1903 
-1916 VKNDAAGKIN
+1916 
-1926 FKKLEF
+1926 
-1932 GKNDL
+1932 
-1937 GKTYNY
+1937 
-1943 TVREVAGTDA
+1943 
-1953 TVTYDTMVATVS
+1953 
-1965 VSISHDGT
+1965 
-1973 AKAIVKN
+1973 
-1980 VVDAPDKEFNN
+1980 
-1991 KVKPP
+1991 
-1996 EEPKFNPEKYVVSTE
+1996 
-2011 KFDITGDKLLDDDSE
+2011 
-2026 LTDKYGD
+2026 
-2033 TNANPYADG
+2033 
-2042 TANNEPE
+2042 
-2049 NLNTKT
+2049 
-2055 VKPGSKLVYQVWL
+2055 
-2068 DTTQFS
+2068 
-2074 ATNTENIQTVG
+2074 
-2085 ITDNYDEAKLNVNS
+2085 
-2099 IKVYDSVTGSDVTSK
+2099 
-2114 FDIANTGGVI
+2114 
-2124 TATLKAGFTKSL
+2124 
-2136 GDANNTQIIDTT
+2136 
-2148 KFAFGRYYK
+2148 
-2157 VDISTTVKTDA
+2157 TTVKTDA

-2325 PPEEPKFN
+2325 PPEEPEFK
-2333 PEKYVVRDED
+2333 PEKYVVRDEY

-2374 NNNEKVTVR
+2374 NNNEKVTVP

-2447 KVYDGETGADVTS
+2447 KVYDGETGTDVTS

-2465 VTNGIITANLK
+2465 VTNDGIITANLK

-2534 RTHTVETP
+2534 RTHKVETP

-3222 KLGGRDL
+3222 KLEGRDL

-3384 PPVTPPTPPTP
+3384 PPVTPPT
-3395 VVPPVTPPTSPE
+3395 SPE

>member
-29 LFAAHSAQADEVGTP
+29 LFAAHSVQADEVATP

-65 TTTTAPQPNPAASV
+65 TTTTAPQSNPAASV
-79 TSPSASATSTST
+79 TSPSASATFTST
-91 VALVSTASEVASAST
+91 IPLGSPASEVPSAST

-164 QPVAPTTQPTATTQ
+164 QPVASTTQPTATTQ
-178 PVSAPTAT
+178 TVSTPTAT
-186 QPVASTQ
+186 QPVTSTQ

-228 ANPMSAVGTAPEVR
+228 ANPMSAAGTAPEVR

-248 RRSLDNPESTSYTTG
+248 RRSLDNPESTSHTTG
-263 AATATPIM
+263 AATATPTM

-457 VDKNASTYDKNRLVG
+457 VDKNASTYDMNRLVG

-495 NKDGIPD
+495 NKDGTPD

-1165 VAGTNT
+1165 VPGTNT

-1214 VFNNYVVPAIPIR
+1214 VFNNFVVPP
-1227 VDFKKALVGRP
+1227 VPVNVNFTKALAGRT
-1238 LKKNEF
+1238 LVAGEF
-1244 TFEMKDK
+1244 TFEMKDE

-1272 PEVTNA
+1272 PEVKNA
-1278 QVGKVIKYTVSEK
+1278 QVGKVIKYKVTEK

-1305 VAEVSVSVVKNA
+1305 VAEVSVTVSKNA
-1317 TSHALQAV
+1317 DHTLKAT

-1349 EKFIVNKEKYDI
+1349 EKFIVNKEKFDI
-1361 TGTKLMDDDD
+1361 TGNKLMDDDN
-1371 ELADE
+1371 ELTNE
-1376 YTDTNANPYADG
+1376 YTETNADPYVDK
-1388 TANNEPEN
+1388 TNNNEPEN
-1396 LNTKTVKKGDK
+1396 LNTKTVKKGDE
-1407 IVYQVWLDTTN
+1407 IVYQVWLDTTK

-1428 GISDKYEAD
+1428 GITDKYEAD
-1437 KLEINVAD
+1437 KLKINAAD

-1451 VTGVDVTDKFDIT
+1451 VTGTDVTSKFVIT
-1464 VNNGVIT
+1464 VNNGEIT
-1471 ATSKASFIKDINND
+1471 ATSKDEFIKDK
-1485 PVIDTTKF
+1485 VIDTTKF
-1493 AFGRYYKFDIP
+1493 EFGRYYKFDIP
-1504 ATVKMTTPNGV
+1504 ATVKTTTPDGV

-1529 PTNRNITK
+1529 PTKRDITK
-1537 PEKPTQKRVVNLPV
+1537 PEKPTQKRVVNLPISL
-1551 PLEFDFTKKL
+1551 PLNFTKRL
-1561 DGRNLV
+1561 DGRQLQA
-1567 ENEFTFVLKKD
+1567 NEFTFELRKD
-1578 GVAIQTVKNSAPD
+1578 GVKVADAQNDAPN
-1591 ATTGIAKIAFKPLE
+1591 ANGVAKINFKALQ
-1605 FTKAD
+1605 FTHAD
-1610 AGNTFTYTVEEVAGT
+1610 LGKTYTYTVNEVAGS
-1625 DATVS
+1625 DATVT
-1630 YDNMVATIKVEVKHD
+1630 YDTMVATITVTIQKD
-1645 GTTMTTVVNMLQDAP
+1645 GTAKAIVAHLDQDAP

-1701 LADKYGDT
+1701 LTDKYGDT
-1709 KANPYVDGT
+1709 NANPYVDGT

-1780 VTGADVTSKF
+1780 VTG
-1790 DIANTGGVITATL
+1790 
-1803 KAGFTKSLGDA
+1803 
-1814 NNTQI
+1814 
-1819 IDTTKFAFGRY
+1819 
-1830 YKVDI
+1830 
-1835 STTVKTDAP
+1835 
-1844 AGKDIENTA
+1844 
-1853 GQIVHYYNPRTNTVE
+1853 
-1868 KPEKPTEKR
+1868 
-1877 VNSVPVPL
+1877 
-1885 ELKFTK
+1885 
-1891 ALDGRALQAGEF
+1891 
-1903 EFILEKDGVEVER
+1903 
-1916 VKNDAAGKIN
+1916 
-1926 FKKLEF
+1926 
-1932 GKNDL
+1932 
-1937 GKTYNY
+1937 
-1943 TVREVAGTDA
+1943 
-1953 TVTYDTMVATVS
+1953 
-1965 VSISHDGT
+1965 
-1973 AKAIVKN
+1973 
-1980 VVDAPDKEFNN
+1980 
-1991 KVKPP
+1991 
-1996 EEPKFNPEKYVVSTE
+1996 
-2011 KFDITGDKLLDDDSE
+2011 
-2026 LTDKYGD
+2026 
-2033 TNANPYADG
+2033 
-2042 TANNEPE
+2042 
-2049 NLNTKT
+2049 
-2055 VKPGSKLVYQVWL
+2055 
-2068 DTTQFS
+2068 
-2074 ATNTENIQTVG
+2074 
-2085 ITDNYDEAKLNVNS
+2085 
-2099 IKVYDSVTGSDVTSK
+2099 SDVTSK

-2157 VDISTTVKTDA
+2157 FDIVTTVKTDA

-2242 KNDAP
+2242 KNGAP

-2410 VWLDTTQF
+2410 VWIDTTQF

-2423 ENIQTVGITDNY
+2423 ENIQSVGITDNY

-2447 KVYDGETGADVTS
+2447 KVYDGETGTDVTS

-2465 VTNGIITANLK
+2465 VTNDGIITANLK

-2534 RTHTVETP
+2534 RTHKVENP

-2564 LNGRKLQADEFSFV
+2564 LNGRKLQADEFNFV

-2616 YIVEEEK
+2616 YIVEEVK

-2748 DDYDEAKLDIDE
+2748 DDYDEAKLDIE
-2760 SAIKVYDG
+2760 ASAIKVYDG

-2793 TKPISATDATP
+2793 TKPISATDVTP

-2965 VVNHASAGGNATDAN
+2965 VVNHASTGGNATDAN

-3088 KLNVNQPD
+3088 KLNVNQSD

-3222 KLGGRDL
+3222 KLEGRDL

-3395 VVPPVTPPTSPE
+3395 VVPPVTPPTPPIPVVPPVTPPTSPE

>member
-1 MKDFF
+1 
-6 NRRQRFSLR
+6 
-15 KYSFGVASVLLGTA
+15 
-29 LFAAHSAQADEVGTP
+29 
-44 TVSAGNPGTSVAGE
+44 
-58 SSSSLVN
+58 
-65 TTTTAPQPNPAASV
+65 
-79 TSPSASATSTST
+79 
-91 VALVSTASEVASAST
+91 
-106 TETTSTATAPATTAT
+106 
-121 AAATASSTPTAAGTT
+121 
-136 SVGSATSSSTG
+136 
-147 ATSTSAVTP
+147 
-156 TAVQPTVA
+156 VA

-706 YRMSWAGTVAQNN
+706 YRMSWAGIVAQNN

-1257 TGTNDEHGVVTFNQL
+1257 TGTNDEHGVVTFKQL
-1272 PEVTNA
+1272 PEVKNA

-1305 VAEVSVSVVKNA
+1305 VAEVSVTVSKNA
-1317 TSHALQAV
+1317 DHTLKATVA
-1325 VTYPGGDT
+1325 YPGGDT
-1333 EFNNTVTPPT
+1333 EFNNVVTPPT
-1343 TPDFQP
+1343 EPKFQP
-1349 EKFIVNKEKYDI
+1349 EKFIVNKEKFDI
-1361 TGTKLMDDDD
+1361 TGNKLMDDDN
-1371 ELADE
+1371 ELANE

-1428 GISDKYEAD
+1428 GITDKYEAD
-1437 KLEINVAD
+1437 KLEINDAD

-1451 VTGVDVTDKFDIT
+1451 VTGADVTSKFVIT
-1464 VNNGVIT
+1464 VNNGEIT
-1471 ATSKASFIKDINND
+1471 ATSKDEFIKDK
-1485 PVIDTTKF
+1485 VIDTTKF
-1493 AFGRYYKFDIP
+1493 EFGRYYKFDIP
-1504 ATVKMTTPNGV
+1504 ATVKTTTPDGV

-1529 PTNRNITK
+1529 PTKRDITK

-1645 GTTMTTVVNMLQDAP
+1645 GTTKTTVVNMLQDAP

-1744 TKQFS
+1744 TTQFS

-1767 AKLDVN
+1767 DKLDVN

-1790 DIANTGGVITATL
+1790 DITNTGGVITATL

-1830 YKVDI
+1830 YK
-1835 STTVKTDAP
+1835 
-1844 AGKDIENTA
+1844 
-1853 GQIVHYYNPRTNTVE
+1853 
-1868 KPEKPTEKR
+1868 
-1877 VNSVPVPL
+1877 
-1885 ELKFTK
+1885 F
-1891 ALDGRALQAGEF
+1891 
-1903 EFILEKDGVEVER
+1903 
-1916 VKNDAAGKIN
+1916 
-1926 FKKLEF
+1926 
-1932 GKNDL
+1932 
-1937 GKTYNY
+1937 
-1943 TVREVAGTDA
+1943 
-1953 TVTYDTMVATVS
+1953 
-1965 VSISHDGT
+1965 
-1973 AKAIVKN
+1973 
-1980 VVDAPDKEFNN
+1980 
-1991 KVKPP
+1991 
-1996 EEPKFNPEKYVVSTE
+1996 
-2011 KFDITGDKLLDDDSE
+2011 
-2026 LTDKYGD
+2026 
-2033 TNANPYADG
+2033 
-2042 TANNEPE
+2042 
-2049 NLNTKT
+2049 
-2055 VKPGSKLVYQVWL
+2055 
-2068 DTTQFS
+2068 
-2074 ATNTENIQTVG
+2074 
-2085 ITDNYDEAKLNVNS
+2085 
-2099 IKVYDSVTGSDVTSK
+2099 
-2114 FDIANTGGVI
+2114 
-2124 TATLKAGFTKSL
+2124 
-2136 GDANNTQIIDTT
+2136 
-2148 KFAFGRYYK
+2148 
-2157 VDISTTVKTDA
+2157 DISTTVKTDA

-2768 ETDVTDKFDI
+2768 ETDVTDKFKI
-2778 SIKNGVIYATSKPSL
+2778 SIKNGVIYATSKAEL

-3088 KLNVNQPD
+3088 KLNVNQSD

-3222 KLGGRDL
+3222 KLEGRDL

>member
-91 VALVSTASEVASAST
+91 VALVSPASEVASAST
-106 TETTSTATAPATTAT
+106 TETTSIATAPATTAT

-228 ANPMSAVGTAPEVR
+228 ANPMSAAGTATEVR

-248 RRSLDNPESTSYTTG
+248 RRSLDNPESTSHTTG
-263 AATATPIM
+263 AATATPTM

-457 VDKNASTYDKNRLVG
+457 VDKNASTYDMNRLVG

-495 NKDGIPD
+495 NKDGTPD

-634 LGKYPTIDDA
+634 LGKNPTIDDA

-706 YRMSWAGTVAQNN
+706 YRMSWAGNVAQNN

-775 TPSYETI
+775 SPSYETV

-858 QADGTE
+858 QADGAE

-891 VDYDGMSV
+891 VDYDEMSV
-899 IATVTVTEK
+899 TATVTVTEK
-908 KDSSGNYLGEHEYT
+908 KDASGNYLGEYEYT
-922 VTYTSKK
+922 VTYTSEK
-929 GQDDSGNKTDP
+929 GQDDKGKETGTN
-940 DVSATNPTGTGTD
+940 VSATNPKEKTGTD

-985 FNLLNEAGAVVG
+985 FNLLNEAGTVVG

-1214 VFNNYVVPAIPIR
+1214 VFNNFVVPAIPIR
-1227 VDFKKALVGRP
+1227 VDFKKALVGRS
-1238 LKKNEF
+1238 LKANEF
-1244 TFEMKDK
+1244 TFEMKDSA
-1251 NGVVVA
+1251 GTVVA
-1257 TGTNDEHGVVTFNQL
+1257 TGTNDANGVVTFNQL
-1272 PEVTNA
+1272 PKVKNA
-1278 QVGKVIKYTVSEK
+1278 QVGQTIKYYVSEK
-1291 VPANKEF
+1291 VPSNKEF
-1298 GVTYDNM
+1298 GVTYDSM
-1305 VAEVSVSVVKNA
+1305 VAEVSVTVSKNA
-1317 TSHALQAV
+1317 DHTLKAT

-1349 EKFIVNKEKYDI
+1349 EKFIVNKKEYDI
-1361 TGTKLMDDDD
+1361 TGNKLMDDDD

-1376 YTDTNANPYADG
+1376 YVDTNANPYVDG
-1388 TANNEPEN
+1388 TTNNEPEN
-1396 LNTKTVKKGDK
+1396 LNTKTVKKGDE
-1407 IVYQVWLDTTN
+1407 IVYQVWLDTTK

-1428 GISDKYEAD
+1428 GITDKYEAD
-1437 KLEINVAD
+1437 KLEINASN

-1451 VTGVDVTDKFDIT
+1451 VTGVDVTAKFDIK
-1464 VNNGVIT
+1464 VENGTIT
-1471 ATSKASFIKDINND
+1471 ATSKDEFIKDANNN

-1493 AFGRYYKFDIP
+1493 EFGRYYKFDIP

-1529 PTNRNITK
+1529 PTKRDITK
-1537 PEKPTQKRVVNLPV
+1537 PEKPTQKRVVNLPISL
-1551 PLEFDFTKKL
+1551 PLNFTKRL
-1561 DGRNLV
+1561 DGRQLQA
-1567 ENEFTFVLKKD
+1567 NEFTFELRKD
-1578 GVAIQTVKNSAPD
+1578 GVKVAEAQNGAPN
-1591 ATTGIAKIAFKPLE
+1591 ANGVAKINFKALQ
-1605 FTKAD
+1605 FTHAD
-1610 AGNTFTYTVEEVAGT
+1610 LGKTYTYTVNEVAGS
-1625 DATVS
+1625 DATVT
-1630 YDNMVATIKVEVKHD
+1630 YDTMVATITVTIQKD
-1645 GTTMTTVVNMLQDAP
+1645 GTAKAIVAHLDQDAS

-1677 PEKYVVSKEKF
+1677 PEKYVVSTEKF

-1709 KANPYVDGT
+1709 NVNPYADGT

-1767 AKLDVN
+1767 AKLNVN

-1830 YKVDI
+1830 YKFDI
-1835 STTVKTDAP
+1835 VTTVKTDAP

-1868 KPEKPTEKR
+1868 KPDKPTQKR

-1891 ALDGRALQAGEF
+1891 ALA
-1903 EFILEKDGVEVER
+1903 
-1916 VKNDAAGKIN
+1916 
-1926 FKKLEF
+1926 
-1932 GKNDL
+1932 
-1937 GKTYNY
+1937 
-1943 TVREVAGTDA
+1943 
-1953 TVTYDTMVATVS
+1953 
-1965 VSISHDGT
+1965 
-1973 AKAIVKN
+1973 
-1980 VVDAPDKEFNN
+1980 
-1991 KVKPP
+1991 
-1996 EEPKFNPEKYVVSTE
+1996 
-2011 KFDITGDKLLDDDSE
+2011 
-2026 LTDKYGD
+2026 
-2033 TNANPYADG
+2033 
-2042 TANNEPE
+2042 
-2049 NLNTKT
+2049 
-2055 VKPGSKLVYQVWL
+2055 
-2068 DTTQFS
+2068 
-2074 ATNTENIQTVG
+2074 
-2085 ITDNYDEAKLNVNS
+2085 
-2099 IKVYDSVTGSDVTSK
+2099 
-2114 FDIANTGGVI
+2114 
-2124 TATLKAGFTKSL
+2124 
-2136 GDANNTQIIDTT
+2136 
-2148 KFAFGRYYK
+2148 
-2157 VDISTTVKTDA
+2157 
-2168 PAGKD
+2168 
-2173 IENTAGQ
+2173 
-2180 IVHYYNPRTNTV
+2180 
-2192 EKPEKPTEKRV
+2192 
-2203 NSVPVPLELNFTKKL
+2203 
-2218 DGRQLKANEFTF
+2218 GRQLKANEFTF

-2325 PPEEPKFN
+2325 PPEEPEFK
-2333 PEKYVVRDED
+2333 PEKYVVRDEY

-2410 VWLDTTQF
+2410 VWIDTTQF

-2423 ENIQTVGITDNY
+2423 ENIQSVGITDNY

-2793 TKPISATDATP
+2793 TKPISATDVTP

-2965 VVNHASAGGNATDAN
+2965 VVNHASTGGNATDAN

-3088 KLNVNQPD
+3088 KLNVNQSD

-3222 KLGGRDL
+3222 KLEGRDL

-3384 PPVTPPTPPTP
+3384 PPVTPPT
-3395 VVPPVTPPTSPE
+3395 SPE

>member
-29 LFAAHSAQADEVGTP
+29 LFAVHSAQADEVATP
-44 TVSAGNPGTSVAGE
+44 TVTAGNPGTSVAGE

-65 TTTTAPQPNPAASV
+65 TTTTAPQSNPAASV

-91 VALVSTASEVASAST
+91 VALVSPASEVASAST

-121 AAATASSTPTAAGTT
+121 AAATTSSTPTAAGTT

-156 TAVQPTVA
+156 TVVQPTVA
-164 QPVAPTTQPTATTQ
+164 QPVASTTQPTATTQ

-228 ANPMSAVGTAPEVR
+228 ANPMSAAGTAPEVR

-248 RRSLDNPESTSYTTG
+248 RRDAANPVTTNYTTG
-263 AATATPIM
+263 PATATPAM
-271 SDPNGATITNRPL
+271 SDPNGATISSRPL

-289 KDPNDH
+289 KDSGQH
-295 ITAGINYQLNPNTSQ
+295 VTTGIDFQLNPNPSQ
-310 YTYLVT
+310 YTFAVT
-316 DLMGFN
+316 DLNSFN
-322 KAYNTKY
+322 ATYNKKY
-329 YYRMSKPYDN
+329 YYRLSKPYNASNDI
-339 STNVTIELVDG
+339 TIELVDG
-350 ATNTVKETKQ
+350 QNNNVVETKS
-360 INGAGTVNLGQ
+360 INGSGTVSLGQ
-371 ATLAPI
+371 SILAPLTG
-377 SGAKQAYIE
+377 SSQAYIE
-386 FRFENIVDADKTN
+386 FRFENIQDADKSS
-399 RPALRATWKYNGSA
+399 RPALRATWKVSGLVQNFA
-413 TDFDGQRS
+413 GQRS
-421 AIQIYDVVNPA
+421 GIQIYDVANKA
-432 NEGTTITDPQY
+432 NEGTSITDPQY
-443 YIPRLTHKTTYYKV
+443 YIPRLTDKTTYYKA
-457 VDKNASTYDKNRLVG
+457 VDRGTR
-472 KFVQDTNGNYI
+472 QDVSRTEGIATITTAKRSNDV
-483 KNSSTAGDYKLV
+483 KNSDIVARYADGTVDVRNENGQIV
-495 NKDGIPD
+495 NKTTYVNVDRNNINPQEYKEDGAEINL
-502 VGTQSYRETGNEES
+502 GTYTSTG
-516 LGSFTLTAMEG
+516 MEG
-527 QDFHASALR
+527 QNLTASGLR
-536 AFEGYSLYQTA
+536 AFEGYKLYQTA
-547 DPRSLVDVLKKP
+547 DSRSLIDVLKQP
-559 YQVGQ
+559 FHVGQ

-572 EGAVKRIKEVVKE
+572 QGGVKRIKEVVSE

-598 DSLNKIA
+598 DSLNKISS
-605 KDVNTDGYVKVYETV
+605 DLNTDGYFKVYETV
-620 IRPGSNNKIDHPED
+620 IPPGKNNYDVRPQ
-634 LGKYPTIDDA
+634 DA
-644 GWNRDNNTPS
+644 GKDIDVSDPGWNQDNNTPQIPK
-654 YPGLKPEYR
+654 PGFEYIDSLKS
-663 DKLVKGQP
+663 KLVQGKP
-671 FAIFSDKQNTNY
+671 FTIFSDKQVTNY
-683 KGDLEFA
+683 KGDLQFEKTENNVTTLLF
-690 RGSGA
+690 
-695 DFIYKRPDGTF
+695 KRPNGTF
-706 YRMSWAGTVAQNN
+706 YKMD
-719 VEVKENPV
+719 KEYLQDASGNPTGKVNMKETDV
-727 SATEAAQYSP
+727 SATDANGYKPTYVSK
-737 RYSSA
+737 
-742 GEFYVNRGSSDTSYT
+742 GEFYVNRGDKDNAYS
-757 INGVPVASGNI
+757 INGTPVSSGNVFRLQNDLNPVYRTVYYYAKPEPVKVKLQFTKALAGRTLQDGEFDFKIQDTASGYNETVSNQNGKVT
-768 FRLENKL
+768 FSEL
-775 TPSYETI
+775 TFTKPGVYT
-782 YYYVKNEP
+782 YKVNEVP
-790 IDIELKLKKV
+790 
-800 LKSLNTT
+800 
-807 VQPELKKGAFSFNI
+807 
-821 TNVAADPANPLEKDG
+821 
-836 PAINAT
+836 
-842 VTNKEDG
+842 
-849 SIPFTQKIT
+849 
-858 QADGTE
+858 GT
-864 KEVSL
+864 
-869 IQLDKVGIYKYRITE
+869 
-884 VAGSDTE
+884 DTD
-891 VDYDGMSV
+891 VDYDGMES
-899 IATVTVTEK
+899 TVTITVTEK
-908 KDSSGNYLGEHEYT
+908 NAIGDLDAK
-922 VTYTSKK
+922 VTYTSIN
-929 GQDDSGNKTDP
+929 GQDDSGNTTDTN
-940 DVSATNPTGTGTD
+940 VSATNPTVRTGTD

-997 TAKNDANG
+997 TAKNDLNG

-1214 VFNNYVVPAIPIR
+1214 VFNNFVVPP
-1227 VDFKKALVGRP
+1227 VPVNVNFTKALAGRT
-1238 LKKNEF
+1238 LVAGEF
-1244 TFEMKDK
+1244 TFEMKDE

-1272 PEVTNA
+1272 PEVKNA
-1278 QVGKVIKYTVSEK
+1278 QVGKVIKYKVTEK

-1305 VAEVSVSVVKNA
+1305 VAEVSVTVSKNA
-1317 TSHALQAV
+1317 DHTLKAT

-1349 EKFIVNKEKYDI
+1349 EKFIVNKEKFDI
-1361 TGTKLMDDDD
+1361 TGNKLMDDDN
-1371 ELADE
+1371 ELTNE
-1376 YTDTNANPYADG
+1376 YTETNADPYVDK
-1388 TANNEPEN
+1388 TNNNEPEN
-1396 LNTKTVKKGDK
+1396 LNTKTVKKGDE
-1407 IVYQVWLDTTN
+1407 IVYQVWLDTTK

-1428 GISDKYEAD
+1428 GITDKYEAD
-1437 KLEINVAD
+1437 KLKINAAD

-1451 VTGVDVTDKFDIT
+1451 VTGTDVTSKFVIT
-1464 VNNGVIT
+1464 VNNGEIT
-1471 ATSKASFIKDINND
+1471 ATSKDEFIKDK
-1485 PVIDTTKF
+1485 VIDTTKF
-1493 AFGRYYKFDIP
+1493 EFGRYYKFDIP
-1504 ATVKMTTPNGV
+1504 ATVKTTTPDGV

-1529 PTNRNITK
+1529 PTKRDITK
-1537 PEKPTQKRVVNLPV
+1537 PEKPTQKRVNSVPV
-1551 PLEFDFTKKL
+1551 PLELKFTKAL
-1561 DGRNLV
+1561 AGRQLKA
-1567 ENEFTFVLKKD
+1567 NEFEFVLEKD
-1578 GVAIQTVKNSAPD
+1578 GVEVERVKND
-1591 ATTGIAKIAFKPLE
+1591 AAGKINFKKLE
-1605 FTKAD
+1605 F
-1610 AGNTFTYTVEEVAGT
+1610 GNDDLGKTYNYTVHEVTGS
-1625 DATVS
+1625 DATVT
-1630 YDNMVATIKVEVKHD
+1630 YDTMVATVRVSISHD
-1645 GTTMTTVVNMLQDAP
+1645 GTAKAIVKNVVDAP
-1660 DKEFNNTVKPP
+1660 DKEFNNKVKPP

-1677 PEKYVVSKEKF
+1677 PEKYVVSTEKF

-1709 KANPYVDGT
+1709 NANPYVDGT

-1780 VTGADVTSKF
+1780 VTG
-1790 DIANTGGVITATL
+1790 
-1803 KAGFTKSLGDA
+1803 
-1814 NNTQI
+1814 
-1819 IDTTKFAFGRY
+1819 
-1830 YKVDI
+1830 
-1835 STTVKTDAP
+1835 
-1844 AGKDIENTA
+1844 
-1853 GQIVHYYNPRTNTVE
+1853 
-1868 KPEKPTEKR
+1868 
-1877 VNSVPVPL
+1877 
-1885 ELKFTK
+1885 
-1891 ALDGRALQAGEF
+1891 
-1903 EFILEKDGVEVER
+1903 
-1916 VKNDAAGKIN
+1916 
-1926 FKKLEF
+1926 
-1932 GKNDL
+1932 
-1937 GKTYNY
+1937 
-1943 TVREVAGTDA
+1943 
-1953 TVTYDTMVATVS
+1953 
-1965 VSISHDGT
+1965 
-1973 AKAIVKN
+1973 
-1980 VVDAPDKEFNN
+1980 
-1991 KVKPP
+1991 
-1996 EEPKFNPEKYVVSTE
+1996 
-2011 KFDITGDKLLDDDSE
+2011 
-2026 LTDKYGD
+2026 
-2033 TNANPYADG
+2033 
-2042 TANNEPE
+2042 
-2049 NLNTKT
+2049 
-2055 VKPGSKLVYQVWL
+2055 
-2068 DTTQFS
+2068 
-2074 ATNTENIQTVG
+2074 
-2085 ITDNYDEAKLNVNS
+2085 
-2099 IKVYDSVTGSDVTSK
+2099 SDVTSK

-2157 VDISTTVKTDA
+2157 FDIVTTVKTDA

-2242 KNDAP
+2242 KNGAP

-2768 ETDVTDKFDI
+2768 ETDVTDKFKI

-3088 KLNVNQPD
+3088 KLNVKQSD

-3222 KLGGRDL
+3222 KLEGRDL

>member
-1 MKDFF
+1 
-6 NRRQRFSLR
+6 
-15 KYSFGVASVLLGTA
+15 
-29 LFAAHSAQADEVGTP
+29 
-44 TVSAGNPGTSVAGE
+44 
-58 SSSSLVN
+58 
-65 TTTTAPQPNPAASV
+65 
-79 TSPSASATSTST
+79 
-91 VALVSTASEVASAST
+91 
-106 TETTSTATAPATTAT
+106 
-121 AAATASSTPTAAGTT
+121 
-136 SVGSATSSSTG
+136 
-147 ATSTSAVTP
+147 
-156 TAVQPTVA
+156 
-164 QPVAPTTQPTATTQ
+164 
-178 PVSAPTAT
+178 
-186 QPVASTQ
+186 
-193 PTSASVAQP
+193 
-202 ATTTLT
+202 
-208 TSTPSPTS
+208 
-216 AANTAA
+216 
-222 LTTMLT
+222 MLT
-228 ANPMSAVGTAPEVR
+228 ANPLSAAGTAPEVR

-248 RRSLDNPESTSYTTG
+248 RRDAANPVTTNYTTG
-263 AATATPIM
+263 PATATPAM
-271 SDPNGATITNRPL
+271 SDPNGATISSRPL

-289 KDPNDH
+289 KDSGQH
-295 ITAGINYQLNPNTSQ
+295 VTTGIDFQLNPNPSQ
-310 YTYLVT
+310 YTFAVT
-316 DLMGFN
+316 DLNSFN
-322 KAYNTKY
+322 ATYNKKY
-329 YYRMSKPYDN
+329 YYRLSKPYNASNDI
-339 STNVTIELVDG
+339 TIELVNG
-350 ATNTVKETKQ
+350 QNNNVVETKS
-360 INGAGTVNLGQ
+360 INGSGTVSLGQ
-371 ATLAPI
+371 SILAPLTG
-377 SGAKQAYIE
+377 SSQAYIE
-386 FRFENIVDADKTN
+386 FRFENIQDADKSS
-399 RPALRATWKYNGSA
+399 RPALRATWKVSGLVQNFA
-413 TDFDGQRS
+413 GQRS
-421 AIQIYDVVNPA
+421 GIQIYDVANKA
-432 NEGTTITDPQY
+432 NEGTSITDPQY
-443 YIPRLTHKTTYYKV
+443 YIPRLTDKTTYYKA
-457 VDKNASTYDKNRLVG
+457 VDRGTR
-472 KFVQDTNGNYI
+472 QDVSRTEGIATITTAKRSNDV
-483 KNSSTAGDYKLV
+483 KNSDIVARYADGTVDVRNENGQIV
-495 NKDGIPD
+495 NKTTYVNVDRNNINPQEYKEDGAETD
-502 VGTQSYRETGNEES
+502 LGTYTSTG
-516 LGSFTLTAMEG
+516 MEG
-527 QDFHASALR
+527 QNLTASGLR
-536 AFEGYSLYQTA
+536 AFEGYKLYQTA
-547 DPRSLVDVLKKP
+547 DSKSLIDVLKQP
-559 YQVGQ
+559 FHVGQ

-572 EGAVKRIKEVVKE
+572 QGGVKRIKEVVSE

-598 DSLNKIA
+598 DSLNKIS
-605 KDVNTDGYVKVYETV
+605 KDLNTDGYFKVYETV
-620 IRPGSNNKIDHPED
+620 IPPGKNNYDVRPQDAGKDIDVSD
-634 LGKYPTIDDA
+634 S
-644 GWNRDNNTPS
+644 GWNRDNNTPQIPK
-654 YPGLKPEYR
+654 PGFEYIDSLKS
-663 DKLVKGQP
+663 KLVQGKP
-671 FAIFSDKQNTNY
+671 FTIFSDKQVTNY
-683 KGDLEFA
+683 KGDLQFEKTENNVTTLLF
-690 RGSGA
+690 
-695 DFIYKRPDGTF
+695 KRPNGTF
-706 YRMSWAGTVAQNN
+706 YKMD
-719 VEVKENPV
+719 KEYLQDASGNPTGKVNMKETDV
-727 SATEAAQYSP
+727 SATDANGYKPTYVSK
-737 RYSSA
+737 
-742 GEFYVNRGSSDTSYT
+742 GEFYVNRGDKDNTYS
-757 INGVPVASGNI
+757 INGTPVSSGNVFRLQNDLNPVYRTVYYYAKPEPVNVKLQFTKALAGRTLQDGEFDFKIQDTASGYNETVSNQNGKVT
-768 FRLENKL
+768 FSEL
-775 TPSYETI
+775 TFTKPGVYT
-782 YYYVKNEP
+782 Y
-790 IDIELKLKKV
+790 KV
-800 LKSLNTT
+800 N
-807 VQPELKKGAFSFNI
+807 
-821 TNVAADPANPLEKDG
+821 
-836 PAINAT
+836 
-842 VTNKEDG
+842 
-849 SIPFTQKIT
+849 
-858 QADGTE
+858 
-864 KEVSL
+864 EVS
-869 IQLDKVGIYKYRITE
+869 GT
-884 VAGSDTE
+884 DTD
-891 VDYDGMSV
+891 VDYDGMES
-899 IATVTVTEK
+899 TVTITVTEK
-908 KDSSGNYLGEHEYT
+908 NAIGDLDAK
-922 VTYTSKK
+922 VTYTSIN
-929 GQDDSGNKTDP
+929 GQDDSGNTTDTN
-940 DVSATNPTGTGTD
+940 VSATNPTVRTGTD

-1165 VAGTNT
+1165 VAGTNS

-1214 VFNNYVVPAIPIR
+1214 VFNNFVVPAIPIR
-1227 VDFKKALVGRP
+1227 VDFKKALVGRS
-1238 LKKNEF
+1238 LKANEF
-1244 TFEMKDK
+1244 TFEMKDSA
-1251 NGVVVA
+1251 GTVVA
-1257 TGTNDEHGVVTFNQL
+1257 TGTNDANGVVTFNQL
-1272 PEVTNA
+1272 PKVKNA
-1278 QVGKVIKYTVSEK
+1278 QVGQTIKYYVSEK
-1291 VPANKEF
+1291 VPSNKEF
-1298 GVTYDNM
+1298 GVTYDSM
-1305 VAEVSVSVVKNA
+1305 VAEVSVTVSKNA
-1317 TSHALQAV
+1317 DHTLKAT

-1361 TGTKLMDDDD
+1361 TGNKLMDDDD

-1376 YTDTNANPYADG
+1376 YVDTNANPYVDG
-1388 TANNEPEN
+1388 TTNNEPES

-1407 IVYQVWLDTTN
+1407 IVYQVWLDTRN
-1418 LKASDNIQAV
+1418 LKASDNIKAV
-1428 GISDKYEAD
+1428 GITDKYEAD
-1437 KLEINVAD
+1437 KLEINASN

-1451 VTGVDVTDKFDIT
+1451 ATGADVTAKFDIK
-1464 VNNGVIT
+1464 VENGTIT
-1471 ATSKASFIKDINND
+1471 ATSKDEFIKDANNN

-1493 AFGRYYKFDIP
+1493 EFGRYYKFDIP

-1578 GVAIQTVKNSAPD
+1578 GVAIQTAKNSAPD

-1605 FTKAD
+1605 FTKAN

-1645 GTTMTTVVNMLQDAP
+1645 GTTKATVVNMLQ
-1660 DKEFNNTVKPP
+1660 
-1671 EEPKFN
+1671 
-1677 PEKYVVSKEKF
+1677 
-1688 DITGDKLLDDDSE
+1688 
-1701 LADKYGDT
+1701 
-1709 KANPYVDGT
+1709 
-1718 ANNEPENLNTKT
+1718 
-1730 VKPGSKLVYQVWLD
+1730 
-1744 TKQFS
+1744 
-1749 ATNTENIQTVG
+1749 
-1760 ITDNYDE
+1760 
-1767 AKLDVN
+1767 
-1773 SIKVYDS
+1773 
-1780 VTGADVTSKF
+1780 
-1790 DIANTGGVITATL
+1790 
-1803 KAGFTKSLGDA
+1803 
-1814 NNTQI
+1814 
-1819 IDTTKFAFGRY
+1819 
-1830 YKVDI
+1830 
-1835 STTVKTDAP
+1835 
-1844 AGKDIENTA
+1844 
-1853 GQIVHYYNPRTNTVE
+1853 
-1868 KPEKPTEKR
+1868 
-1877 VNSVPVPL
+1877 
-1885 ELKFTK
+1885 
-1891 ALDGRALQAGEF
+1891 
-1903 EFILEKDGVEVER
+1903 
-1916 VKNDAAGKIN
+1916 
-1926 FKKLEF
+1926 
-1932 GKNDL
+1932 
-1937 GKTYNY
+1937 
-1943 TVREVAGTDA
+1943 
-1953 TVTYDTMVATVS
+1953 
-1965 VSISHDGT
+1965 
-1973 AKAIVKN
+1973 
-1980 VVDAPDKEFNN
+1980 
-1991 KVKPP
+1991 
-1996 EEPKFNPEKYVVSTE
+1996 
-2011 KFDITGDKLLDDDSE
+2011 
-2026 LTDKYGD
+2026 
-2033 TNANPYADG
+2033 
-2042 TANNEPE
+2042 
-2049 NLNTKT
+2049 
-2055 VKPGSKLVYQVWL
+2055 
-2068 DTTQFS
+2068 
-2074 ATNTENIQTVG
+2074 
-2085 ITDNYDEAKLNVNS
+2085 
-2099 IKVYDSVTGSDVTSK
+2099 
-2114 FDIANTGGVI
+2114 
-2124 TATLKAGFTKSL
+2124 
-2136 GDANNTQIIDTT
+2136 
-2148 KFAFGRYYK
+2148 
-2157 VDISTTVKTDA
+2157 
-2168 PAGKD
+2168 
-2173 IENTAGQ
+2173 
-2180 IVHYYNPRTNTV
+2180 
-2192 EKPEKPTEKRV
+2192 
-2203 NSVPVPLELNFTKKL
+2203 
-2218 DGRQLKANEFTF
+2218 
-2230 VLKKDGVEVERA
+2230 
-2242 KNDAP
+2242 
-2247 DATTGIAKINF
+2247 
-2258 TKLEFGK
+2258 
-2265 DDIGKTYNYTVEEVK
+2265 
-2280 GTDSTVS
+2280 
-2287 YDGMVATVR
+2287 
-2296 VSISHD
+2296 
-2302 GTAKAIVKNV
+2302 
-2312 VDAPDKEFDNRVT
+2312 DAPDKEFDNRVT
-2325 PPEEPKFN
+2325 PPEEPEFK
-2333 PEKYVVRDED
+2333 PEKYVVRDEY

-2410 VWLDTTQF
+2410 VWIDTTQF

-2423 ENIQTVGITDNY
+2423 ENIQSVGITDNY

-2447 KVYDGETGADVTS
+2447 KVYDGETGTDVTS

-2465 VTNGIITANLK
+2465 VTNDGIITANLK

-2534 RTHTVETP
+2534 RTHKVENP

-2768 ETDVTDKFDI
+2768 ETDVTDKFKI

-2991 EKPKFQP
+2991 ETPKFQP
-2998 EKYVVNQEKFDITGD
+2998 EKYVVNKEKFDITGD

-3032 PYVDKTDNNEKENL
+3032 PYVDKADNNEKENL

-3081 TDNYDEK
+3081 TDNYDEA
-3088 KLNVNQPD
+3088 KLELD
-3096 IKAYDGKTGKD
+3096 ATKIKAYDSVTGDD
-3107 VTAMFDIKVENGVIT
+3107 VTAKFDITVNNGVLT
-3122 ANLKDG
+3122 ATLKDG

-3222 KLGGRDL
+3222 KLEGRDL
-3229 KAGEFSFV
+3229 KAGEFNFV

-3339 PPTPVVPPVTPPTP
+3339 PPTPVVPPVTPPT
-3353 PTPVV
+3353 
-3358 PPVTPPTPP
+3358 
-3367 TPVVPP
+3367 
-3373 VTPPTPPTPVV
+3373 
-3384 PPVTPPTPPTP
+3384 
-3395 VVPPVTPPTSPE
+3395 SPE

>member
-1 MKDFF
+1 
-6 NRRQRFSLR
+6 
-15 KYSFGVASVLLGTA
+15 
-29 LFAAHSAQADEVGTP
+29 
-44 TVSAGNPGTSVAGE
+44 
-58 SSSSLVN
+58 
-65 TTTTAPQPNPAASV
+65 
-79 TSPSASATSTST
+79 
-91 VALVSTASEVASAST
+91 
-106 TETTSTATAPATTAT
+106 
-121 AAATASSTPTAAGTT
+121 
-136 SVGSATSSSTG
+136 
-147 ATSTSAVTP
+147 
-156 TAVQPTVA
+156 
-164 QPVAPTTQPTATTQ
+164 
-178 PVSAPTAT
+178 
-186 QPVASTQ
+186 
-193 PTSASVAQP
+193 
-202 ATTTLT
+202 
-208 TSTPSPTS
+208 
-216 AANTAA
+216 
-222 LTTMLT
+222 MLT

-1257 TGTNDEHGVVTFNQL
+1257 TGTNDEHGVVTFKQL
-1272 PEVTNA
+1272 PEVKNA

-1305 VAEVSVSVVKNA
+1305 VAEVSVTVSKNA
-1317 TSHALQAV
+1317 DHTLKATVA
-1325 VTYPGGDT
+1325 YPGGDT
-1333 EFNNTVTPPT
+1333 EFNNVVTPPT
-1343 TPDFQP
+1343 EPKFQP
-1349 EKFIVNKEKYDI
+1349 EKFIVNKEKFDI
-1361 TGTKLMDDDD
+1361 TGNKLMDDDN
-1371 ELADE
+1371 ELANE

-1428 GISDKYEAD
+1428 GITDKYEAD
-1437 KLEINVAD
+1437 KLEINDAD

-1451 VTGVDVTDKFDIT
+1451 VTGADVTSKFVIT
-1464 VNNGVIT
+1464 VNNGEIT
-1471 ATSKASFIKDINND
+1471 ATSKDEFIKDK
-1485 PVIDTTKF
+1485 VIDTTKF
-1493 AFGRYYKFDIP
+1493 EFGRYYKFDIP
-1504 ATVKMTTPNGV
+1504 ATVKTTTPDGV

-1529 PTNRNITK
+1529 PTKRDITK
-1537 PEKPTQKRVVNLPV
+1537 PEKPTQKRVNSVPV
-1551 PLEFDFTKKL
+1551 PLELKFTKAL
-1561 DGRNLV
+1561 AGRQLKA
-1567 ENEFTFVLKKD
+1567 NEFEFVLEKD
-1578 GVAIQTVKNSAPD
+1578 GVEVERVKND
-1591 ATTGIAKIAFKPLE
+1591 AAGKINFKKLE
-1605 FTKAD
+1605 F
-1610 AGNTFTYTVEEVAGT
+1610 GNDDLGKTYNYTVHEVTGS
-1625 DATVS
+1625 DATVT
-1630 YDNMVATIKVEVKHD
+1630 YDTMVATVRVSISHD
-1645 GTTMTTVVNMLQDAP
+1645 GTAKAIVKNVVDAP
-1660 DKEFNNTVKPP
+1660 DKEFNNKVKPP

-1677 PEKYVVSKEKF
+1677 PEKYVVSTEKF
-1688 DITGDKLLDDDSE
+1688 DITGDKLVDDDSE
-1701 LADKYGDT
+1701 LTDKYGDT
-1709 KANPYVDGT
+1709 NANPYADGT

-1744 TKQFS
+1744 TTQFS

-1830 YKVDI
+1830 YKFDI
-1835 STTVKTDAP
+1835 VTTVKTDAP

-1868 KPEKPTEKR
+1868 KP
-1877 VNSVPVPL
+1877 N
-1885 ELKFTK
+1885 
-1891 ALDGRALQAGEF
+1891 
-1903 EFILEKDGVEVER
+1903 
-1916 VKNDAAGKIN
+1916 
-1926 FKKLEF
+1926 
-1932 GKNDL
+1932 
-1937 GKTYNY
+1937 
-1943 TVREVAGTDA
+1943 
-1953 TVTYDTMVATVS
+1953 
-1965 VSISHDGT
+1965 
-1973 AKAIVKN
+1973 
-1980 VVDAPDKEFNN
+1980 
-1991 KVKPP
+1991 
-1996 EEPKFNPEKYVVSTE
+1996 
-2011 KFDITGDKLLDDDSE
+2011 
-2026 LTDKYGD
+2026 
-2033 TNANPYADG
+2033 
-2042 TANNEPE
+2042 
-2049 NLNTKT
+2049 
-2055 VKPGSKLVYQVWL
+2055 
-2068 DTTQFS
+2068 
-2074 ATNTENIQTVG
+2074 
-2085 ITDNYDEAKLNVNS
+2085 
-2099 IKVYDSVTGSDVTSK
+2099 
-2114 FDIANTGGVI
+2114 
-2124 TATLKAGFTKSL
+2124 
-2136 GDANNTQIIDTT
+2136 
-2148 KFAFGRYYK
+2148 
-2157 VDISTTVKTDA
+2157 
-2168 PAGKD
+2168 
-2173 IENTAGQ
+2173 
-2180 IVHYYNPRTNTV
+2180 
-2192 EKPEKPTEKRV
+2192 KPTEKRV

-2768 ETDVTDKFDI
+2768 ETDVTDKFKI

-3081 TDNYDEK
+3081 ADNYDEK

-3122 ANLKDG
+3122 ATLKDG

-3222 KLGGRDL
+3222 KLEGRDL

>member
-1 MKDFF
+1 
-6 NRRQRFSLR
+6 
-15 KYSFGVASVLLGTA
+15 
-29 LFAAHSAQADEVGTP
+29 
-44 TVSAGNPGTSVAGE
+44 
-58 SSSSLVN
+58 
-65 TTTTAPQPNPAASV
+65 
-79 TSPSASATSTST
+79 
-91 VALVSTASEVASAST
+91 
-106 TETTSTATAPATTAT
+106 
-121 AAATASSTPTAAGTT
+121 
-136 SVGSATSSSTG
+136 
-147 ATSTSAVTP
+147 
-156 TAVQPTVA
+156 
-164 QPVAPTTQPTATTQ
+164 
-178 PVSAPTAT
+178 
-186 QPVASTQ
+186 
-193 PTSASVAQP
+193 
-202 ATTTLT
+202 
-208 TSTPSPTS
+208 
-216 AANTAA
+216 
-222 LTTMLT
+222 MLT
-228 ANPMSAVGTAPEVR
+228 ANPMSAAGTAPEVR

-263 AATATPIM
+263 AATATPTM

-289 KDPNDH
+289 KDPNNH
-295 ITAGINYQLNPNTSQ
+295 VTAGINYQLNPSASQ
-310 YTYLVT
+310 YTYIVT

-322 KAYNTKY
+322 TEYNTKF

-386 FRFENIVDADKTN
+386 FRFENVKDADKTD
-399 RPALRATWKYNGSA
+399 RPALRATWKFNGSA
-413 TDFDGQRS
+413 NDFDGQRT
-421 AIQIYDVVNPA
+421 AIQIYDVVNTA
-432 NEGTTITDPQY
+432 NEGTTITNPQY

-457 VDKNASTYDKNRLVG
+457 VDKNASTYNKNRLVG
-472 KFVQDTNGNYI
+472 KFVQDANGDYI

-495 NKDGIPD
+495 NKDGTPD
-502 VGTQSYRETGNEES
+502 VNTQSYRETGNEES

-527 QDFHASALR
+527 QNFYASALR

-547 DPRSLVDVLKKP
+547 DSRSLVDVLKKP

-564 RWFDVANA
+564 RWFDVANP
-572 EGAVKRIKEVVKE
+572 EGGVKRIKEVVGE

-598 DSLNKIA
+598 DSLNKIS
-605 KDVNTDGYVKVYETV
+605 KDLNTDGYVKVYETV

-634 LGKYPTIDDA
+634 FGKNPEIDDA
-644 GWNRDNNTPS
+644 GWNKDNNKPVRD
-654 YPGLKPEYR
+654 GLKPELR
-663 DKLVKGQP
+663 DKLVVGKP

-683 KGDLEFA
+683 LGDLEY
-690 RGSGA
+690 GKPNVA
-695 DFIYKRPDGTF
+695 DFIYKRPNGTF
-706 YRMSWAGTVAQNN
+706 YKMTWGGDEPTNTIEYAIT
-719 VEVKENPV
+719 EV
-727 SATEAAQYSP
+727 SASEAAGYQP
-737 RYSSA
+737 RYSAA
-742 GEFYVNRGSSDTSYT
+742 GEFYVNRGGTGAAYT
-757 INGVPVASGNI
+757 INGVPVSSGNV

-775 TPSYETI
+775 SPSYETV

-800 LKSLNTT
+800 LTSLNATE
-807 VQPELKKGAFSFNI
+807 QPELKKGAFSFKI
-821 TNVAADPANPLEKDG
+821 ENVAADPANPLEKDG
-836 PAINAT
+836 PVINET
-842 VTNKEDG
+842 VKNKEDG
-849 SIPFTQKIT
+849 SIPFTKKIT

-985 FNLLNEAGAVVG
+985 FNLLNEAGTVVG

-1165 VAGTNT
+1165 VPGTNT

-1214 VFNNYVVPAIPIR
+1214 VFNNFVVPP
-1227 VDFKKALVGRP
+1227 VPVNVNFTKALAGRT
-1238 LKKNEF
+1238 LVAGEF
-1244 TFEMKDK
+1244 TFEMKDE

-1272 PEVTNA
+1272 PEVKNA
-1278 QVGKVIKYTVSEK
+1278 QVGKVIKYKVTEK

-1305 VAEVSVSVVKNA
+1305 VAEVSVTVSKNA
-1317 TSHALQAV
+1317 DHTLKAT

-1349 EKFIVNKEKYDI
+1349 EKFIVNKEKFDI
-1361 TGTKLMDDDD
+1361 TGNKLMDDDN
-1371 ELADE
+1371 ELTNE
-1376 YTDTNANPYADG
+1376 YTETNADPYVDK
-1388 TANNEPEN
+1388 TNNNEPEN
-1396 LNTKTVKKGDK
+1396 LNTKTVKKGDE
-1407 IVYQVWLDTTN
+1407 IVYQVWLDTTK

-1428 GISDKYEAD
+1428 GITDKYEAD

-1451 VTGVDVTDKFDIT
+1451 VTGADVTSKFVIT
-1464 VNNGVIT
+1464 VNNGEIT
-1471 ATSKASFIKDINND
+1471 ATSKDEFIKDK
-1485 PVIDTTKF
+1485 VIDTTKF
-1493 AFGRYYKFDIP
+1493 EFGRYYKFDIP

-1529 PTNRNITK
+1529 PTKRDITK

-1645 GTTMTTVVNMLQDAP
+1645 GTTKTTVVNMLQDAP
-1660 DKEFNNTVKPP
+1660 DKEFNNKVKPP

-1677 PEKYVVSKEKF
+1677 PEKYVVDKEKF
-1688 DITGDKLLDDDSE
+1688 DITGDKLVDDDKE
-1701 LADKYGDT
+1701 LADKYADT
-1709 KANPYVDGT
+1709 NANPYADD
-1718 ANNEPENLNTKT
+1718 ASNNEPENLNTKT
-1730 VKPGSKLVYQVWLD
+1730 VKPGDKLVYQVWLD

-1749 ATNTENIQTVG
+1749 ATNTENIQTLS

-1767 AKLDVN
+1767 DKLDVN

-1830 YKVDI
+1830 YK
-1835 STTVKTDAP
+1835 
-1844 AGKDIENTA
+1844 
-1853 GQIVHYYNPRTNTVE
+1853 
-1868 KPEKPTEKR
+1868 
-1877 VNSVPVPL
+1877 
-1885 ELKFTK
+1885 
-1891 ALDGRALQAGEF
+1891 
-1903 EFILEKDGVEVER
+1903 
-1916 VKNDAAGKIN
+1916 
-1926 FKKLEF
+1926 
-1932 GKNDL
+1932 
-1937 GKTYNY
+1937 
-1943 TVREVAGTDA
+1943 
-1953 TVTYDTMVATVS
+1953 
-1965 VSISHDGT
+1965 
-1973 AKAIVKN
+1973 
-1980 VVDAPDKEFNN
+1980 
-1991 KVKPP
+1991 
-1996 EEPKFNPEKYVVSTE
+1996 
-2011 KFDITGDKLLDDDSE
+2011 FDI
-2026 LTDKYGD
+2026 
-2033 TNANPYADG
+2033 
-2042 TANNEPE
+2042 
-2049 NLNTKT
+2049 
-2055 VKPGSKLVYQVWL
+2055 V
-2068 DTTQFS
+2068 
-2074 ATNTENIQTVG
+2074 
-2085 ITDNYDEAKLNVNS
+2085 
-2099 IKVYDSVTGSDVTSK
+2099 
-2114 FDIANTGGVI
+2114 
-2124 TATLKAGFTKSL
+2124 
-2136 GDANNTQIIDTT
+2136 
-2148 KFAFGRYYK
+2148 
-2157 VDISTTVKTDA
+2157 TTVKTDA

-2325 PPEEPKFN
+2325 PPEEPEFK

-2684 YVVSKEKFDL
+2684 YVVFKEKFDL

-3122 ANLKDG
+3122 ATLKDG

-3222 KLGGRDL
+3222 KLEGRDL

-3384 PPVTPPTPPTP
+3384 PPVTPPT
-3395 VVPPVTPPTSPE
+3395 SPE

>member
-1 MKDFF
+1 
-6 NRRQRFSLR
+6 
-15 KYSFGVASVLLGTA
+15 
-29 LFAAHSAQADEVGTP
+29 
-44 TVSAGNPGTSVAGE
+44 
-58 SSSSLVN
+58 
-65 TTTTAPQPNPAASV
+65 
-79 TSPSASATSTST
+79 
-91 VALVSTASEVASAST
+91 
-106 TETTSTATAPATTAT
+106 
-121 AAATASSTPTAAGTT
+121 
-136 SVGSATSSSTG
+136 
-147 ATSTSAVTP
+147 
-156 TAVQPTVA
+156 
-164 QPVAPTTQPTATTQ
+164 
-178 PVSAPTAT
+178 
-186 QPVASTQ
+186 
-193 PTSASVAQP
+193 
-202 ATTTLT
+202 
-208 TSTPSPTS
+208 
-216 AANTAA
+216 
-222 LTTMLT
+222 MLT
-228 ANPMSAVGTAPEVR
+228 ANPMSAAGTAPEVR

-248 RRSLDNPESTSYTTG
+248 RRSLDNPESTSSTTG
-263 AATATPIM
+263 AATATPTM

-310 YTYLVT
+310 YTYVVT

-457 VDKNASTYDKNRLVG
+457 VDKNASTYNKNRLVG
-472 KFVQDTNGNYI
+472 KFVQDANGDYI
-483 KNSSTAGDYKLV
+483 KNSSTAGDYKLI
-495 NKDGIPD
+495 NKDGTPD
-502 VGTQSYRETGNEES
+502 VNTQSYRETGNEES

-527 QDFHASALR
+527 QNFHASALR

-572 EGAVKRIKEVVKE
+572 EGGVKRIKEVVKE

-634 LGKYPTIDDA
+634 LGKNPTIDDA
-644 GWNRDNNTPS
+644 GWNRDNNKPS
-654 YPGLKPEYR
+654 YEGLKPEYR
-663 DKLVKGQP
+663 DKLVMGPP

-706 YRMSWAGTVAQNN
+706 YRMSWAGNVAQNN

-742 GEFYVNRGSSDTSYT
+742 GEFYVNRGSSDTSYP

-775 TPSYETI
+775 SPSYETV

-800 LKSLNTT
+800 LTSLNATE
-807 VQPELKKGAFSFNI
+807 QPELKKGAFSFKI
-821 TNVAADPANPLEKDG
+821 ENVAADPANPLEKNG
-836 PAINAT
+836 PVINAT
-842 VTNKEDG
+842 VTNDKYG
-849 SIPFTQKIT
+849 SIPFTKKIT

-891 VDYDGMSV
+891 VDYDEMSV
-899 IATVTVTEK
+899 TATVTVTEK
-908 KDSSGNYLGEHEYT
+908 KDASGNYLGEYEYT
-922 VTYTSKK
+922 VTYTSEK
-929 GQDDSGNKTDP
+929 GQDDKGKETGTN
-940 DVSATNPTGTGTD
+940 VSATNPKEKTGTD

-997 TAKNDANG
+997 TAKNDLNG

-1214 VFNNYVVPAIPIR
+1214 VFNNFVVPP
-1227 VDFKKALVGRP
+1227 VPVNVNFTKALAGRT
-1238 LKKNEF
+1238 LVAGEF
-1244 TFEMKDK
+1244 TFEMKDE

-1272 PEVTNA
+1272 PEVKNA
-1278 QVGKVIKYTVSEK
+1278 QVGKVIKYKVTEK

-1305 VAEVSVSVVKNA
+1305 VAEVSVTVSKNA
-1317 TSHALQAV
+1317 DHTLKAT

-1349 EKFIVNKEKYDI
+1349 EKFIVNKEKFDI
-1361 TGTKLMDDDD
+1361 TGNKLMDDDN
-1371 ELADE
+1371 ELTNE
-1376 YTDTNANPYADG
+1376 YTETNADPYVDK
-1388 TANNEPEN
+1388 TNNNEPEN
-1396 LNTKTVKKGDK
+1396 LNTKTVKKGDE
-1407 IVYQVWLDTTN
+1407 IVYQVWLDTTK

-1428 GISDKYEAD
+1428 GITDKYEAD
-1437 KLEINVAD
+1437 KLKINAAD

-1451 VTGVDVTDKFDIT
+1451 VTGTDVTSKFVIT
-1464 VNNGVIT
+1464 VNNGEIT
-1471 ATSKASFIKDINND
+1471 VTSKDEFIKDK
-1485 PVIDTTKF
+1485 VIDTTKF
-1493 AFGRYYKFDIP
+1493 EFGRYYKFDIP
-1504 ATVKMTTPNGV
+1504 ATVKTTTPDGV

-1529 PTNRNITK
+1529 PTKRDITK
-1537 PEKPTQKRVVNLPV
+1537 PEKPTQKRVVNLPISL
-1551 PLEFDFTKKL
+1551 PLNFTKRL
-1561 DGRNLV
+1561 DGRQLQA
-1567 ENEFTFVLKKD
+1567 NEFTFELRKD
-1578 GVAIQTVKNSAPD
+1578 GVKVADAQNDAPN
-1591 ATTGIAKIAFKPLE
+1591 ANGVAKINFKALQ
-1605 FTKAD
+1605 FTHAD
-1610 AGNTFTYTVEEVAGT
+1610 LGKTYTYTVNEVAGS
-1625 DATVS
+1625 DATVT
-1630 YDNMVATIKVEVKHD
+1630 YDTMVATITVTIQKD
-1645 GTTMTTVVNMLQDAP
+1645 GTAKAIVAHLDQDAP

-1677 PEKYVVSKEKF
+1677 PEKYVVSTEKF

-1709 KANPYVDGT
+1709 NANPYVDGT

-1780 VTGADVTSKF
+1780 VTG
-1790 DIANTGGVITATL
+1790 
-1803 KAGFTKSLGDA
+1803 
-1814 NNTQI
+1814 
-1819 IDTTKFAFGRY
+1819 
-1830 YKVDI
+1830 
-1835 STTVKTDAP
+1835 
-1844 AGKDIENTA
+1844 
-1853 GQIVHYYNPRTNTVE
+1853 
-1868 KPEKPTEKR
+1868 
-1877 VNSVPVPL
+1877 
-1885 ELKFTK
+1885 
-1891 ALDGRALQAGEF
+1891 
-1903 EFILEKDGVEVER
+1903 
-1916 VKNDAAGKIN
+1916 
-1926 FKKLEF
+1926 
-1932 GKNDL
+1932 
-1937 GKTYNY
+1937 
-1943 TVREVAGTDA
+1943 
-1953 TVTYDTMVATVS
+1953 
-1965 VSISHDGT
+1965 
-1973 AKAIVKN
+1973 
-1980 VVDAPDKEFNN
+1980 
-1991 KVKPP
+1991 
-1996 EEPKFNPEKYVVSTE
+1996 
-2011 KFDITGDKLLDDDSE
+2011 
-2026 LTDKYGD
+2026 
-2033 TNANPYADG
+2033 
-2042 TANNEPE
+2042 
-2049 NLNTKT
+2049 
-2055 VKPGSKLVYQVWL
+2055 
-2068 DTTQFS
+2068 
-2074 ATNTENIQTVG
+2074 
-2085 ITDNYDEAKLNVNS
+2085 
-2099 IKVYDSVTGSDVTSK
+2099 SDVTSK

-2148 KFAFGRYYK
+2148 KFEFGRYYK
-2157 VDISTTVKTDA
+2157 FDIVTTVKTDA

-2242 KNDAP
+2242 KNGAP

-2608 ADIGQTFN
+2608 ADIGHTFN
-2616 YIVEEEK
+2616 YIVEEVK
-2623 GDKPGVTYDDMKV
+2623 DDKPGVTYDDMKV

-2748 DDYDEAKLDIDE
+2748 DDYDEAKLDIE
-2760 SAIKVYDG
+2760 ASAIKVYDG

-3088 KLNVNQPD
+3088 KLNVNQSD

-3167 KGEFDVPSGSDIE
+3167 NGEFDVPSGSDIE

-3222 KLGGRDL
+3222 KLEGRDL

-3444 KED
+3444 KGD

>member
-1 MKDFF
+1 
-6 NRRQRFSLR
+6 
-15 KYSFGVASVLLGTA
+15 
-29 LFAAHSAQADEVGTP
+29 
-44 TVSAGNPGTSVAGE
+44 
-58 SSSSLVN
+58 
-65 TTTTAPQPNPAASV
+65 
-79 TSPSASATSTST
+79 
-91 VALVSTASEVASAST
+91 
-106 TETTSTATAPATTAT
+106 
-121 AAATASSTPTAAGTT
+121 
-136 SVGSATSSSTG
+136 
-147 ATSTSAVTP
+147 
-156 TAVQPTVA
+156 
-164 QPVAPTTQPTATTQ
+164 
-178 PVSAPTAT
+178 
-186 QPVASTQ
+186 
-193 PTSASVAQP
+193 
-202 ATTTLT
+202 
-208 TSTPSPTS
+208 
-216 AANTAA
+216 
-222 LTTMLT
+222 MLT
-228 ANPMSAVGTAPEVR
+228 ANPMSAAGTAPEVR

-263 AATATPIM
+263 VATATPTM

-634 LGKYPTIDDA
+634 LGKNPTIDDA
-644 GWNRDNNTPS
+644 GWNRDNNKPS
-654 YPGLKPEYR
+654 YEGLKPEYR
-663 DKLVKGQP
+663 DKLVMGQP

-706 YRMSWAGTVAQNN
+706 YRMSWAGNVAQNN

-775 TPSYETI
+775 SPSYETV

-807 VQPELKKGAFSFNI
+807 VQPELKKGDFSFNI

-849 SIPFTQKIT
+849 SIPFTQKIR

-899 IATVTVTEK
+899 TATVTVTEK
-908 KDSSGNYLGEHEYT
+908 KDSSGNYLGEYEYT
-922 VTYTSKK
+922 VTYTSKN
-929 GQDDSGNKTDP
+929 GQDDSGNT

-985 FNLLNEAGAVVG
+985 FNLLNEAGTVVG

-1214 VFNNYVVPAIPIR
+1214 VFNNFVVPP
-1227 VDFKKALVGRP
+1227 VPVNVNFTKALAGRT
-1238 LKKNEF
+1238 LVAGEF
-1244 TFEMKDK
+1244 TFEMKDE

-1272 PEVTNA
+1272 PEVKNA
-1278 QVGKVIKYTVSEK
+1278 QVGKVIKYKVTEK

-1305 VAEVSVSVVKNA
+1305 VAEVSVTVSKNA
-1317 TSHALQAV
+1317 DHTLKAT

-1349 EKFIVNKEKYDI
+1349 EKFIVNKEKFDI
-1361 TGTKLMDDDD
+1361 TGNKLMDDDN
-1371 ELADE
+1371 ELTNE
-1376 YTDTNANPYADG
+1376 YTETNADPYVDK
-1388 TANNEPEN
+1388 TNNNEPEN
-1396 LNTKTVKKGDK
+1396 LNTKTVKKGDE
-1407 IVYQVWLDTTN
+1407 IVYQVWLDTTK

-1428 GISDKYEAD
+1428 GITDKYEAD
-1437 KLEINVAD
+1437 KLKINAAD

-1451 VTGVDVTDKFDIT
+1451 VTGTDVTSKFVIT
-1464 VNNGVIT
+1464 VNNGEIT
-1471 ATSKASFIKDINND
+1471 ATSKDEFIKDK
-1485 PVIDTTKF
+1485 VIDTTKF
-1493 AFGRYYKFDIP
+1493 EFGRYYKFDIP
-1504 ATVKMTTPNGV
+1504 ATVKTTTPDGV

-1529 PTNRNITK
+1529 PTKRDITK
-1537 PEKPTQKRVVNLPV
+1537 PEKPTQKRVVNLPISL
-1551 PLEFDFTKKL
+1551 PLNFTKRL
-1561 DGRNLV
+1561 DGRQLQA
-1567 ENEFTFVLKKD
+1567 NEFTFELRKD
-1578 GVAIQTVKNSAPD
+1578 GVKVADAQNDAPN
-1591 ATTGIAKIAFKPLE
+1591 ANGVAKINFKALQ
-1605 FTKAD
+1605 FTHAD
-1610 AGNTFTYTVEEVAGT
+1610 LGKTYTYTVNEVAGS
-1625 DATVS
+1625 DATVT
-1630 YDNMVATIKVEVKHD
+1630 YDTMVATITVTIQKD
-1645 GTTMTTVVNMLQDAP
+1645 GTAKAIVAHLDQDAP

-1677 PEKYVVSKEKF
+1677 PEKYVVSTEKF

-1709 KANPYVDGT
+1709 NANPYVDGT

-1819 IDTTKFAFGRY
+1819 IDTTKFEFGRY
-1830 YKVDI
+1830 YK
-1835 STTVKTDAP
+1835 
-1844 AGKDIENTA
+1844 
-1853 GQIVHYYNPRTNTVE
+1853 
-1868 KPEKPTEKR
+1868 
-1877 VNSVPVPL
+1877 
-1885 ELKFTK
+1885 
-1891 ALDGRALQAGEF
+1891 
-1903 EFILEKDGVEVER
+1903 
-1916 VKNDAAGKIN
+1916 
-1926 FKKLEF
+1926 
-1932 GKNDL
+1932 
-1937 GKTYNY
+1937 
-1943 TVREVAGTDA
+1943 
-1953 TVTYDTMVATVS
+1953 
-1965 VSISHDGT
+1965 
-1973 AKAIVKN
+1973 
-1980 VVDAPDKEFNN
+1980 
-1991 KVKPP
+1991 
-1996 EEPKFNPEKYVVSTE
+1996 
-2011 KFDITGDKLLDDDSE
+2011 FDI
-2026 LTDKYGD
+2026 
-2033 TNANPYADG
+2033 
-2042 TANNEPE
+2042 
-2049 NLNTKT
+2049 
-2055 VKPGSKLVYQVWL
+2055 V
-2068 DTTQFS
+2068 
-2074 ATNTENIQTVG
+2074 
-2085 ITDNYDEAKLNVNS
+2085 
-2099 IKVYDSVTGSDVTSK
+2099 
-2114 FDIANTGGVI
+2114 
-2124 TATLKAGFTKSL
+2124 
-2136 GDANNTQIIDTT
+2136 
-2148 KFAFGRYYK
+2148 
-2157 VDISTTVKTDA
+2157 TTVKTDA

-2242 KNDAP
+2242 KNGAP

-2768 ETDVTDKFDI
+2768 ETDVTDKFKI

-3088 KLNVNQPD
+3088 KLNVNQSD

-3222 KLGGRDL
+3222 KLEGRDL

>member
-1 MKDFF
+1 M
-6 NRRQRFSLR
+6 
-15 KYSFGVASVLLGTA
+15 
-29 LFAAHSAQADEVGTP
+29 
-44 TVSAGNPGTSVAGE
+44 
-58 SSSSLVN
+58 
-65 TTTTAPQPNPAASV
+65 
-79 TSPSASATSTST
+79 
-91 VALVSTASEVASAST
+91 
-106 TETTSTATAPATTAT
+106 
-121 AAATASSTPTAAGTT
+121 
-136 SVGSATSSSTG
+136 
-147 ATSTSAVTP
+147 
-156 TAVQPTVA
+156 
-164 QPVAPTTQPTATTQ
+164 
-178 PVSAPTAT
+178 
-186 QPVASTQ
+186 
-193 PTSASVAQP
+193 
-202 ATTTLT
+202 
-208 TSTPSPTS
+208 S
-216 AANTAA
+216 AA
-222 LTTMLT
+222 
-228 ANPMSAVGTAPEVR
+228 GTAPEVR

-248 RRSLDNPESTSYTTG
+248 RRDAANPVTTNYTTG
-263 AATATPIM
+263 PATATPAM
-271 SDPNGATITNRPL
+271 SDPNGATISSRPL

-289 KDPNDH
+289 KDSGQH
-295 ITAGINYQLNPNTSQ
+295 VTTGIDFQLNPNPSQ
-310 YTYLVT
+310 YTFAVT
-316 DLMGFN
+316 DLNSFN
-322 KAYNTKY
+322 ATYNKKY
-329 YYRMSKPYDN
+329 YYRLSKPYNASNDI
-339 STNVTIELVDG
+339 TIELVDG
-350 ATNTVKETKQ
+350 QNNNVVETKS
-360 INGAGTVNLGQ
+360 INGSGTVSLGQ
-371 ATLAPI
+371 SILAPLTG
-377 SGAKQAYIE
+377 SSQAYIE
-386 FRFENIVDADKTN
+386 FRFENIQDADKSS
-399 RPALRATWKYNGSA
+399 RPALRATWKVSGLVQNFA
-413 TDFDGQRS
+413 GQRS
-421 AIQIYDVVNPA
+421 GIQIYDVANKA
-432 NEGTTITDPQY
+432 NEGTSITDPQY
-443 YIPRLTHKTTYYKV
+443 YIPRLTDKTTYYKA
-457 VDKNASTYDKNRLVG
+457 VDRGTR
-472 KFVQDTNGNYI
+472 QDVSRTEGIATITTAKRSNDV
-483 KNSSTAGDYKLV
+483 KNSDIVARYADGTVDVRNENGQIV
-495 NKDGIPD
+495 NKTTYVNVDRNNINPQEYKEDGAEINL
-502 VGTQSYRETGNEES
+502 GTYTSTG
-516 LGSFTLTAMEG
+516 MEG
-527 QDFHASALR
+527 QNLTASGLR
-536 AFEGYSLYQTA
+536 AFEGYKLYQTA
-547 DPRSLVDVLKKP
+547 DSRSLIDVLKQP
-559 YQVGQ
+559 FHVGQ

-572 EGAVKRIKEVVKE
+572 QGGVKRIKEVVSE

-598 DSLNKIA
+598 DSLNKISS
-605 KDVNTDGYVKVYETV
+605 DLNTDGYFKVYETV
-620 IRPGSNNKIDHPED
+620 IPPGKNNYDVRPQ
-634 LGKYPTIDDA
+634 DA
-644 GWNRDNNTPS
+644 GKDIDVSDPGWNQDNNTPQIPK
-654 YPGLKPEYR
+654 PGFEYIDSLKS
-663 DKLVKGQP
+663 KLVQGKP
-671 FAIFSDKQNTNY
+671 FTIFSDKQVTNY
-683 KGDLEFA
+683 KGDLQFEKTENNVTTLLF
-690 RGSGA
+690 
-695 DFIYKRPDGTF
+695 KRPNGTF
-706 YRMSWAGTVAQNN
+706 YKMD
-719 VEVKENPV
+719 KEYLQDASGNPTGKVNMKETDV
-727 SATEAAQYSP
+727 SATDANGYKPTYVSK
-737 RYSSA
+737 
-742 GEFYVNRGSSDTSYT
+742 GEFYVNRGDKDNAYS
-757 INGVPVASGNI
+757 INGTPVSSGNVFRLQNDLNPVYRTVYYYAKPEPVKVKLQFTKALAGRTLQDGEFDFKIQDTASGYNETVSNQNGKVT
-768 FRLENKL
+768 FSEL
-775 TPSYETI
+775 TFTKPGVYT
-782 YYYVKNEP
+782 YKVNEVP
-790 IDIELKLKKV
+790 
-800 LKSLNTT
+800 
-807 VQPELKKGAFSFNI
+807 
-821 TNVAADPANPLEKDG
+821 
-836 PAINAT
+836 
-842 VTNKEDG
+842 
-849 SIPFTQKIT
+849 
-858 QADGTE
+858 GT
-864 KEVSL
+864 
-869 IQLDKVGIYKYRITE
+869 
-884 VAGSDTE
+884 DTD
-891 VDYDGMSV
+891 VDYDGMES
-899 IATVTVTEK
+899 TVTITVTEK
-908 KDSSGNYLGEHEYT
+908 NAIGDLDAK
-922 VTYTSKK
+922 VTYTSIN
-929 GQDDSGNKTDP
+929 GQDDSGNTTDTN
-940 DVSATNPTGTGTD
+940 VSATNPTVRTGTD

-997 TAKNDANG
+997 TAKNDLNG

-1165 VAGTNT
+1165 VPGTNT

-1238 LKKNEF
+1238 LKENEF

-1272 PEVTNA
+1272 PEVKNA

-1305 VAEVSVSVVKNA
+1305 VAEVSVTVSKNA
-1317 TSHALQAV
+1317 DHTLKATVA
-1325 VTYPGGDT
+1325 YPGGDT

-1349 EKFIVNKEKYDI
+1349 EKFIVNKKKFDI
-1361 TGTKLMDDDD
+1361 TGNKLMDDDN
-1371 ELADE
+1371 ELTNE
-1376 YTDTNANPYADG
+1376 YTETNADPYVDK
-1388 TANNEPEN
+1388 TNNNEPEN
-1396 LNTKTVKKGDK
+1396 LNTKTVKKGDE
-1407 IVYQVWLDTTN
+1407 IVYQVWLDTTK

-1428 GISDKYEAD
+1428 GITDKYEAD

-1451 VTGVDVTDKFDIT
+1451 VTGADVTSKFVIT
-1464 VNNGVIT
+1464 VNNGEIT
-1471 ATSKASFIKDINND
+1471 ATSKDEFIKDKVNN

-1493 AFGRYYKFDIP
+1493 EFGRYYKFDIP
-1504 ATVKMTTPNGV
+1504 ATVKTTTPDGV
-1515 DIENT
+1515 DIVNT

-1529 PTNRNITK
+1529 PTKRDITK
-1537 PEKPTQKRVVNLPV
+1537 PEKPTQKRVVNLPISL
-1551 PLEFDFTKKL
+1551 PLNFTKRL
-1561 DGRNLV
+1561 DGRQLQA
-1567 ENEFTFVLKKD
+1567 NEFTFELRKD
-1578 GVAIQTVKNSAPD
+1578 GVKVAEAQNGAPN
-1591 ATTGIAKIAFKPLE
+1591 ANG
-1605 FTKAD
+1605 
-1610 AGNTFTYTVEEVAGT
+1610 VA
-1625 DATVS
+1625 
-1630 YDNMVATIKVEVKHD
+1630 
-1645 GTTMTTVVNMLQDAP
+1645 
-1660 DKEFNNTVKPP
+1660 
-1671 EEPKFN
+1671 
-1677 PEKYVVSKEKF
+1677 
-1688 DITGDKLLDDDSE
+1688 
-1701 LADKYGDT
+1701 
-1709 KANPYVDGT
+1709 
-1718 ANNEPENLNTKT
+1718 
-1730 VKPGSKLVYQVWLD
+1730 
-1744 TKQFS
+1744 
-1749 ATNTENIQTVG
+1749 
-1760 ITDNYDE
+1760 
-1767 AKLDVN
+1767 
-1773 SIKVYDS
+1773 
-1780 VTGADVTSKF
+1780 
-1790 DIANTGGVITATL
+1790 
-1803 KAGFTKSLGDA
+1803 
-1814 NNTQI
+1814 
-1819 IDTTKFAFGRY
+1819 
-1830 YKVDI
+1830 
-1835 STTVKTDAP
+1835 
-1844 AGKDIENTA
+1844 
-1853 GQIVHYYNPRTNTVE
+1853 
-1868 KPEKPTEKR
+1868 
-1877 VNSVPVPL
+1877 
-1885 ELKFTK
+1885 
-1891 ALDGRALQAGEF
+1891 
-1903 EFILEKDGVEVER
+1903 
-1916 VKNDAAGKIN
+1916 KIN
-1926 FKKLEF
+1926 FKALQF
-1932 GKNDL
+1932 THADL
-1937 GKTYNY
+1937 GKTYTY
-1943 TVREVAGTDA
+1943 TVNEVAGSDA
-1953 TVTYDTMVATVS
+1953 TVTYDTMVATITVT
-1965 VSISHDGT
+1965 IQKDGT
-1973 AKAIVKN
+1973 AKAIVAHLDQ
-1980 VVDAPDKEFNN
+1980 DASDKEFNN

-2026 LTDKYGD
+2026 LADKYGD

-2099 IKVYDSVTGSDVTSK
+2099 IKVYDSVTGADVTSK

-2157 VDISTTVKTDA
+2157 FDISTTVKTDA

-2374 NNNEKVTVR
+2374 NNNEKVTVL

-2519 EIENTATQTVHYYNP
+2519 EIENTATQMVHYYNP
-2534 RTHTVETP
+2534 RTHKVENP

-2965 VVNHASAGGNATDAN
+2965 VVNHASTGGNATDAN

-3088 KLNVNQPD
+3088 KLNVNQSD

-3222 KLGGRDL
+3222 KLEGRDL

>member
-1 MKDFF
+1 
-6 NRRQRFSLR
+6 
-15 KYSFGVASVLLGTA
+15 
-29 LFAAHSAQADEVGTP
+29 
-44 TVSAGNPGTSVAGE
+44 
-58 SSSSLVN
+58 
-65 TTTTAPQPNPAASV
+65 
-79 TSPSASATSTST
+79 
-91 VALVSTASEVASAST
+91 
-106 TETTSTATAPATTAT
+106 
-121 AAATASSTPTAAGTT
+121 
-136 SVGSATSSSTG
+136 
-147 ATSTSAVTP
+147 
-156 TAVQPTVA
+156 
-164 QPVAPTTQPTATTQ
+164 
-178 PVSAPTAT
+178 
-186 QPVASTQ
+186 
-193 PTSASVAQP
+193 
-202 ATTTLT
+202 
-208 TSTPSPTS
+208 
-216 AANTAA
+216 
-222 LTTMLT
+222 MLT

-495 NKDGIPD
+495 NKDGILD

-1165 VAGTNT
+1165 VAGTNS

-1214 VFNNYVVPAIPIR
+1214 VFNNYVVPP
-1227 VDFKKALVGRP
+1227 VPVNVNFTKALAGRT
-1238 LKKNEF
+1238 LVAGEF
-1244 TFEMKDK
+1244 TFEMKDE

-1272 PEVTNA
+1272 PEVKNA
-1278 QVGKVIKYTVSEK
+1278 QVGKVIKYKVTEK

-1305 VAEVSVSVVKNA
+1305 VAEVSVTVSKNA
-1317 TSHALQAV
+1317 DHTLKAT

-1333 EFNNTVTPPT
+1333 EFNNVVTPPT
-1343 TPDFQP
+1343 EPKFQP
-1349 EKFIVNKEKYDI
+1349 EKFIVNKKKFDI
-1361 TGTKLMDDDD
+1361 TGNKLMDDDN
-1371 ELADE
+1371 ELTNE
-1376 YTDTNANPYADG
+1376 YTETNADPYVDK
-1388 TANNEPEN
+1388 TNNNEPEN
-1396 LNTKTVKKGDK
+1396 LNTKTVKKGDE
-1407 IVYQVWLDTTN
+1407 IVYQVWLDTTK

-1428 GISDKYEAD
+1428 GITDKYEAD

-1451 VTGVDVTDKFDIT
+1451 VTGADVTSKFVIT
-1464 VNNGVIT
+1464 VNNGEIT
-1471 ATSKASFIKDINND
+1471 ATSKDEFIKDKVNN

-1493 AFGRYYKFDIP
+1493 EFGRYYKFDIP
-1504 ATVKMTTPNGV
+1504 ATVKTTTPDGV
-1515 DIENT
+1515 DIVNT

-1529 PTNRNITK
+1529 PTKRDITK
-1537 PEKPTQKRVVNLPV
+1537 PEKPTQKRVVNLPISL
-1551 PLEFDFTKKL
+1551 PLNFTKRL
-1561 DGRNLV
+1561 DGRQLQA
-1567 ENEFTFVLKKD
+1567 NEFTFELRKD
-1578 GVAIQTVKNSAPD
+1578 GVKVAEAQNGAPN
-1591 ATTGIAKIAFKPLE
+1591 ANGVAKINFKALQ
-1605 FTKAD
+1605 FTHAD
-1610 AGNTFTYTVEEVAGT
+1610 LGKTYTYTVNEVAGS
-1625 DATVS
+1625 DATVT
-1630 YDNMVATIKVEVKHD
+1630 YDTMVATITVTIQKD
-1645 GTTMTTVVNMLQDAP
+1645 GTAKAIVAHLDQDAS

-1677 PEKYVVSKEKF
+1677 PEKYVVSTEKF

-1709 KANPYVDGT
+1709 NVNPYADGT

-1767 AKLDVN
+1767 AKLNVN

-1830 YKVDI
+1830 YKFDI
-1835 STTVKTDAP
+1835 VTTVKTDAP

-1868 KPEKPTEKR
+1868 KPDKPTQKR

-1891 ALDGRALQAGEF
+1891 ALA
-1903 EFILEKDGVEVER
+1903 
-1916 VKNDAAGKIN
+1916 
-1926 FKKLEF
+1926 
-1932 GKNDL
+1932 
-1937 GKTYNY
+1937 
-1943 TVREVAGTDA
+1943 
-1953 TVTYDTMVATVS
+1953 
-1965 VSISHDGT
+1965 
-1973 AKAIVKN
+1973 
-1980 VVDAPDKEFNN
+1980 
-1991 KVKPP
+1991 
-1996 EEPKFNPEKYVVSTE
+1996 
-2011 KFDITGDKLLDDDSE
+2011 
-2026 LTDKYGD
+2026 
-2033 TNANPYADG
+2033 
-2042 TANNEPE
+2042 
-2049 NLNTKT
+2049 
-2055 VKPGSKLVYQVWL
+2055 
-2068 DTTQFS
+2068 
-2074 ATNTENIQTVG
+2074 
-2085 ITDNYDEAKLNVNS
+2085 
-2099 IKVYDSVTGSDVTSK
+2099 
-2114 FDIANTGGVI
+2114 
-2124 TATLKAGFTKSL
+2124 
-2136 GDANNTQIIDTT
+2136 
-2148 KFAFGRYYK
+2148 
-2157 VDISTTVKTDA
+2157 
-2168 PAGKD
+2168 
-2173 IENTAGQ
+2173 
-2180 IVHYYNPRTNTV
+2180 
-2192 EKPEKPTEKRV
+2192 
-2203 NSVPVPLELNFTKKL
+2203 
-2218 DGRQLKANEFTF
+2218 GRQLKANEFTF

-2325 PPEEPKFN
+2325 PPEEPEFK
-2333 PEKYVVRDED
+2333 PEKYVVRDEY

-2410 VWLDTTQF
+2410 VWIDTTQF

-2423 ENIQTVGITDNY
+2423 ENIQSVGITDNY

-2793 TKPISATDATP
+2793 TKPISATDVTP

-2965 VVNHASAGGNATDAN
+2965 VVNHASTGGNATDAN

-3088 KLNVNQPD
+3088 KLNVNQSD

-3222 KLGGRDL
+3222 KLEGRDL

-3384 PPVTPPTPPTP
+3384 PPVTPPT
-3395 VVPPVTPPTSPE
+3395 SPE

>member
-29 LFAAHSAQADEVGTP
+29 LFAAHSAQADEVATP

-91 VALVSTASEVASAST
+91 VALVSPASEVASAST

-156 TAVQPTVA
+156 TVVQPTVA
-164 QPVAPTTQPTATTQ
+164 QPVASTTQPTATTQ

-193 PTSASVAQP
+193 STSASVAQP

-228 ANPMSAVGTAPEVR
+228 ANPMSAAGTATEVR

-248 RRSLDNPESTSYTTG
+248 RRSLDNPESTSHTTG
-263 AATATPIM
+263 AATATPTM

-495 NKDGIPD
+495 NKDGTPD

-634 LGKYPTIDDA
+634 LGKNPTIDDA

-790 IDIELKLKKV
+790 IDIELNLKKV

-807 VQPELKKGAFSFNI
+807 VQPELKKGDFSFNI

-908 KDSSGNYLGEHEYT
+908 KDSSGNYLGEYEYT
-922 VTYTSKK
+922 VTYTSKN
-929 GQDDSGNKTDP
+929 GQDASGNTTDP
-940 DVSATNPTGTGTD
+940 KVSATNPTGTGTD

-965 VEFDFTKK
+965 IEFDFTKK

-1214 VFNNYVVPAIPIR
+1214 VFNNYVVPP
-1227 VDFKKALVGRP
+1227 VPVNVNFTKALAGRT
-1238 LKKNEF
+1238 LVAGEF
-1244 TFEMKDK
+1244 TFEMKDE

-1272 PEVTNA
+1272 PEVKNA
-1278 QVGKVIKYTVSEK
+1278 QVGKVIKYTVTEK

-1305 VAEVSVSVVKNA
+1305 VAEVSVTVSKNA
-1317 TSHALQAV
+1317 DHTLKAT

-1349 EKFIVNKEKYDI
+1349 EKFIVNKEKFDI
-1361 TGTKLMDDDD
+1361 TGNKLMDDDN
-1371 ELADE
+1371 ELTNE
-1376 YTDTNANPYADG
+1376 YTETNADPYVDK
-1388 TANNEPEN
+1388 TNNNEPEN
-1396 LNTKTVKKGDK
+1396 LNTKTVKKGDE
-1407 IVYQVWLDTTN
+1407 IVYQVWLDTTK

-1428 GISDKYEAD
+1428 GITDKYEAD

-1451 VTGVDVTDKFDIT
+1451 VTGADVTSKFVIT
-1464 VNNGVIT
+1464 VNNGEIT
-1471 ATSKASFIKDINND
+1471 ATSKDEFIKDK
-1485 PVIDTTKF
+1485 VIDTTKF
-1493 AFGRYYKFDIP
+1493 EFGRYYKFDIP

-1529 PTNRNITK
+1529 PTKRDITK
-1537 PEKPTQKRVVNLPV
+1537 PEKPTQKRVVNLPISL
-1551 PLEFDFTKKL
+1551 PLNFTKRL
-1561 DGRNLV
+1561 DGRQLQA
-1567 ENEFTFVLKKD
+1567 NEFTFELRKD
-1578 GVAIQTVKNSAPD
+1578 GVKVADAQNDAPN
-1591 ATTGIAKIAFKPLE
+1591 ANGVAKINFKALQ
-1605 FTKAD
+1605 FTHAD
-1610 AGNTFTYTVEEVAGT
+1610 LGKTYTYTVNEVAGS
-1625 DATVS
+1625 DATVT
-1630 YDNMVATIKVEVKHD
+1630 YDTMVATITVTIQKD
-1645 GTTMTTVVNMLQDAP
+1645 GTAKAIVAHLDQDAP

-1688 DITGDKLLDDDSE
+1688 DITGDKLVDDDKE
-1701 LADKYGDT
+1701 LADKYADT
-1709 KANPYVDGT
+1709 NANPYADD
-1718 ANNEPENLNTKT
+1718 ASNNEPENLNTKT
-1730 VKPGSKLVYQVWLD
+1730 VKPGDKLVYQVWLD

-1749 ATNTENIQTVG
+1749 ATNTENIQTLG

-1767 AKLDVN
+1767 DKLDVN

-1780 VTGADVTSKF
+1780 VTGTDVTSKF
-1790 DIANTGGVITATL
+1790 DIANTGGGITATL

-1835 STTVKTDAP
+1835 VTTVKTDAP

-1853 GQIVHYYNPRTNTVE
+1853 GQV
-1868 KPEKPTEKR
+1868 
-1877 VNSVPVPL
+1877 
-1885 ELKFTK
+1885 
-1891 ALDGRALQAGEF
+1891 
-1903 EFILEKDGVEVER
+1903 
-1916 VKNDAAGKIN
+1916 
-1926 FKKLEF
+1926 
-1932 GKNDL
+1932 
-1937 GKTYNY
+1937 
-1943 TVREVAGTDA
+1943 
-1953 TVTYDTMVATVS
+1953 
-1965 VSISHDGT
+1965 
-1973 AKAIVKN
+1973 
-1980 VVDAPDKEFNN
+1980 
-1991 KVKPP
+1991 
-1996 EEPKFNPEKYVVSTE
+1996 
-2011 KFDITGDKLLDDDSE
+2011 
-2026 LTDKYGD
+2026 
-2033 TNANPYADG
+2033 
-2042 TANNEPE
+2042 
-2049 NLNTKT
+2049 
-2055 VKPGSKLVYQVWL
+2055 
-2068 DTTQFS
+2068 
-2074 ATNTENIQTVG
+2074 
-2085 ITDNYDEAKLNVNS
+2085 
-2099 IKVYDSVTGSDVTSK
+2099 
-2114 FDIANTGGVI
+2114 
-2124 TATLKAGFTKSL
+2124 
-2136 GDANNTQIIDTT
+2136 
-2148 KFAFGRYYK
+2148 
-2157 VDISTTVKTDA
+2157 
-2168 PAGKD
+2168 
-2173 IENTAGQ
+2173 
-2180 IVHYYNPRTNTV
+2180 VHYYNPRTNTV

-2325 PPEEPKFN
+2325 PPEEPEFK
-2333 PEKYVVRDED
+2333 PEKYVVRDEY

-2374 NNNEKVTVR
+2374 NNNEKVTVP

-2447 KVYDGETGADVTS
+2447 KVYDGETGTDVTS

-2465 VTNGIITANLK
+2465 VTNDGIITANLK

-2534 RTHTVETP
+2534 RTHKVENP

-3222 KLGGRDL
+3222 KLEGRDL

-3339 PPTPVVPPVTPPTP
+3339 PPTPVVPPVTPPT
-3353 PTPVV
+3353 
-3358 PPVTPPTPP
+3358 
-3367 TPVVPP
+3367 
-3373 VTPPTPPTPVV
+3373 
-3384 PPVTPPTPPTP
+3384 
-3395 VVPPVTPPTSPE
+3395 SPE

>member
-29 LFAAHSAQADEVGTP
+29 LFAAHSVQADEVATP

-65 TTTTAPQPNPAASV
+65 TTTTAPQSNPAASV
-79 TSPSASATSTST
+79 TSPSASATFTST
-91 VALVSTASEVASAST
+91 IPLGSPASEVPSAST

-164 QPVAPTTQPTATTQ
+164 QPTVAQPVASTTQPTATTQ
-178 PVSAPTAT
+178 PVSTPTAT
-186 QPVASTQ
+186 QPVTSTQ

-228 ANPMSAVGTAPEVR
+228 ANPLSAAGTAPEVR

-248 RRSLDNPESTSYTTG
+248 RRSLDNPESTSHTTG
-263 AATATPIM
+263 AATATPTM

-495 NKDGIPD
+495 NKDGTPD

-634 LGKYPTIDDA
+634 LGKNPTIDDA

-775 TPSYETI
+775 TPSYETV

-790 IDIELKLKKV
+790 IDIELNLKKV

-807 VQPELKKGAFSFNI
+807 VQPELKKGDFSFNI

-908 KDSSGNYLGEHEYT
+908 KDSSGNYLGEYEYT
-922 VTYTSKK
+922 VTYTSKN
-929 GQDDSGNKTDP
+929 GQDASGNTTDP
-940 DVSATNPTGTGTD
+940 KVSATNPTGTGTD

-997 TAKNDANG
+997 TAKNDLNG

-1257 TGTNDEHGVVTFNQL
+1257 TGTNDEHGVVTFKQL
-1272 PEVTNA
+1272 PEVKNA

-1305 VAEVSVSVVKNA
+1305 VAEVSVTVSKNA
-1317 TSHALQAV
+1317 DHTLKAT

-1361 TGTKLMDDDD
+1361 TGNKLMDDDN
-1371 ELADE
+1371 ELTNE
-1376 YTDTNANPYADG
+1376 YTETNADPYVDK
-1388 TANNEPEN
+1388 TNNNEPEN

-1428 GISDKYEAD
+1428 GITDKYEAD

-1451 VTGVDVTDKFDIT
+1451 VTGTDVTSKFVIT
-1464 VNNGVIT
+1464 VNNGEIT
-1471 ATSKASFIKDINND
+1471 ATSKNEFIKDANNN

-1493 AFGRYYKFDIP
+1493 EFGRYYKFDIP
-1504 ATVKMTTPNGV
+1504 ATVKTTTPDGV

-1529 PTNRNITK
+1529 PTKRDITK
-1537 PEKPTQKRVVNLPV
+1537 PEKPTQKRVVNLPISL
-1551 PLEFDFTKKL
+1551 PLNFTKRL
-1561 DGRNLV
+1561 DGRQLQA
-1567 ENEFTFVLKKD
+1567 NEFTFELRKD
-1578 GVAIQTVKNSAPD
+1578 GVKVADAQNDAPN
-1591 ATTGIAKIAFKPLE
+1591 ANGVAKINFKALQ
-1605 FTKAD
+1605 FTHAD
-1610 AGNTFTYTVEEVAGT
+1610 LGKTYTYTVNEVAGS
-1625 DATVS
+1625 DATVT
-1630 YDNMVATIKVEVKHD
+1630 YDTMVATITVTIQKD
-1645 GTTMTTVVNMLQDAP
+1645 GTAKAIVAHLDQDAP

-1709 KANPYVDGT
+1709 KVNPYADGT

-1780 VTGADVTSKF
+1780 VTG
-1790 DIANTGGVITATL
+1790 
-1803 KAGFTKSLGDA
+1803 
-1814 NNTQI
+1814 
-1819 IDTTKFAFGRY
+1819 
-1830 YKVDI
+1830 
-1835 STTVKTDAP
+1835 
-1844 AGKDIENTA
+1844 
-1853 GQIVHYYNPRTNTVE
+1853 
-1868 KPEKPTEKR
+1868 
-1877 VNSVPVPL
+1877 
-1885 ELKFTK
+1885 
-1891 ALDGRALQAGEF
+1891 
-1903 EFILEKDGVEVER
+1903 
-1916 VKNDAAGKIN
+1916 
-1926 FKKLEF
+1926 
-1932 GKNDL
+1932 
-1937 GKTYNY
+1937 
-1943 TVREVAGTDA
+1943 
-1953 TVTYDTMVATVS
+1953 
-1965 VSISHDGT
+1965 
-1973 AKAIVKN
+1973 
-1980 VVDAPDKEFNN
+1980 
-1991 KVKPP
+1991 
-1996 EEPKFNPEKYVVSTE
+1996 
-2011 KFDITGDKLLDDDSE
+2011 
-2026 LTDKYGD
+2026 
-2033 TNANPYADG
+2033 
-2042 TANNEPE
+2042 
-2049 NLNTKT
+2049 
-2055 VKPGSKLVYQVWL
+2055 
-2068 DTTQFS
+2068 
-2074 ATNTENIQTVG
+2074 
-2085 ITDNYDEAKLNVNS
+2085 
-2099 IKVYDSVTGSDVTSK
+2099 SDVTSK

-2157 VDISTTVKTDA
+2157 FDIVTTVKTDA

-2242 KNDAP
+2242 KNGAP

-2748 DDYDEAKLDIDE
+2748 DDYDEAKLDIE
-2760 SAIKVYDG
+2760 ASAIKVYDG

-2793 TKPISATDATP
+2793 TKPISATDVTP

-2965 VVNHASAGGNATDAN
+2965 VVNHASTGGNATDAN

-3088 KLNVNQPD
+3088 KLNVNQSD

-3222 KLGGRDL
+3222 KLEGRDL

-3367 TPVVPP
+3367 I
-3373 VTPPTPPTPVV
+3373 
-3384 PPVTPPTPPTP
+3384 P

-3407 VSREQGLPKTGENK
+3407 VSSEQGLPKTGENK

>member
-29 LFAAHSAQADEVGTP
+29 LFAAHSVQADEVATP

-65 TTTTAPQPNPAASV
+65 TTTTAPQSNPAASV

-91 VALVSTASEVASAST
+91 VALVSPASEVASAST

-121 AAATASSTPTAAGTT
+121 AAATTSSTPTAAGTT

-156 TAVQPTVA
+156 TVVQPTVA
-164 QPVAPTTQPTATTQ
+164 QPVASTTQPMATTQ
-178 PVSAPTAT
+178 PVSTPTAT

-208 TSTPSPTS
+208 TSAPSPTS

-228 ANPMSAVGTAPEVR
+228 ANPMSAAGTATEVR

-263 AATATPIM
+263 AATATPTM
-271 SDPNGATITNRPL
+271 SDPNGAMITNRPL

-289 KDPNDH
+289 KDPTNH
-295 ITAGINYQLNPNTSQ
+295 VTAGINYQLNPSASQ
-310 YTYLVT
+310 YTYIVT

-322 KAYNTKY
+322 TEYNTKF

-360 INGAGTVNLGQ
+360 ISGAGTVNLGQ

-377 SGAKQAYIE
+377 SGNKQAYIE
-386 FRFENIVDADKTN
+386 FRFENVKDADKTD
-399 RPALRATWKYNGSA
+399 RPALRATWKFNGSA
-413 TDFDGQRS
+413 NDFDGQRT
-421 AIQIYDVVNPA
+421 AIQIYDVVNTA

-457 VDKNASTYDKNRLVG
+457 VDKNASTYNKNRLVG
-472 KFVQDTNGNYI
+472 KFVQDANGDYI

-495 NKDGIPD
+495 NKDGTPD
-502 VGTQSYRETGNEES
+502 VNTQSYRETGNEES

-527 QDFHASALR
+527 QNFHASALR

-547 DPRSLVDVLKKP
+547 DSRSLIDVLKKP

-564 RWFDVANA
+564 RWFDVANL
-572 EGAVKRIKEVVKE
+572 EGGVKRIKEVVGE

-598 DSLNKIA
+598 DSLNKIS
-605 KDVNTDGYVKVYETV
+605 KDLNTDGYVKVYETV

-634 LGKYPTIDDA
+634 FGKNPEIDDA
-644 GWNRDNNTPS
+644 GWNKDNNKPVRD
-654 YPGLKPEYR
+654 GLKPELR
-663 DKLVKGQP
+663 DKLVVGKP

-683 KGDLEFA
+683 LGDLEY
-690 RGSGA
+690 GKPNVA
-695 DFIYKRPDGTF
+695 DFIYKRPNGTF
-706 YRMSWAGTVAQNN
+706 YKMTWGGDEATNTIEYAIT
-719 VEVKENPV
+719 EV
-727 SATEAAQYSP
+727 SASEAAGYQP
-737 RYSSA
+737 RYSAA
-742 GEFYVNRGSSDTSYT
+742 GEFYANRGGTGAAYT

-1022 SAGKRNDSKTFNYT
+1022 SAGKRNDSKIFNYT

-1165 VAGTNT
+1165 VAGTNS

-1214 VFNNYVVPAIPIR
+1214 VFNNYVVPP
-1227 VDFKKALVGRP
+1227 VPVNVNFTKALAGRT
-1238 LKKNEF
+1238 LVAGEF
-1244 TFEMKDK
+1244 TFEMKDE

-1272 PEVTNA
+1272 PEVKNA
-1278 QVGKVIKYTVSEK
+1278 QVGKVIKYKVTEK

-1305 VAEVSVSVVKNA
+1305 VAEVSVTVSKNA
-1317 TSHALQAV
+1317 DHTLKAT

-1333 EFNNTVTPPT
+1333 EFNNVVTPPT
-1343 TPDFQP
+1343 EPKFQP
-1349 EKFIVNKEKYDI
+1349 EKFIVNKKKFDI
-1361 TGTKLMDDDD
+1361 TGNKLMDDDN
-1371 ELADE
+1371 ELTNE
-1376 YTDTNANPYADG
+1376 YTETNADPYVDK
-1388 TANNEPEN
+1388 TNNNEPEN
-1396 LNTKTVKKGDK
+1396 LNTKTVKKGDE
-1407 IVYQVWLDTTN
+1407 IVYQVWLDTTK

-1428 GISDKYEAD
+1428 GITDKYEAD

-1451 VTGVDVTDKFDIT
+1451 VTGADVTSKFVIT
-1464 VNNGVIT
+1464 VNNGEIT
-1471 ATSKASFIKDINND
+1471 ATSKDEFIKDKVNN

-1493 AFGRYYKFDIP
+1493 EFGRYYKFDIP
-1504 ATVKMTTPNGV
+1504 ATVKTTTPDGV
-1515 DIENT
+1515 DIVNT

-1529 PTNRNITK
+1529 PTKKAVTK
-1537 PEKPTQKRVVNLPV
+1537 PKKDTQKRVVNLPISL
-1551 PLEFDFTKKL
+1551 PLNFTKRL
-1561 DGRNLV
+1561 DGRQLQA
-1567 ENEFTFVLKKD
+1567 NEFTFELRKD
-1578 GVAIQTVKNSAPD
+1578 GVKVAEAQNGAPN
-1591 ATTGIAKIAFKPLE
+1591 ANGVAKINFKALQ
-1605 FTKAD
+1605 FTHAD
-1610 AGNTFTYTVEEVAGT
+1610 LGKTYTYTVNEVAGS
-1625 DATVS
+1625 DATVT
-1630 YDNMVATIKVEVKHD
+1630 YDTMVATITVTIQKD
-1645 GTTMTTVVNMLQDAP
+1645 GTAKAIVAHLDQDAP

-1701 LADKYGDT
+1701 LTDKYGDT
-1709 KANPYVDGT
+1709 KANPYVDNT
-1718 ANNEPENLNTKT
+1718 NNNEPENLNTKT

-1819 IDTTKFAFGRY
+1819 IDTTKFEFGRY
-1830 YKVDI
+1830 YKFDI
-1835 STTVKTDAP
+1835 VTTVKTDAP

-1853 GQIVHYYNPRTNTVE
+1853 GQIVHYYNPRTNKVE
-1868 KPEKPTEKR
+1868 KPEKPT
-1877 VNSVPVPL
+1877 
-1885 ELKFTK
+1885 
-1891 ALDGRALQAGEF
+1891 Q
-1903 EFILEKDGVEVER
+1903 
-1916 VKNDAAGKIN
+1916 
-1926 FKKLEF
+1926 
-1932 GKNDL
+1932 
-1937 GKTYNY
+1937 
-1943 TVREVAGTDA
+1943 
-1953 TVTYDTMVATVS
+1953 
-1965 VSISHDGT
+1965 
-1973 AKAIVKN
+1973 
-1980 VVDAPDKEFNN
+1980 
-1991 KVKPP
+1991 
-1996 EEPKFNPEKYVVSTE
+1996 
-2011 KFDITGDKLLDDDSE
+2011 
-2026 LTDKYGD
+2026 
-2033 TNANPYADG
+2033 
-2042 TANNEPE
+2042 
-2049 NLNTKT
+2049 
-2055 VKPGSKLVYQVWL
+2055 
-2068 DTTQFS
+2068 
-2074 ATNTENIQTVG
+2074 
-2085 ITDNYDEAKLNVNS
+2085 
-2099 IKVYDSVTGSDVTSK
+2099 
-2114 FDIANTGGVI
+2114 
-2124 TATLKAGFTKSL
+2124 
-2136 GDANNTQIIDTT
+2136 
-2148 KFAFGRYYK
+2148 
-2157 VDISTTVKTDA
+2157 
-2168 PAGKD
+2168 
-2173 IENTAGQ
+2173 
-2180 IVHYYNPRTNTV
+2180 
-2192 EKPEKPTEKRV
+2192 KRV

-2242 KNDAP
+2242 KNGAP

-2768 ETDVTDKFDI
+2768 ETDVTDKFKI
-2778 SIKNGVIYATSKPSL
+2778 SIKNGVIYATSKAEL

-3088 KLNVNQPD
+3088 KLNVNQSD

-3222 KLGGRDL
+3222 KLEGRDL

>member
-29 LFAAHSAQADEVGTP
+29 LFAVHSAQADEVATP
-44 TVSAGNPGTSVAGE
+44 TVTAGNPGTSVAGE

-65 TTTTAPQPNPAASV
+65 TTTTAPQSNPAASV

-91 VALVSTASEVASAST
+91 VALVSPASEVASAST

-121 AAATASSTPTAAGTT
+121 AAATTSSTPTAAGTT

-156 TAVQPTVA
+156 TVVQPTVA
-164 QPVAPTTQPTATTQ
+164 QPVASTTQPTATTQ

-228 ANPMSAVGTAPEVR
+228 ANPMSAAGTAPEVR

-248 RRSLDNPESTSYTTG
+248 RRDAANPVTTNYTTG
-263 AATATPIM
+263 PATATPAM
-271 SDPNGATITNRPL
+271 SDPNGATISSRPL

-289 KDPNDH
+289 KDSGQH
-295 ITAGINYQLNPNTSQ
+295 VTTGIDFQLNPNPSQ
-310 YTYLVT
+310 YTFAVT
-316 DLMGFN
+316 DLNSFN
-322 KAYNTKY
+322 ATYNKKY
-329 YYRMSKPYDN
+329 YYRLSKPYNASNDI
-339 STNVTIELVDG
+339 TIELVDG
-350 ATNTVKETKQ
+350 QNNNVVETKS
-360 INGAGTVNLGQ
+360 INGSGTVSLGQ
-371 ATLAPI
+371 SILAPLTG
-377 SGAKQAYIE
+377 SSQAYIE
-386 FRFENIVDADKTN
+386 FRFENIQDADKSS
-399 RPALRATWKYNGSA
+399 RPALRATWKVSGLVQNFA
-413 TDFDGQRS
+413 GQRS
-421 AIQIYDVVNPA
+421 GIQIYDVANKA
-432 NEGTTITDPQY
+432 NEGTSITDPQY
-443 YIPRLTHKTTYYKV
+443 YIPRLTDKTTYYKA
-457 VDKNASTYDKNRLVG
+457 VDRGTR
-472 KFVQDTNGNYI
+472 QDVSRTEGIATITTAKRSNDV
-483 KNSSTAGDYKLV
+483 KNSDIVARYADGTVDVRNENGQIV
-495 NKDGIPD
+495 NKTTYVNVDRNNINPQEYKEDGAEINL
-502 VGTQSYRETGNEES
+502 GTYTSTG
-516 LGSFTLTAMEG
+516 MEG
-527 QDFHASALR
+527 QNLTASGLR
-536 AFEGYSLYQTA
+536 AFEGYKLYQTA
-547 DPRSLVDVLKKP
+547 DSRSLIDVLKQP
-559 YQVGQ
+559 FHVGQ

-572 EGAVKRIKEVVKE
+572 QGGVKRIKEVVSE

-598 DSLNKIA
+598 DSLNKISS
-605 KDVNTDGYVKVYETV
+605 DLNTDGYFKVYETV
-620 IRPGSNNKIDHPED
+620 IPPGKNNYDVRPQ
-634 LGKYPTIDDA
+634 DA
-644 GWNRDNNTPS
+644 GKDIDVSDPGWNQDNNTPQIPK
-654 YPGLKPEYR
+654 PGFEYIDSLKS
-663 DKLVKGQP
+663 KLVQGKP
-671 FAIFSDKQNTNY
+671 FTIFSDKQVTNY
-683 KGDLEFA
+683 KGDLQFEKTENNVTTLLF
-690 RGSGA
+690 
-695 DFIYKRPDGTF
+695 KRPNGTF
-706 YRMSWAGTVAQNN
+706 YKMD
-719 VEVKENPV
+719 KEYLQDASGNPTGKVNMKETDV
-727 SATEAAQYSP
+727 SATDANGYKPTYVSK
-737 RYSSA
+737 
-742 GEFYVNRGSSDTSYT
+742 GEFYVNRGDKDNAYS
-757 INGVPVASGNI
+757 INGTPVSSGNVFRLQNDLNPVYRTVYYYAKPEPVKVKLQFTKALAGRTLQDGEFDFKIQDTASGYNETVSNQNGKVT
-768 FRLENKL
+768 FSEL
-775 TPSYETI
+775 TFTKPGVYT
-782 YYYVKNEP
+782 YKVNEVP
-790 IDIELKLKKV
+790 
-800 LKSLNTT
+800 
-807 VQPELKKGAFSFNI
+807 
-821 TNVAADPANPLEKDG
+821 
-836 PAINAT
+836 
-842 VTNKEDG
+842 
-849 SIPFTQKIT
+849 
-858 QADGTE
+858 GT
-864 KEVSL
+864 
-869 IQLDKVGIYKYRITE
+869 
-884 VAGSDTE
+884 DTD
-891 VDYDGMSV
+891 VDYDGMES
-899 IATVTVTEK
+899 TVTITVTEK
-908 KDSSGNYLGEHEYT
+908 NAIGDLDAK
-922 VTYTSKK
+922 VTYTSIN
-929 GQDDSGNKTDP
+929 GQDDSGNTTDTN
-940 DVSATNPTGTGTD
+940 VSATNPTVRTGTD

-997 TAKNDANG
+997 TAKNDLNG

-1214 VFNNYVVPAIPIR
+1214 VFNNFVVPP
-1227 VDFKKALVGRP
+1227 VPVNVNFTKALAGRT
-1238 LKKNEF
+1238 LVAGEF
-1244 TFEMKDK
+1244 TFEMKDE

-1272 PEVTNA
+1272 PEVKNA
-1278 QVGKVIKYTVSEK
+1278 QVGKVIKYKVTEK

-1305 VAEVSVSVVKNA
+1305 VAEVSVTVSKNA
-1317 TSHALQAV
+1317 DHTLKAT

-1349 EKFIVNKEKYDI
+1349 EKFIVNKEKFDI
-1361 TGTKLMDDDD
+1361 TGNKLMDDDN
-1371 ELADE
+1371 ELTNE
-1376 YTDTNANPYADG
+1376 YTETNADPYVDK
-1388 TANNEPEN
+1388 TNNNEPEN
-1396 LNTKTVKKGDK
+1396 LNTKTVKKGDE
-1407 IVYQVWLDTTN
+1407 IVYQVWLDTTK

-1428 GISDKYEAD
+1428 GITDKYEAD
-1437 KLEINVAD
+1437 KLKINAAD

-1451 VTGVDVTDKFDIT
+1451 VTGTDVTSKFVIT
-1464 VNNGVIT
+1464 VNNGEIT
-1471 ATSKASFIKDINND
+1471 VTSKDEFIKDK
-1485 PVIDTTKF
+1485 VIDTTKF
-1493 AFGRYYKFDIP
+1493 EFGRYYKFDIP
-1504 ATVKMTTPNGV
+1504 ATVKTTTPDGV

-1529 PTNRNITK
+1529 PTKRDITK
-1537 PEKPTQKRVVNLPV
+1537 PEKPTQKRVVNLPISL
-1551 PLEFDFTKKL
+1551 PLNFTKRL
-1561 DGRNLV
+1561 DGRQLQA
-1567 ENEFTFVLKKD
+1567 NEFTFELRKD
-1578 GVAIQTVKNSAPD
+1578 GVKVADAQNDAPN
-1591 ATTGIAKIAFKPLE
+1591 ANGVAKINFKALQ
-1605 FTKAD
+1605 FTHAD
-1610 AGNTFTYTVEEVAGT
+1610 LGKTYTYTVNEVAGS
-1625 DATVS
+1625 DATVT
-1630 YDNMVATIKVEVKHD
+1630 YDTMVATITVTIQKD
-1645 GTTMTTVVNMLQDAP
+1645 GTAKAIVAHLDQDAP

-1701 LADKYGDT
+1701 LTDKYGDT
-1709 KANPYVDGT
+1709 KANPYVDNT
-1718 ANNEPENLNTKT
+1718 NNNEPENLNTKT

-1819 IDTTKFAFGRY
+1819 IDTTKFEFGRY
-1830 YKVDI
+1830 YKFDI
-1835 STTVKTDAP
+1835 VTTVKTDAP

-1868 KPEKPTEKR
+1868 KP
-1877 VNSVPVPL
+1877 N
-1885 ELKFTK
+1885 
-1891 ALDGRALQAGEF
+1891 
-1903 EFILEKDGVEVER
+1903 
-1916 VKNDAAGKIN
+1916 
-1926 FKKLEF
+1926 
-1932 GKNDL
+1932 
-1937 GKTYNY
+1937 
-1943 TVREVAGTDA
+1943 
-1953 TVTYDTMVATVS
+1953 
-1965 VSISHDGT
+1965 
-1973 AKAIVKN
+1973 
-1980 VVDAPDKEFNN
+1980 
-1991 KVKPP
+1991 
-1996 EEPKFNPEKYVVSTE
+1996 
-2011 KFDITGDKLLDDDSE
+2011 
-2026 LTDKYGD
+2026 
-2033 TNANPYADG
+2033 
-2042 TANNEPE
+2042 
-2049 NLNTKT
+2049 
-2055 VKPGSKLVYQVWL
+2055 
-2068 DTTQFS
+2068 
-2074 ATNTENIQTVG
+2074 
-2085 ITDNYDEAKLNVNS
+2085 
-2099 IKVYDSVTGSDVTSK
+2099 
-2114 FDIANTGGVI
+2114 
-2124 TATLKAGFTKSL
+2124 
-2136 GDANNTQIIDTT
+2136 
-2148 KFAFGRYYK
+2148 
-2157 VDISTTVKTDA
+2157 
-2168 PAGKD
+2168 
-2173 IENTAGQ
+2173 
-2180 IVHYYNPRTNTV
+2180 
-2192 EKPEKPTEKRV
+2192 KPTEKRV

-2768 ETDVTDKFDI
+2768 ETDVTDKFKI

-3088 KLNVNQPD
+3088 KLNVNQSD

-3222 KLGGRDL
+3222 KLEGRDL

>member
-29 LFAAHSAQADEVGTP
+29 LFAAHSVQADEVATP

-65 TTTTAPQPNPAASV
+65 TTTTAPQSNPAASV
-79 TSPSASATSTST
+79 TSPSASATFTST
-91 VALVSTASEVASAST
+91 IPLGSPASEVPSAST

-156 TAVQPTVA
+156 TVVQPTVA
-164 QPVAPTTQPTATTQ
+164 QPVASTTQPTATTQ

-228 ANPMSAVGTAPEVR
+228 ANPMSAAGTATEVR

-248 RRSLDNPESTSYTTG
+248 RRSLDNPESTSHTTG
-263 AATATPIM
+263 AATATPTM

-457 VDKNASTYDKNRLVG
+457 VDKNASTYDMNRLVG

-495 NKDGIPD
+495 NKDGTPD
-502 VGTQSYRETGNEES
+502 VNTQSYRETGNEES

-572 EGAVKRIKEVVKE
+572 EGGVKRIKEVVKE

-634 LGKYPTIDDA
+634 LGKNPTIDDA
-644 GWNRDNNTPS
+644 GWNRDNNKPS
-654 YPGLKPEYR
+654 YEGLKPEYR
-663 DKLVKGQP
+663 DKLVMGPP

-706 YRMSWAGTVAQNN
+706 YRMSWAGNVAQNN

-742 GEFYVNRGSSDTSYT
+742 GEFYVNRGSSDTSYP

-775 TPSYETI
+775 SPSYETV

-800 LKSLNTT
+800 LTSLNATE
-807 VQPELKKGAFSFNI
+807 QPELKKGAFSFKI
-821 TNVAADPANPLEKDG
+821 ENVAADPANPLEKNG
-836 PAINAT
+836 PVINAT
-842 VTNKEDG
+842 VTNDKYG
-849 SIPFTQKIT
+849 SIPFTKKIT

-891 VDYDGMSV
+891 VDYDEMSV
-899 IATVTVTEK
+899 TATVTVTEK
-908 KDSSGNYLGEHEYT
+908 KDASGNYLGEYEYT
-922 VTYTSKK
+922 VTYTSEK
-929 GQDDSGNKTDP
+929 GQDDKGKETGTN
-940 DVSATNPTGTGTD
+940 VSATNPKEKTGTD

-985 FNLLNEAGAVVG
+985 FNLLNEAGTVVG

-1165 VAGTNT
+1165 VAGTNS

-1214 VFNNYVVPAIPIR
+1214 VFNNFVVPAIPIR
-1227 VDFKKALVGRP
+1227 VDFKKALVGRS
-1238 LKKNEF
+1238 LKANEF
-1244 TFEMKDK
+1244 TFEMKDSA
-1251 NGVVVA
+1251 GTVVA
-1257 TGTNDEHGVVTFNQL
+1257 TGTNDANGVVTFNQL
-1272 PEVTNA
+1272 PKVKNA
-1278 QVGKVIKYTVSEK
+1278 QVGQTIKYYVSEK
-1291 VPANKEF
+1291 VPSNKEF
-1298 GVTYDNM
+1298 GVTYDSM
-1305 VAEVSVSVVKNA
+1305 VAEVSVTVSKNA
-1317 TSHALQAV
+1317 DHTLKAT

-1349 EKFIVNKEKYDI
+1349 EKFIVNKKEYDI
-1361 TGTKLMDDDD
+1361 TGNKLMDDDD

-1376 YTDTNANPYADG
+1376 YVDTNANPYVDG
-1388 TANNEPEN
+1388 TTNNEPEN

-1407 IVYQVWLDTTN
+1407 IVYQVWLDTTK

-1451 VTGVDVTDKFDIT
+1451 VTGADVTDKFDIT

-1471 ATSKASFIKDINND
+1471 ATSKDNFIKDKVNN

-1493 AFGRYYKFDIP
+1493 EFGRYYKFDIP
-1504 ATVKMTTPNGV
+1504 ATVKTTTPDGV
-1515 DIENT
+1515 DIVNT
-1520 ANQIVHQYD
+1520 ANQVVHQYD
-1529 PTNRNITK
+1529 PTKKTVTTPPK
-1537 PEKPTQKRVVNLPV
+1537 KDTQKRVVNLPISL
-1551 PLEFDFTKKL
+1551 PLNFTKRL
-1561 DGRNLV
+1561 DGRQLQA
-1567 ENEFTFVLKKD
+1567 NEFTFELRKD
-1578 GVAIQTVKNSAPD
+1578 GVKVGEAKNGAPN
-1591 ATTGIAKIAFKPLE
+1591 ANGVAKINFEALQ
-1605 FTKAD
+1605 FTHAD
-1610 AGNTFTYTVEEVAGT
+1610 LGKTYTYTVNEVAGS
-1625 DATVS
+1625 DATVT
-1630 YDNMVATIKVEVKHD
+1630 YDNMVATITVTIQKD
-1645 GTTMTTVVNMLQDAP
+1645 GTAKAIVAHLDQDAP
-1660 DKEFNNTVKPP
+1660 DKEFNNKVKPP

-1677 PEKYVVSKEKF
+1677 PEKYVVSKAKF
-1688 DITGDKLLDDDSE
+1688 DITGTKLVDDDSE
-1701 LADKYGDT
+1701 LTDKYGDT
-1709 KANPYVDGT
+1709 NANPYADGT

-1730 VKPGSKLVYQVWLD
+1730 VKPGSTLVYQVWLD
-1744 TKQFS
+1744 TTQFS
-1749 ATNTENIQTVG
+1749 ATNTEKVQTLS

-1767 AKLDVN
+1767 DKLDVN

-1835 STTVKTDAP
+1835 V
-1844 AGKDIENTA
+1844 
-1853 GQIVHYYNPRTNTVE
+1853 
-1868 KPEKPTEKR
+1868 
-1877 VNSVPVPL
+1877 
-1885 ELKFTK
+1885 
-1891 ALDGRALQAGEF
+1891 
-1903 EFILEKDGVEVER
+1903 
-1916 VKNDAAGKIN
+1916 
-1926 FKKLEF
+1926 
-1932 GKNDL
+1932 
-1937 GKTYNY
+1937 
-1943 TVREVAGTDA
+1943 
-1953 TVTYDTMVATVS
+1953 
-1965 VSISHDGT
+1965 
-1973 AKAIVKN
+1973 
-1980 VVDAPDKEFNN
+1980 
-1991 KVKPP
+1991 
-1996 EEPKFNPEKYVVSTE
+1996 
-2011 KFDITGDKLLDDDSE
+2011 
-2026 LTDKYGD
+2026 
-2033 TNANPYADG
+2033 
-2042 TANNEPE
+2042 
-2049 NLNTKT
+2049 
-2055 VKPGSKLVYQVWL
+2055 
-2068 DTTQFS
+2068 
-2074 ATNTENIQTVG
+2074 
-2085 ITDNYDEAKLNVNS
+2085 
-2099 IKVYDSVTGSDVTSK
+2099 
-2114 FDIANTGGVI
+2114 
-2124 TATLKAGFTKSL
+2124 
-2136 GDANNTQIIDTT
+2136 
-2148 KFAFGRYYK
+2148 
-2157 VDISTTVKTDA
+2157 TTVKTDA

-2265 DDIGKTYNYTVEEVK
+2265 DDIGKIYNYTVEEVK

-2374 NNNEKVTVR
+2374 NNNEKVTVL

-2608 ADIGQTFN
+2608 ADIGHTFN
-2616 YIVEEEK
+2616 YIVEEVK
-2623 GDKPGVTYDDMKV
+2623 DDKPGVTYDDMKV

-2748 DDYDEAKLDIDE
+2748 DDYDEAKLDIE
-2760 SAIKVYDG
+2760 ASAIKVYDG

-3088 KLNVNQPD
+3088 KLNVKQSD

-3222 KLGGRDL
+3222 KLEGRDL

-3353 PTPVV
+3353 PTP
-3358 PPVTPPTPP
+3358 P

>member
-1 MKDFF
+1 
-6 NRRQRFSLR
+6 
-15 KYSFGVASVLLGTA
+15 
-29 LFAAHSAQADEVGTP
+29 
-44 TVSAGNPGTSVAGE
+44 
-58 SSSSLVN
+58 
-65 TTTTAPQPNPAASV
+65 
-79 TSPSASATSTST
+79 
-91 VALVSTASEVASAST
+91 
-106 TETTSTATAPATTAT
+106 
-121 AAATASSTPTAAGTT
+121 
-136 SVGSATSSSTG
+136 
-147 ATSTSAVTP
+147 
-156 TAVQPTVA
+156 
-164 QPVAPTTQPTATTQ
+164 
-178 PVSAPTAT
+178 
-186 QPVASTQ
+186 
-193 PTSASVAQP
+193 
-202 ATTTLT
+202 
-208 TSTPSPTS
+208 
-216 AANTAA
+216 
-222 LTTMLT
+222 MLT
-228 ANPMSAVGTAPEVR
+228 ANPMSAAGTAPEVR

-248 RRSLDNPESTSYTTG
+248 RRSLDNPESTSSTTG
-263 AATATPIM
+263 AATATPTM

-310 YTYLVT
+310 YTYVVT

-457 VDKNASTYDKNRLVG
+457 VDKNASTYNKNRLVG
-472 KFVQDTNGNYI
+472 KFVQDANGDYI
-483 KNSSTAGDYKLV
+483 KNSSTAGDYKLI
-495 NKDGIPD
+495 NKDGTPD
-502 VGTQSYRETGNEES
+502 VNTQSYRETGNEES

-527 QDFHASALR
+527 QNFHASALR

-572 EGAVKRIKEVVKE
+572 EGGVKRIKEVVKE

-634 LGKYPTIDDA
+634 LGKNPTIDDA
-644 GWNRDNNTPS
+644 GWNRDNNKPS
-654 YPGLKPEYR
+654 YEGLKPEYR
-663 DKLVKGQP
+663 DKLVMGPP

-706 YRMSWAGTVAQNN
+706 YRMSWAGNVAQNN

-742 GEFYVNRGSSDTSYT
+742 GEFYVNRGSSDTSYP

-775 TPSYETI
+775 SPSYETV

-800 LKSLNTT
+800 LTSLNATE
-807 VQPELKKGAFSFNI
+807 QPELKKGAFSFKI
-821 TNVAADPANPLEKDG
+821 ENVAADPANPLEKNG
-836 PAINAT
+836 PVINAT
-842 VTNKEDG
+842 VTNDKYG
-849 SIPFTQKIT
+849 SIPFTKKIT

-891 VDYDGMSV
+891 VDYDEMSV
-899 IATVTVTEK
+899 TATVTVTEK
-908 KDSSGNYLGEHEYT
+908 KDASGNYLGEYEYT
-922 VTYTSKK
+922 VTYTSEK
-929 GQDDSGNKTDP
+929 GQDDKGKETGTN
-940 DVSATNPTGTGTD
+940 VSATNPKEKTGTD

-985 FNLLNEAGAVVG
+985 FNLLNEAGTVVG

-1165 VAGTNT
+1165 VAGTNS

-1214 VFNNYVVPAIPIR
+1214 VFNNFVVPAIPIR
-1227 VDFKKALVGRP
+1227 VDFKKALVGRS
-1238 LKKNEF
+1238 LKANEF
-1244 TFEMKDK
+1244 TFEMKDSA
-1251 NGVVVA
+1251 GTVVA
-1257 TGTNDEHGVVTFNQL
+1257 TGTNDANGVVTFNQL
-1272 PEVTNA
+1272 PKVKNA
-1278 QVGKVIKYTVSEK
+1278 QVGQTIKYYVSEK
-1291 VPANKEF
+1291 VPSNKEF
-1298 GVTYDNM
+1298 GVTYDSM
-1305 VAEVSVSVVKNA
+1305 VAEVSVTVSKNA
-1317 TSHALQAV
+1317 DHTLKAT

-1349 EKFIVNKEKYDI
+1349 EKFIVNKKEYDI
-1361 TGTKLMDDDD
+1361 TGNKLMDDDD

-1376 YTDTNANPYADG
+1376 YVDTNANPYVDG
-1388 TANNEPEN
+1388 TTNNEPEN

-1437 KLEINVAD
+1437 KLEEIKVAD

-1451 VTGVDVTDKFDIT
+1451 VTGADVTDKFDIT

-1471 ATSKASFIKDINND
+1471 ATSKDKFIKDKVNN

-1493 AFGRYYKFDIP
+1493 EFGRYYKFDIP
-1504 ATVKMTTPNGV
+1504 ATVKTTTPDGV
-1515 DIENT
+1515 DIVNT
-1520 ANQIVHQYD
+1520 ANQVVHQYD
-1529 PTNRNITK
+1529 PTKKTVTTPPK
-1537 PEKPTQKRVVNLPV
+1537 KDTQKRVVNLPISL
-1551 PLEFDFTKKL
+1551 PLNFTKRL
-1561 DGRNLV
+1561 DGRQLQA
-1567 ENEFTFVLKKD
+1567 NEFTFELRKD
-1578 GVAIQTVKNSAPD
+1578 GVKVGEAKNGAPN
-1591 ATTGIAKIAFKPLE
+1591 ANGVAKINFEALQ
-1605 FTKAD
+1605 FTHAD
-1610 AGNTFTYTVEEVAGT
+1610 LGKTYTYTVNEVAGS
-1625 DATVS
+1625 DATVT
-1630 YDNMVATIKVEVKHD
+1630 YDNMVATITVTIQKD
-1645 GTTMTTVVNMLQDAP
+1645 GTAKAIVAHLDQDAP
-1660 DKEFNNTVKPP
+1660 DKEFNNKVKPP

-1677 PEKYVVSKEKF
+1677 PEKYVVSKAKF
-1688 DITGDKLLDDDSE
+1688 DITGTKLVDDDSE
-1701 LADKYGDT
+1701 LTDKYGDT
-1709 KANPYVDGT
+1709 NANPYADGT

-1730 VKPGSKLVYQVWLD
+1730 VKPGSTLVYQVWLD
-1744 TKQFS
+1744 TTQFS
-1749 ATNTENIQTVG
+1749 ATNTEKVQTLS

-1767 AKLDVN
+1767 DKLDVN

-1835 STTVKTDAP
+1835 V
-1844 AGKDIENTA
+1844 
-1853 GQIVHYYNPRTNTVE
+1853 
-1868 KPEKPTEKR
+1868 
-1877 VNSVPVPL
+1877 
-1885 ELKFTK
+1885 
-1891 ALDGRALQAGEF
+1891 
-1903 EFILEKDGVEVER
+1903 
-1916 VKNDAAGKIN
+1916 
-1926 FKKLEF
+1926 
-1932 GKNDL
+1932 
-1937 GKTYNY
+1937 
-1943 TVREVAGTDA
+1943 
-1953 TVTYDTMVATVS
+1953 
-1965 VSISHDGT
+1965 
-1973 AKAIVKN
+1973 
-1980 VVDAPDKEFNN
+1980 
-1991 KVKPP
+1991 
-1996 EEPKFNPEKYVVSTE
+1996 
-2011 KFDITGDKLLDDDSE
+2011 
-2026 LTDKYGD
+2026 
-2033 TNANPYADG
+2033 
-2042 TANNEPE
+2042 
-2049 NLNTKT
+2049 
-2055 VKPGSKLVYQVWL
+2055 
-2068 DTTQFS
+2068 
-2074 ATNTENIQTVG
+2074 
-2085 ITDNYDEAKLNVNS
+2085 
-2099 IKVYDSVTGSDVTSK
+2099 
-2114 FDIANTGGVI
+2114 
-2124 TATLKAGFTKSL
+2124 
-2136 GDANNTQIIDTT
+2136 
-2148 KFAFGRYYK
+2148 
-2157 VDISTTVKTDA
+2157 TTVKTDA

-2242 KNDAP
+2242 KNGAP

-2845 QYNPYNKQV
+2845 QYNPYNKQI

-2965 VVNHASAGGNATDAN
+2965 VVNHASTGGNATDAN

-3088 KLNVNQPD
+3088 KLNVNQSD

-3222 KLGGRDL
+3222 KLEGRDL

>member
-29 LFAAHSAQADEVGTP
+29 LFAAHSAQADEVATP
-44 TVSAGNPGTSVAGE
+44 TVTAGNPGTSVAGE

-65 TTTTAPQPNPAASV
+65 TTTTAPQSNPAASV

-91 VALVSTASEVASAST
+91 IPLGSPASEVASAST
-106 TETTSTATAPATTAT
+106 TETTSTAAAPATTAT

-164 QPVAPTTQPTATTQ
+164 QPVASTTQPTATTQ
-178 PVSAPTAT
+178 PVSTPTAT
-186 QPVASTQ
+186 QPVTSTQ

-228 ANPMSAVGTAPEVR
+228 ANPLSAAGTAPEVR

-248 RRSLDNPESTSYTTG
+248 RRDAANPVTTNYTTG
-263 AATATPIM
+263 PATATPAM
-271 SDPNGATITNRPL
+271 SDPNGATISSRPL

-289 KDPNDH
+289 KDSGQH
-295 ITAGINYQLNPNTSQ
+295 VTTGIDFQLNPNPSQ
-310 YTYLVT
+310 YTFAVT
-316 DLMGFN
+316 DLNSFN
-322 KAYNTKY
+322 ATYNKKY
-329 YYRMSKPYDN
+329 YYRLSKPYNASNDI
-339 STNVTIELVDG
+339 TIELVNG
-350 ATNTVKETKQ
+350 QNNNVVETKS
-360 INGAGTVNLGQ
+360 INGSGTVSLGQ
-371 ATLAPI
+371 SILAPLTG
-377 SGAKQAYIE
+377 SSQAYIE
-386 FRFENIVDADKTN
+386 FRFENIQDADKSS
-399 RPALRATWKYNGSA
+399 RPALRATWKVSGLVQNFA
-413 TDFDGQRS
+413 GQRS
-421 AIQIYDVVNPA
+421 GIQIYDVANKA
-432 NEGTTITDPQY
+432 NEGTSITDPQY
-443 YIPRLTHKTTYYKV
+443 YIPRLTDKTTYYKA
-457 VDKNASTYDKNRLVG
+457 VDRGTR
-472 KFVQDTNGNYI
+472 QDVSRTEGIATITTAKRSNDV
-483 KNSSTAGDYKLV
+483 KNSDIVARYADGTVDVRNENGQIV
-495 NKDGIPD
+495 NKTTYVNVDRNNINPQEYKEDGAEINL
-502 VGTQSYRETGNEES
+502 GTYTSTG
-516 LGSFTLTAMEG
+516 MEG
-527 QDFHASALR
+527 QNLTASGLR
-536 AFEGYSLYQTA
+536 AFEGYKLYQTA
-547 DPRSLVDVLKKP
+547 DSRSLIDVLKQP
-559 YQVGQ
+559 FHVGQ

-572 EGAVKRIKEVVKE
+572 QGGVKRIKEVVSE

-598 DSLNKIA
+598 DSLNKISS
-605 KDVNTDGYVKVYETV
+605 DLNTDGYFKVYETV
-620 IRPGSNNKIDHPED
+620 IPPGKNNYDVRPQ
-634 LGKYPTIDDA
+634 DA
-644 GWNRDNNTPS
+644 GKDIDVSDPGWNQDNNTPQIPK
-654 YPGLKPEYR
+654 PGFEYIDSLKS
-663 DKLVKGQP
+663 KLVQGKP
-671 FAIFSDKQNTNY
+671 FTIFSDKQVTNY
-683 KGDLEFA
+683 KGDLQFEKTENNVTTLLF
-690 RGSGA
+690 
-695 DFIYKRPDGTF
+695 KRPNGTF
-706 YRMSWAGTVAQNN
+706 YKMD
-719 VEVKENPV
+719 KEYLQDASGNPTGKVTMKETDV
-727 SATEAAQYSP
+727 SATDANGYKPTYVSK
-737 RYSSA
+737 
-742 GEFYVNRGSSDTSYT
+742 GEFYVNRGDKDNAYS
-757 INGVPVASGNI
+757 INGTPVSSGNVFRLQNDLNPVYRTVYYYAKPEPVKVKLQFTKALAGRTLQDGEFDFKIQDTASGYNETVSNQNGKVT
-768 FRLENKL
+768 FSEL
-775 TPSYETI
+775 TFTKPGVYT
-782 YYYVKNEP
+782 YKVNEVP
-790 IDIELKLKKV
+790 
-800 LKSLNTT
+800 
-807 VQPELKKGAFSFNI
+807 
-821 TNVAADPANPLEKDG
+821 
-836 PAINAT
+836 
-842 VTNKEDG
+842 
-849 SIPFTQKIT
+849 
-858 QADGTE
+858 GT
-864 KEVSL
+864 
-869 IQLDKVGIYKYRITE
+869 
-884 VAGSDTE
+884 DTD
-891 VDYDGMSV
+891 VDYDGMES
-899 IATVTVTEK
+899 TVTITVTEK
-908 KDSSGNYLGEHEYT
+908 NAIGDLDAK
-922 VTYTSKK
+922 VTYTSIN
-929 GQDDSGNKTDP
+929 GQDASGNTTDTN
-940 DVSATNPTGTGTD
+940 VSATNPTVRIGTD

-1055 AKVAVTVTKTGH
+1055 AKVKVTVTKTGH

-1087 TTGVDKEFNNTFTP
+1087 TTGEDKEFNNTFTP

-1214 VFNNYVVPAIPIR
+1214 VFNNFVVPAIPIR
-1227 VDFKKALVGRP
+1227 VDFKKALVGRS
-1238 LKKNEF
+1238 LKANEF
-1244 TFEMKDK
+1244 TFEMKDSA
-1251 NGVVVA
+1251 GTVVA
-1257 TGTNDEHGVVTFNQL
+1257 TGTNDANGVVTFNQL
-1272 PEVTNA
+1272 PKVKNA
-1278 QVGKVIKYTVSEK
+1278 QVGQTIKYYVSEK
-1291 VPANKEF
+1291 VPSNKEF
-1298 GVTYDNM
+1298 GVTYDSM
-1305 VAEVSVSVVKNA
+1305 VAEVSVTVSKNA
-1317 TSHALQAV
+1317 DHTLKAT

-1349 EKFIVNKEKYDI
+1349 EKFIVNKKEYDI
-1361 TGTKLMDDDD
+1361 TGNKLMDDDD

-1376 YTDTNANPYADG
+1376 YVDTNANPYVDG
-1388 TANNEPEN
+1388 TTNNEPEN

-1451 VTGVDVTDKFDIT
+1451 VTGADVTDKFDIT

-1471 ATSKASFIKDINND
+1471 ATSKDNFIKDKVNN

-1493 AFGRYYKFDIP
+1493 EFGRYYKFDIP
-1504 ATVKMTTPNGV
+1504 ATVKTMTPDGV
-1515 DIENT
+1515 DIVNT
-1520 ANQIVHQYD
+1520 ANQVVHQYD
-1529 PTNRNITK
+1529 PTKKTVTTPPK
-1537 PEKPTQKRVVNLPV
+1537 KDTQKRVVNLPISL
-1551 PLEFDFTKKL
+1551 PLNFTKRL
-1561 DGRNLV
+1561 DGRQLQA
-1567 ENEFTFVLKKD
+1567 NEFTFELRKD
-1578 GVAIQTVKNSAPD
+1578 GVKVGEAKNGAPN
-1591 ATTGIAKIAFKPLE
+1591 ANGVAKINFEALQ
-1605 FTKAD
+1605 FTHAD
-1610 AGNTFTYTVEEVAGT
+1610 LGKTYTYTVNEVAGS
-1625 DATVS
+1625 DATVT
-1630 YDNMVATIKVEVKHD
+1630 YDNMVATITVTIQKD
-1645 GTTMTTVVNMLQDAP
+1645 GTAKAIVAHLDQDAP
-1660 DKEFNNTVKPP
+1660 DKEFNNKVKPP

-1677 PEKYVVSKEKF
+1677 PEKYVVSKAKF
-1688 DITGDKLLDDDSE
+1688 DITGTKLVDDDSE
-1701 LADKYGDT
+1701 LTDKYGDT
-1709 KANPYVDGT
+1709 NANPYADGT

-1730 VKPGSKLVYQVWLD
+1730 VKPGSTLVYQVWLD
-1744 TKQFS
+1744 TTQFS
-1749 ATNTENIQTVG
+1749 ATNTEKVQTLS

-1767 AKLDVN
+1767 DKLDVN

-1835 STTVKTDAP
+1835 V
-1844 AGKDIENTA
+1844 
-1853 GQIVHYYNPRTNTVE
+1853 
-1868 KPEKPTEKR
+1868 
-1877 VNSVPVPL
+1877 
-1885 ELKFTK
+1885 
-1891 ALDGRALQAGEF
+1891 
-1903 EFILEKDGVEVER
+1903 
-1916 VKNDAAGKIN
+1916 
-1926 FKKLEF
+1926 
-1932 GKNDL
+1932 
-1937 GKTYNY
+1937 
-1943 TVREVAGTDA
+1943 
-1953 TVTYDTMVATVS
+1953 
-1965 VSISHDGT
+1965 
-1973 AKAIVKN
+1973 
-1980 VVDAPDKEFNN
+1980 
-1991 KVKPP
+1991 
-1996 EEPKFNPEKYVVSTE
+1996 
-2011 KFDITGDKLLDDDSE
+2011 
-2026 LTDKYGD
+2026 
-2033 TNANPYADG
+2033 
-2042 TANNEPE
+2042 
-2049 NLNTKT
+2049 
-2055 VKPGSKLVYQVWL
+2055 
-2068 DTTQFS
+2068 
-2074 ATNTENIQTVG
+2074 
-2085 ITDNYDEAKLNVNS
+2085 
-2099 IKVYDSVTGSDVTSK
+2099 
-2114 FDIANTGGVI
+2114 
-2124 TATLKAGFTKSL
+2124 
-2136 GDANNTQIIDTT
+2136 
-2148 KFAFGRYYK
+2148 
-2157 VDISTTVKTDA
+2157 TTVKTDA

-2265 DDIGKTYNYTVEEVK
+2265 DDIGKIYNYTVEEVK

-2374 NNNEKVTVR
+2374 NNNEKVTVL

-2608 ADIGQTFN
+2608 ADIGHTFN
-2616 YIVEEEK
+2616 YIVEEVK
-2623 GDKPGVTYDDMKV
+2623 DDKPGVTYDDMKV

-2748 DDYDEAKLDIDE
+2748 DDYDEAKLDIE
-2760 SAIKVYDG
+2760 ASAIKVYDG

-3088 KLNVNQPD
+3088 KLNVKQSD

-3222 KLGGRDL
+3222 KLEGRDL

>member
-1 MKDFF
+1 MKDIF

-29 LFAAHSAQADEVGTP
+29 LFAAHSVQADEVATP
-44 TVSAGNPGTSVAGE
+44 TVTAGNPSTSVAGE

-65 TTTTAPQPNPAASV
+65 TTTTAPQSNPAASV
-79 TSPSASATSTST
+79 TSPSASATFTST
-91 VALVSTASEVASAST
+91 IPLGSPASELPSAST

-136 SVGSATSSSTG
+136 SVGSAPSSSTG

-164 QPVAPTTQPTATTQ
+164 QPVASTTQPTATTQ

-228 ANPMSAVGTAPEVR
+228 ANPMSAAGTAPEVR

-248 RRSLDNPESTSYTTG
+248 RRDAANPVTTNYTTG
-263 AATATPIM
+263 PATATPAM
-271 SDPNGATITNRPL
+271 SDPNGATISSRPL

-289 KDPNDH
+289 KDSGQH
-295 ITAGINYQLNPNTSQ
+295 VTTGIDFQLNPNPSQ
-310 YTYLVT
+310 YTFAVT
-316 DLMGFN
+316 DLNSFN
-322 KAYNTKY
+322 ATYNKKY
-329 YYRMSKPYDN
+329 YYRLSKPYNASNDI
-339 STNVTIELVDG
+339 TIELVNG
-350 ATNTVKETKQ
+350 QNNNVVETKS
-360 INGAGTVNLGQ
+360 INGSGTVSLGQ
-371 ATLAPI
+371 SILAPLTG
-377 SGAKQAYIE
+377 SSQAYIE
-386 FRFENIVDADKTN
+386 FRFENIQDADKSS
-399 RPALRATWKYNGSA
+399 RPALRATWKVSGLVQNFA
-413 TDFDGQRS
+413 GQRS
-421 AIQIYDVVNPA
+421 GIQIYDVANKA
-432 NEGTTITDPQY
+432 NEGTSITDPQY
-443 YIPRLTHKTTYYKV
+443 YIPRLTDKTTYYKA
-457 VDKNASTYDKNRLVG
+457 VDRGTR
-472 KFVQDTNGNYI
+472 QDVSRTEGIATITTAKRSNDV
-483 KNSSTAGDYKLV
+483 KNSDIVARYADGTVDVRNENGQIV
-495 NKDGIPD
+495 NKTTYVNVDRNNINPQEYKEDGAEINL
-502 VGTQSYRETGNEES
+502 GTYTSTG
-516 LGSFTLTAMEG
+516 MEG
-527 QDFHASALR
+527 QNLTASGLR
-536 AFEGYSLYQTA
+536 AFEGYKLYQTA
-547 DPRSLVDVLKKP
+547 DSRSLIDVLKQP
-559 YQVGQ
+559 FHVGQ

-572 EGAVKRIKEVVKE
+572 QGGVKRIKEVVSE

-598 DSLNKIA
+598 DSLNKISS
-605 KDVNTDGYVKVYETV
+605 DLNTDGYFKVYETV
-620 IRPGSNNKIDHPED
+620 IPPGKNNYDVRPQ
-634 LGKYPTIDDA
+634 DA
-644 GWNRDNNTPS
+644 GKDIDVSDPGWNQDNNTPQIPK
-654 YPGLKPEYR
+654 PGFEYIDSLKS
-663 DKLVKGQP
+663 KLVHGKP
-671 FAIFSDKQNTNY
+671 FTIFSDKQVTNY
-683 KGDLEFA
+683 KGDLQFEKTENNVTTLLF
-690 RGSGA
+690 
-695 DFIYKRPDGTF
+695 KRPNGTF
-706 YRMSWAGTVAQNN
+706 YKMD
-719 VEVKENPV
+719 KEYLQDASGNPTGKVTMKETDV
-727 SATEAAQYSP
+727 SATDANGYKPTYVSK
-737 RYSSA
+737 
-742 GEFYVNRGSSDTSYT
+742 GEFYVNRGDKDNAYS
-757 INGVPVASGNI
+757 INGTPVSSGNVFRLQNDLNPVYRTVYYYAKPEPVKVKLQFTKALAGRTLQDGEFDFKIQDTASGYNETVSNQNGKVT
-768 FRLENKL
+768 FSEL
-775 TPSYETI
+775 TFTKPGVYT
-782 YYYVKNEP
+782 YKVNEVP
-790 IDIELKLKKV
+790 
-800 LKSLNTT
+800 
-807 VQPELKKGAFSFNI
+807 
-821 TNVAADPANPLEKDG
+821 
-836 PAINAT
+836 
-842 VTNKEDG
+842 
-849 SIPFTQKIT
+849 
-858 QADGTE
+858 GT
-864 KEVSL
+864 
-869 IQLDKVGIYKYRITE
+869 
-884 VAGSDTE
+884 DTD
-891 VDYDGMSV
+891 VDYDGMES
-899 IATVTVTEK
+899 TVTITVTEK
-908 KDSSGNYLGEHEYT
+908 NAIGDLDAK
-922 VTYTSKK
+922 VTYTSIN
-929 GQDDSGNKTDP
+929 GQDASGNTTDTN
-940 DVSATNPTGTGTD
+940 VSATNPDKKTGTD

-997 TAKNDANG
+997 TAKNDLNG

-1214 VFNNYVVPAIPIR
+1214 VFNNFVVPP
-1227 VDFKKALVGRP
+1227 VPVNVNFTKALAGRT
-1238 LKKNEF
+1238 LVAGEF
-1244 TFEMKDK
+1244 TFEMKDE

-1272 PEVTNA
+1272 PEVKNA
-1278 QVGKVIKYTVSEK
+1278 QVGKVIKYKVTEK

-1305 VAEVSVSVVKNA
+1305 VAEVSVTVSKNA
-1317 TSHALQAV
+1317 DHTLKAT

-1349 EKFIVNKEKYDI
+1349 EKFIVNKEKFDI
-1361 TGTKLMDDDD
+1361 TGNKLMDDDD
-1371 ELADE
+1371 ELANE
-1376 YTDTNANPYADG
+1376 YTDTNANPYVDG
-1388 TANNEPEN
+1388 TINNEPEN

-1428 GISDKYEAD
+1428 GITDKYEAD
-1437 KLEINVAD
+1437 KLKINVAD

-1451 VTGVDVTDKFDIT
+1451 VTGADVTSKFVIA
-1464 VNNGVIT
+1464 VNNGEIT
-1471 ATSKASFIKDINND
+1471 ATSKDEFIKDKVNN

-1493 AFGRYYKFDIP
+1493 EFGRYYKFDIP
-1504 ATVKMTTPNGV
+1504 ATVKTTTPDGV
-1515 DIENT
+1515 DIVNT

-1529 PTNRNITK
+1529 PTKKDVTK
-1537 PEKPTQKRVVNLPV
+1537 PKKDTQKRVVNLPISL
-1551 PLEFDFTKKL
+1551 PLNFTKRL
-1561 DGRNLV
+1561 DGRQLQA
-1567 ENEFTFVLKKD
+1567 NEFTFELRKD
-1578 GVAIQTVKNSAPD
+1578 GVKVAEAQNGAPN
-1591 ATTGIAKIAFKPLE
+1591 ANGVAKINFKALQ
-1605 FTKAD
+1605 FTHAD
-1610 AGNTFTYTVEEVAGT
+1610 LGKTYTYTVNEVAGS
-1625 DATVS
+1625 DATVT
-1630 YDNMVATIKVEVKHD
+1630 YDTMVATITVTIQKD
-1645 GTTMTTVVNMLQDAP
+1645 GTAKAIVAHLDQDAP

-1709 KANPYVDGT
+1709 KVNPYADGT

-1767 AKLDVN
+1767 AKLNVN

-1830 YKVDI
+1830 YK
-1835 STTVKTDAP
+1835 
-1844 AGKDIENTA
+1844 
-1853 GQIVHYYNPRTNTVE
+1853 
-1868 KPEKPTEKR
+1868 
-1877 VNSVPVPL
+1877 
-1885 ELKFTK
+1885 
-1891 ALDGRALQAGEF
+1891 
-1903 EFILEKDGVEVER
+1903 
-1916 VKNDAAGKIN
+1916 
-1926 FKKLEF
+1926 
-1932 GKNDL
+1932 
-1937 GKTYNY
+1937 
-1943 TVREVAGTDA
+1943 
-1953 TVTYDTMVATVS
+1953 
-1965 VSISHDGT
+1965 
-1973 AKAIVKN
+1973 
-1980 VVDAPDKEFNN
+1980 
-1991 KVKPP
+1991 
-1996 EEPKFNPEKYVVSTE
+1996 
-2011 KFDITGDKLLDDDSE
+2011 FDI
-2026 LTDKYGD
+2026 
-2033 TNANPYADG
+2033 
-2042 TANNEPE
+2042 
-2049 NLNTKT
+2049 
-2055 VKPGSKLVYQVWL
+2055 V
-2068 DTTQFS
+2068 
-2074 ATNTENIQTVG
+2074 
-2085 ITDNYDEAKLNVNS
+2085 
-2099 IKVYDSVTGSDVTSK
+2099 
-2114 FDIANTGGVI
+2114 
-2124 TATLKAGFTKSL
+2124 
-2136 GDANNTQIIDTT
+2136 
-2148 KFAFGRYYK
+2148 
-2157 VDISTTVKTDA
+2157 TTVKTDA

-2242 KNDAP
+2242 KNGAP

-2768 ETDVTDKFDI
+2768 ETDVTDKFKI

-3088 KLNVNQPD
+3088 KLNVNQSD

-3222 KLGGRDL
+3222 KLEGRDL

-3358 PPVTPPTPP
+3358 PPVTPPT
-3367 TPVVPP
+3367 
-3373 VTPPTPPTPVV
+3373 
-3384 PPVTPPTPPTP
+3384 
-3395 VVPPVTPPTSPE
+3395 SPE

>member
-1 MKDFF
+1 
-6 NRRQRFSLR
+6 
-15 KYSFGVASVLLGTA
+15 
-29 LFAAHSAQADEVGTP
+29 
-44 TVSAGNPGTSVAGE
+44 
-58 SSSSLVN
+58 
-65 TTTTAPQPNPAASV
+65 
-79 TSPSASATSTST
+79 
-91 VALVSTASEVASAST
+91 
-106 TETTSTATAPATTAT
+106 
-121 AAATASSTPTAAGTT
+121 
-136 SVGSATSSSTG
+136 
-147 ATSTSAVTP
+147 
-156 TAVQPTVA
+156 
-164 QPVAPTTQPTATTQ
+164 
-178 PVSAPTAT
+178 
-186 QPVASTQ
+186 
-193 PTSASVAQP
+193 
-202 ATTTLT
+202 
-208 TSTPSPTS
+208 
-216 AANTAA
+216 
-222 LTTMLT
+222 MLT

-985 FNLLNEAGAVVG
+985 FNLLNEVGAVVG
-997 TAKNDANG
+997 TAKNDLNG

-1165 VAGTNT
+1165 VPGTNT

-1238 LKKNEF
+1238 LKENEF

-1272 PEVTNA
+1272 PEVKNA

-1305 VAEVSVSVVKNA
+1305 VAEISVTVSKNA
-1317 TSHALQAV
+1317 DHTLKATVA
-1325 VTYPGGDT
+1325 YPGGDT

-1349 EKFIVNKEKYDI
+1349 EKFIVNKKKFDI
-1361 TGTKLMDDDD
+1361 TGNKLMDDDN
-1371 ELADE
+1371 ELTNE
-1376 YTDTNANPYADG
+1376 YTETNADPYVDK
-1388 TANNEPEN
+1388 TNNNEPEN
-1396 LNTKTVKKGDK
+1396 LNTKTVKKGDE
-1407 IVYQVWLDTTN
+1407 IVYQVWLDTTK

-1428 GISDKYEAD
+1428 GITDKYEAD
-1437 KLEINVAD
+1437 KLEEINVAD

-1451 VTGVDVTDKFDIT
+1451 VTGADVTAKFDIK
-1464 VNNGVIT
+1464 VENGTIT
-1471 ATSKASFIKDINND
+1471 ATSKDEFIKDKVNN

-1493 AFGRYYKFDIP
+1493 EFGRYYKFDIP
-1504 ATVKMTTPNGV
+1504 ATVKTTTPDGV

-1529 PTNRNITK
+1529 PTKRDITK

-1567 ENEFTFVLKKD
+1567 E
-1578 GVAIQTVKNSAPD
+1578 
-1591 ATTGIAKIAFKPLE
+1591 
-1605 FTKAD
+1605 
-1610 AGNTFTYTVEEVAGT
+1610 
-1625 DATVS
+1625 
-1630 YDNMVATIKVEVKHD
+1630 
-1645 GTTMTTVVNMLQDAP
+1645 
-1660 DKEFNNTVKPP
+1660 
-1671 EEPKFN
+1671 
-1677 PEKYVVSKEKF
+1677 
-1688 DITGDKLLDDDSE
+1688 
-1701 LADKYGDT
+1701 
-1709 KANPYVDGT
+1709 
-1718 ANNEPENLNTKT
+1718 
-1730 VKPGSKLVYQVWLD
+1730 
-1744 TKQFS
+1744 
-1749 ATNTENIQTVG
+1749 
-1760 ITDNYDE
+1760 
-1767 AKLDVN
+1767 
-1773 SIKVYDS
+1773 
-1780 VTGADVTSKF
+1780 
-1790 DIANTGGVITATL
+1790 
-1803 KAGFTKSLGDA
+1803 
-1814 NNTQI
+1814 
-1819 IDTTKFAFGRY
+1819 
-1830 YKVDI
+1830 
-1835 STTVKTDAP
+1835 
-1844 AGKDIENTA
+1844 
-1853 GQIVHYYNPRTNTVE
+1853 
-1868 KPEKPTEKR
+1868 
-1877 VNSVPVPL
+1877 
-1885 ELKFTK
+1885 
-1891 ALDGRALQAGEF
+1891 
-1903 EFILEKDGVEVER
+1903 
-1916 VKNDAAGKIN
+1916 
-1926 FKKLEF
+1926 
-1932 GKNDL
+1932 
-1937 GKTYNY
+1937 
-1943 TVREVAGTDA
+1943 
-1953 TVTYDTMVATVS
+1953 
-1965 VSISHDGT
+1965 
-1973 AKAIVKN
+1973 
-1980 VVDAPDKEFNN
+1980 
-1991 KVKPP
+1991 
-1996 EEPKFNPEKYVVSTE
+1996 
-2011 KFDITGDKLLDDDSE
+2011 
-2026 LTDKYGD
+2026 
-2033 TNANPYADG
+2033 
-2042 TANNEPE
+2042 
-2049 NLNTKT
+2049 
-2055 VKPGSKLVYQVWL
+2055 
-2068 DTTQFS
+2068 
-2074 ATNTENIQTVG
+2074 
-2085 ITDNYDEAKLNVNS
+2085 
-2099 IKVYDSVTGSDVTSK
+2099 
-2114 FDIANTGGVI
+2114 
-2124 TATLKAGFTKSL
+2124 
-2136 GDANNTQIIDTT
+2136 
-2148 KFAFGRYYK
+2148 
-2157 VDISTTVKTDA
+2157 
-2168 PAGKD
+2168 
-2173 IENTAGQ
+2173 
-2180 IVHYYNPRTNTV
+2180 
-2192 EKPEKPTEKRV
+2192 
-2203 NSVPVPLELNFTKKL
+2203 
-2218 DGRQLKANEFTF
+2218 NEFTF

-2325 PPEEPKFN
+2325 PPEEPEFK
-2333 PEKYVVRDED
+2333 PEKYVVRDEY

-2383 NDKGELE
+2383 NDKGESE

-2423 ENIQTVGITDNY
+2423 ENIQSVGITDNY

-2854 TTPKKPTQTRENNV
+2854 TTPKKPTQTRDNNV

-3088 KLNVNQPD
+3088 KLNVKQSD

-3222 KLGGRDL
+3222 KLEGRDL

-3384 PPVTPPTPPTP
+3384 PPVTPPT
-3395 VVPPVTPPTSPE
+3395 SPE

>member
-65 TTTTAPQPNPAASV
+65 TTTTAPQSNPAASV

-91 VALVSTASEVASAST
+91 VALVSPASEVASAST
-106 TETTSTATAPATTAT
+106 TETTSIATAPATTAT

-228 ANPMSAVGTAPEVR
+228 ANPMSAAGTATEVR

-248 RRSLDNPESTSYTTG
+248 RRDAANPVTTNYTTG
-263 AATATPIM
+263 PATATPAM
-271 SDPNGATITNRPL
+271 SDPNGATISSRPL

-289 KDPNDH
+289 KDSGQH
-295 ITAGINYQLNPNTSQ
+295 VTTGIDFQLNPNPSQ
-310 YTYLVT
+310 YTFAVT
-316 DLMGFN
+316 DLNSFN
-322 KAYNTKY
+322 ATYNKKY
-329 YYRMSKPYDN
+329 YYRLSKPYNASNDI
-339 STNVTIELVDG
+339 TIELVNG
-350 ATNTVKETKQ
+350 QNNNVVETKS
-360 INGAGTVNLGQ
+360 INGSGTVSLGQ
-371 ATLAPI
+371 SILAPLTG
-377 SGAKQAYIE
+377 SSQAYIE
-386 FRFENIVDADKTN
+386 FRFENIQDADKSS
-399 RPALRATWKYNGSA
+399 RPALRATWKVSGLVQNFA
-413 TDFDGQRS
+413 GQRS
-421 AIQIYDVVNPA
+421 GIQIYDVANKA
-432 NEGTTITDPQY
+432 NEGTSITDPQY
-443 YIPRLTHKTTYYKV
+443 YIPRLTDKTTYYKA
-457 VDKNASTYDKNRLVG
+457 VDRGTR
-472 KFVQDTNGNYI
+472 QDVSRTEGIATITTAKRSNDV
-483 KNSSTAGDYKLV
+483 KNSDIVARYADGTVDVRNENGQIV
-495 NKDGIPD
+495 NKTTYVNVDRNNINPQEYKEDGAEINL
-502 VGTQSYRETGNEES
+502 GTYTSTG
-516 LGSFTLTAMEG
+516 MEG
-527 QDFHASALR
+527 QNLTASGLR
-536 AFEGYSLYQTA
+536 AFEGYKLYQTA
-547 DPRSLVDVLKKP
+547 DSRSLIDVLKQP
-559 YQVGQ
+559 FHVGQ

-572 EGAVKRIKEVVKE
+572 QGGVKRIKEVVSE

-598 DSLNKIA
+598 DSLNKISS
-605 KDVNTDGYVKVYETV
+605 DLNTDGYFKVYETV
-620 IRPGSNNKIDHPED
+620 IPPGKNNYDVRPQ
-634 LGKYPTIDDA
+634 DA
-644 GWNRDNNTPS
+644 GKDIDVSDPGWNQDNNTPQIPK
-654 YPGLKPEYR
+654 PGFEYIDSLKS
-663 DKLVKGQP
+663 KLVQGKP
-671 FAIFSDKQNTNY
+671 FTIFSDKQVTNY
-683 KGDLEFA
+683 KGDLQFEKTENNVTTLLF
-690 RGSGA
+690 
-695 DFIYKRPDGTF
+695 KRPNGTF
-706 YRMSWAGTVAQNN
+706 YKMD
-719 VEVKENPV
+719 KEYLQDASGNPTGKVTMKETDV
-727 SATEAAQYSP
+727 SATDANGYKPTYVSK
-737 RYSSA
+737 
-742 GEFYVNRGSSDTSYT
+742 GEFYVNRGDKDNAYS
-757 INGVPVASGNI
+757 INGTPVSSGNVFRLQNDLNPVYRTVYYYAKPEPVKVKLQFTKALAGRTLQDGEFDFKIQDTASGYNETVSNQNGKVT
-768 FRLENKL
+768 FSEL
-775 TPSYETI
+775 TFTKPGVYT
-782 YYYVKNEP
+782 YKVNEVP
-790 IDIELKLKKV
+790 
-800 LKSLNTT
+800 
-807 VQPELKKGAFSFNI
+807 
-821 TNVAADPANPLEKDG
+821 
-836 PAINAT
+836 
-842 VTNKEDG
+842 
-849 SIPFTQKIT
+849 
-858 QADGTE
+858 GT
-864 KEVSL
+864 
-869 IQLDKVGIYKYRITE
+869 
-884 VAGSDTE
+884 DTD
-891 VDYDGMSV
+891 VDYDGMES
-899 IATVTVTEK
+899 TVTITVTEK
-908 KDSSGNYLGEHEYT
+908 NAIGDLDAK
-922 VTYTSKK
+922 VTYTSIN
-929 GQDDSGNKTDP
+929 GQDASGNTTDTN
-940 DVSATNPTGTGTD
+940 VSATNPTVRIGTD

-1055 AKVAVTVTKTGH
+1055 AKVKVTVTKTGH

-1087 TTGVDKEFNNTFTP
+1087 TTGEDKEFNNTFTP

-1214 VFNNYVVPAIPIR
+1214 VFNNFVVPAIPIR
-1227 VDFKKALVGRP
+1227 VDFKKALVGRS
-1238 LKKNEF
+1238 LKANEF
-1244 TFEMKDK
+1244 TFEMKDSA
-1251 NGVVVA
+1251 GTVVA
-1257 TGTNDEHGVVTFNQL
+1257 TGTNDANGVVTFNQL
-1272 PEVTNA
+1272 PKVKNA
-1278 QVGKVIKYTVSEK
+1278 QVGQTIKYYVSEK
-1291 VPANKEF
+1291 VPSNKEF
-1298 GVTYDNM
+1298 GVTYDSM
-1305 VAEVSVSVVKNA
+1305 VAEVSVTVSKNA
-1317 TSHALQAV
+1317 DHTLKAT

-1349 EKFIVNKEKYDI
+1349 EKFIVNKKEYDI
-1361 TGTKLMDDDD
+1361 TGNKLMDDDD

-1376 YTDTNANPYADG
+1376 YVDTNANPYVDG
-1388 TANNEPEN
+1388 TTNNEPEN

-1407 IVYQVWLDTTN
+1407 IVYQVWLDTTK

-1451 VTGVDVTDKFDIT
+1451 VTGADVTDKFDIT

-1471 ATSKASFIKDINND
+1471 ATSKDNFIKDKVNN

-1493 AFGRYYKFDIP
+1493 EFGRYYKFDIP
-1504 ATVKMTTPNGV
+1504 ATVKTMTPDGV
-1515 DIENT
+1515 DIVNT
-1520 ANQIVHQYD
+1520 ANQVVHQYD
-1529 PTNRNITK
+1529 PTKKTVTTPPK
-1537 PEKPTQKRVVNLPV
+1537 KDTQKRVVNLPISL
-1551 PLEFDFTKKL
+1551 PLNFTKRL
-1561 DGRNLV
+1561 DGRQLQA
-1567 ENEFTFVLKKD
+1567 NEFTFELRKD
-1578 GVAIQTVKNSAPD
+1578 GVKVGEAKNGAPN
-1591 ATTGIAKIAFKPLE
+1591 ANGVAKINFEALQ
-1605 FTKAD
+1605 FTHAD
-1610 AGNTFTYTVEEVAGT
+1610 LGKTYTYTVNEVAGS
-1625 DATVS
+1625 DATVT
-1630 YDNMVATIKVEVKHD
+1630 YDNMVATITVTIQKD
-1645 GTTMTTVVNMLQDAP
+1645 GTAKAIVAHLDQDAP
-1660 DKEFNNTVKPP
+1660 DKEFNNKVKPP

-1677 PEKYVVSKEKF
+1677 PEKYVVSKAKF
-1688 DITGDKLLDDDSE
+1688 DITGTKLVDDDSE
-1701 LADKYGDT
+1701 LTDKYGDT
-1709 KANPYVDGT
+1709 NANPYADGT

-1730 VKPGSKLVYQVWLD
+1730 VKPGSTLVYQVWLD
-1744 TKQFS
+1744 TTQFS
-1749 ATNTENIQTVG
+1749 ATNTEKVQTLS

-1767 AKLDVN
+1767 DKLDVN

-1835 STTVKTDAP
+1835 V
-1844 AGKDIENTA
+1844 
-1853 GQIVHYYNPRTNTVE
+1853 
-1868 KPEKPTEKR
+1868 
-1877 VNSVPVPL
+1877 
-1885 ELKFTK
+1885 
-1891 ALDGRALQAGEF
+1891 
-1903 EFILEKDGVEVER
+1903 
-1916 VKNDAAGKIN
+1916 
-1926 FKKLEF
+1926 
-1932 GKNDL
+1932 
-1937 GKTYNY
+1937 
-1943 TVREVAGTDA
+1943 
-1953 TVTYDTMVATVS
+1953 
-1965 VSISHDGT
+1965 
-1973 AKAIVKN
+1973 
-1980 VVDAPDKEFNN
+1980 
-1991 KVKPP
+1991 
-1996 EEPKFNPEKYVVSTE
+1996 
-2011 KFDITGDKLLDDDSE
+2011 
-2026 LTDKYGD
+2026 
-2033 TNANPYADG
+2033 
-2042 TANNEPE
+2042 
-2049 NLNTKT
+2049 
-2055 VKPGSKLVYQVWL
+2055 
-2068 DTTQFS
+2068 
-2074 ATNTENIQTVG
+2074 
-2085 ITDNYDEAKLNVNS
+2085 
-2099 IKVYDSVTGSDVTSK
+2099 
-2114 FDIANTGGVI
+2114 
-2124 TATLKAGFTKSL
+2124 
-2136 GDANNTQIIDTT
+2136 
-2148 KFAFGRYYK
+2148 
-2157 VDISTTVKTDA
+2157 TTVKTDA

-2265 DDIGKTYNYTVEEVK
+2265 DDIGKIYNYTVEEVK

-2374 NNNEKVTVR
+2374 NNNEKVTVL

-2608 ADIGQTFN
+2608 ADIGHTFN
-2616 YIVEEEK
+2616 YIVEEVK
-2623 GDKPGVTYDDMKV
+2623 DDKPGVTYDDMKV

-2748 DDYDEAKLDIDE
+2748 DDYDEAKLDIE
-2760 SAIKVYDG
+2760 ASAIKVYDG

-3088 KLNVNQPD
+3088 KLNVKQSD

-3222 KLGGRDL
+3222 KLEGRDL

>member
-1 MKDFF
+1 
-6 NRRQRFSLR
+6 
-15 KYSFGVASVLLGTA
+15 
-29 LFAAHSAQADEVGTP
+29 
-44 TVSAGNPGTSVAGE
+44 
-58 SSSSLVN
+58 
-65 TTTTAPQPNPAASV
+65 
-79 TSPSASATSTST
+79 
-91 VALVSTASEVASAST
+91 
-106 TETTSTATAPATTAT
+106 
-121 AAATASSTPTAAGTT
+121 
-136 SVGSATSSSTG
+136 
-147 ATSTSAVTP
+147 
-156 TAVQPTVA
+156 
-164 QPVAPTTQPTATTQ
+164 
-178 PVSAPTAT
+178 
-186 QPVASTQ
+186 
-193 PTSASVAQP
+193 
-202 ATTTLT
+202 
-208 TSTPSPTS
+208 
-216 AANTAA
+216 
-222 LTTMLT
+222 MLT
-228 ANPMSAVGTAPEVR
+228 ANPMSAAGTAPEVR

-263 AATATPIM
+263 AATATPTM

-457 VDKNASTYDKNRLVG
+457 VDKNASTYNKNRLVG
-472 KFVQDTNGNYI
+472 KFVQDANGDYI
-483 KNSSTAGDYKLV
+483 KNSSTAGDYKLI
-495 NKDGIPD
+495 NEDGTPD
-502 VGTQSYRETGNEES
+502 VDTQSYRETGNEES

-527 QDFHASALR
+527 QNFHASALR
-536 AFEGYSLYQTA
+536 AFKGYNLYQTA

-572 EGAVKRIKEVVKE
+572 EGGVKRIKEVVKE

-634 LGKYPTIDDA
+634 LGKNPTIDDA

-654 YPGLKPEYR
+654 YQGLKPEYR
-663 DKLVKGQP
+663 DKLVMGQP

-706 YRMSWAGTVAQNN
+706 YRMSWAGNVAQNN

-775 TPSYETI
+775 SPSYETV
-782 YYYVKNEP
+782 YYYVKDAEP
-790 IDIELKLKKV
+790 IDIELNLKKV

-807 VQPELKKGAFSFNI
+807 VQPELKEGAFSFNI

-849 SIPFTQKIT
+849 SIPFTKKIT

-864 KEVSL
+864 KEVPL

-908 KDSSGNYLGEHEYT
+908 KDSSGNYLGEYEYT
-922 VTYTSKK
+922 VTYTSTN
-929 GQDDSGNKTDP
+929 GQNDSGESTDTN
-940 DVSATNPTGTGTD
+940 VSATNPDEKTGTD

-1165 VAGTNT
+1165 LPGTNT

-1214 VFNNYVVPAIPIR
+1214 VFNNFVVPAIPIR
-1227 VDFKKALVGRP
+1227 VDFKKALVGRS
-1238 LKKNEF
+1238 LKANEF
-1244 TFEMKDK
+1244 TFEMKDSA
-1251 NGVVVA
+1251 GTVVA

-1272 PEVTNA
+1272 PEVKNA

-1305 VAEVSVSVVKNA
+1305 VAEVSVTVSKNA
-1317 TSHALQAV
+1317 DHTLKAT

-1333 EFNNTVTPPT
+1333 EFNNIVTPPT
-1343 TPDFQP
+1343 EPKFQP
-1349 EKFIVNKEKYDI
+1349 EKFIVNKKKFDI
-1361 TGTKLMDDDD
+1361 TGSKLMDDDN
-1371 ELADE
+1371 ELTNE
-1376 YTDTNANPYADG
+1376 YTETNADPYVDK
-1388 TANNEPEN
+1388 TNNNEPEN
-1396 LNTKTVKKGDK
+1396 LNTKTVKKGDE

-1428 GISDKYEAD
+1428 GITDKYEAD

-1451 VTGVDVTDKFDIT
+1451 VTGADVTDKFDIT

-1471 ATSKASFIKDINND
+1471 ATSKDEFIKDKVNN

-1493 AFGRYYKFDIP
+1493 EFGRYYKFDIP
-1504 ATVKMTTPNGV
+1504 ATVKATTPDGV
-1515 DIENT
+1515 DIVNT
-1520 ANQIVHQYD
+1520 ANQVVHQYD
-1529 PTNRNITK
+1529 PTKKTVTTPPK
-1537 PEKPTQKRVVNLPV
+1537 KDTQKRVVNLPISL
-1551 PLEFDFTKKL
+1551 PLNFTKRL
-1561 DGRNLV
+1561 DGRQLQA
-1567 ENEFTFVLKKD
+1567 NEFTFELRKD
-1578 GVAIQTVKNSAPD
+1578 GVK
-1591 ATTGIAKIAFKPLE
+1591 
-1605 FTKAD
+1605 
-1610 AGNTFTYTVEEVAGT
+1610 VAE
-1625 DATVS
+1625 AQ
-1630 YDNMVATIKVEVKHD
+1630 N
-1645 GTTMTTVVNMLQDAP
+1645 DAP
-1660 DKEFNNTVKPP
+1660 N
-1671 EEPKFN
+1671 
-1677 PEKYVVSKEKF
+1677 
-1688 DITGDKLLDDDSE
+1688 
-1701 LADKYGDT
+1701 
-1709 KANPYVDGT
+1709 AN
-1718 ANNEPENLNTKT
+1718 
-1730 VKPGSKLVYQVWLD
+1730 
-1744 TKQFS
+1744 
-1749 ATNTENIQTVG
+1749 
-1760 ITDNYDE
+1760 
-1767 AKLDVN
+1767 
-1773 SIKVYDS
+1773 
-1780 VTGADVTSKF
+1780 
-1790 DIANTGGVITATL
+1790 GVA
-1803 KAGFTKSLGDA
+1803 
-1814 NNTQI
+1814 
-1819 IDTTKFAFGRY
+1819 
-1830 YKVDI
+1830 
-1835 STTVKTDAP
+1835 
-1844 AGKDIENTA
+1844 
-1853 GQIVHYYNPRTNTVE
+1853 
-1868 KPEKPTEKR
+1868 
-1877 VNSVPVPL
+1877 
-1885 ELKFTK
+1885 
-1891 ALDGRALQAGEF
+1891 
-1903 EFILEKDGVEVER
+1903 
-1916 VKNDAAGKIN
+1916 KIN
-1926 FKKLEF
+1926 FKALQF
-1932 GKNDL
+1932 THADL
-1937 GKTYNY
+1937 GKTYTY
-1943 TVREVAGTDA
+1943 TVNEVAGSDA
-1953 TVTYDTMVATVS
+1953 TVTYDTMVATITVT
-1965 VSISHDGT
+1965 IQKDGT
-1973 AKAIVKN
+1973 AKAIVAHLDQ
-1980 VVDAPDKEFNN
+1980 DAPDKEFNN

-1996 EEPKFNPEKYVVSTE
+1996 EEPKFNPEKYVVDKE

-2026 LTDKYGD
+2026 LADKYGD

-2074 ATNTENIQTVG
+2074 ATNTEKVQTLS
-2085 ITDNYDEAKLNVNS
+2085 ITDNYDEDKLDVNS
-2099 IKVYDSVTGSDVTSK
+2099 IKVYDSVTGADVTSK

-2124 TATLKAGFTKSL
+2124 TAALKAGFTKSL

-2157 VDISTTVKTDA
+2157 VDIVTTVKTTVE
-2168 PAGKD
+2168 PGKD

-2180 IVHYYNPRTNTV
+2180 TVHYYNPRTNTV

-2203 NSVPVPLELNFTKKL
+2203 NSVPVPLELKFTKKL

-2287 YDGMVATVR
+2287 YDGMVATVK

-2374 NNNEKVTVR
+2374 NNNEKVTVL

-2534 RTHTVETP
+2534 RTHKVENP

-2760 SAIKVYDG
+2760 LAIKVYDG

-2778 SIKNGVIYATSKPSL
+2778 SIKNGVIYATSKAEL

-2854 TTPKKPTQTRENNV
+2854 TTPKKPTQTRDNNV

-3088 KLNVNQPD
+3088 KLNVNQLD

-3222 KLGGRDL
+3222 KLEGRDL

-3297 LVAKGGNVMT
+3297 LVAKGGKVMT

-3312 PEDTEFNNIVTPPTP
+3312 PEDTEFNNI
-3327 PTPVVPP
+3327 

>member
-29 LFAAHSAQADEVGTP
+29 LFAAHSVQADEVATP

-65 TTTTAPQPNPAASV
+65 TTTTAPQSNPAASV

-91 VALVSTASEVASAST
+91 VALVSSASEVASAST

-164 QPVAPTTQPTATTQ
+164 QPVASTTQPTATTQ
-178 PVSAPTAT
+178 PVSTPTAT

-216 AANTAA
+216 VANTAA

-228 ANPMSAVGTAPEVR
+228 ANPMSAAGTAPEVR

-248 RRSLDNPESTSYTTG
+248 RRDAANPVTTNYTTG
-263 AATATPIM
+263 PATATPAM
-271 SDPNGATITNRPL
+271 SDPNGATISSRPL

-289 KDPNDH
+289 KDSGQH
-295 ITAGINYQLNPNTSQ
+295 VTTGIDFQLNPNPSQ
-310 YTYLVT
+310 YTFAVT
-316 DLMGFN
+316 DLNSFN
-322 KAYNTKY
+322 ATYNKKY
-329 YYRMSKPYDN
+329 YYRLSKPYNASNDI
-339 STNVTIELVDG
+339 TIELVDG
-350 ATNTVKETKQ
+350 QNNNVVETKS
-360 INGAGTVNLGQ
+360 INGSGTVSLGQ
-371 ATLAPI
+371 SILAPLTG
-377 SGAKQAYIE
+377 SSQAYIE
-386 FRFENIVDADKTN
+386 FRFENIQDADKSS
-399 RPALRATWKYNGSA
+399 RPALRATWKVSGLVQNFA
-413 TDFDGQRS
+413 GQRS
-421 AIQIYDVVNPA
+421 GIQIYDVANKA
-432 NEGTTITDPQY
+432 NEGTSITDPQY
-443 YIPRLTHKTTYYKV
+443 YIPRLTDKTTYYKA
-457 VDKNASTYDKNRLVG
+457 VDRGTR
-472 KFVQDTNGNYI
+472 QDVSRTEGIATITTAKRSNDV
-483 KNSSTAGDYKLV
+483 KNSDIVARYADGTVDVRNENGQIV
-495 NKDGIPD
+495 NKTTYVNVDRNNINPQEYKEDGAEINL
-502 VGTQSYRETGNEES
+502 GTYTSTG
-516 LGSFTLTAMEG
+516 MEG
-527 QDFHASALR
+527 QNLTASGLR
-536 AFEGYSLYQTA
+536 AFEGYKLYQTA
-547 DPRSLVDVLKKP
+547 DSRSLIDVLKQP
-559 YQVGQ
+559 FHVGQ

-572 EGAVKRIKEVVKE
+572 QGGVKRIKEVVSE

-598 DSLNKIA
+598 DSLNKISS
-605 KDVNTDGYVKVYETV
+605 DLNTDGYFKVYETV
-620 IRPGSNNKIDHPED
+620 IPPGKNNYDVRPQ
-634 LGKYPTIDDA
+634 DA
-644 GWNRDNNTPS
+644 GKDIDVSDPGWNQDNNTPQIPK
-654 YPGLKPEYR
+654 PGFEYIDSLKS
-663 DKLVKGQP
+663 KLVQGKP
-671 FAIFSDKQNTNY
+671 FTIFSDKQVTNY
-683 KGDLEFA
+683 KGDLQFEKTENNVTTLLF
-690 RGSGA
+690 
-695 DFIYKRPDGTF
+695 KRPNGTF
-706 YRMSWAGTVAQNN
+706 YKMD
-719 VEVKENPV
+719 KEYLQDASGNPTGKVNMKETDV
-727 SATEAAQYSP
+727 SATDANGYKPTYVSK
-737 RYSSA
+737 
-742 GEFYVNRGSSDTSYT
+742 GEFYVNRGDKDNAYS
-757 INGVPVASGNI
+757 INGTPVSSGNVFRLQNDLNPVYRTVYYYAKPEPVKVKLQFTKALAGRTLQDGEFDFKIQDTASGYNETVSNQNGKVT
-768 FRLENKL
+768 FSEL
-775 TPSYETI
+775 TFTKPGVYT
-782 YYYVKNEP
+782 YKVNEVP
-790 IDIELKLKKV
+790 
-800 LKSLNTT
+800 
-807 VQPELKKGAFSFNI
+807 
-821 TNVAADPANPLEKDG
+821 
-836 PAINAT
+836 
-842 VTNKEDG
+842 
-849 SIPFTQKIT
+849 
-858 QADGTE
+858 GT
-864 KEVSL
+864 
-869 IQLDKVGIYKYRITE
+869 
-884 VAGSDTE
+884 DTD
-891 VDYDGMSV
+891 VDYDGMES
-899 IATVTVTEK
+899 TVTITVTEK
-908 KDSSGNYLGEHEYT
+908 NAIGDLDAK
-922 VTYTSKK
+922 VTYTSIN
-929 GQDDSGNKTDP
+929 GQDDSGNTTDTN
-940 DVSATNPTGTGTD
+940 VSATNPTVRTGTD

-997 TAKNDANG
+997 TAKNDLNG

-1165 VAGTNT
+1165 VPGTNT

-1238 LKKNEF
+1238 LKENEF

-1272 PEVTNA
+1272 PEVKNA

-1305 VAEVSVSVVKNA
+1305 VAEVSVTVSKNA
-1317 TSHALQAV
+1317 DHTLKATVA
-1325 VTYPGGDT
+1325 YPGGDT

-1349 EKFIVNKEKYDI
+1349 EKFIVNKKKFDI
-1361 TGTKLMDDDD
+1361 TGNKLMDDDN
-1371 ELADE
+1371 ELTNE
-1376 YTDTNANPYADG
+1376 YTETNADPYVDK
-1388 TANNEPEN
+1388 TNNNEPEN
-1396 LNTKTVKKGDK
+1396 LNTKTVKKGDE
-1407 IVYQVWLDTTN
+1407 IVYQVWLDTTK

-1428 GISDKYEAD
+1428 GITDKYEAD

-1451 VTGVDVTDKFDIT
+1451 VTGADVTSKFVIT
-1464 VNNGVIT
+1464 VNNGEIT
-1471 ATSKASFIKDINND
+1471 ATSKDEFIKDKVNN

-1493 AFGRYYKFDIP
+1493 EFGRYYKFDIP
-1504 ATVKMTTPNGV
+1504 ATVKTTTPDGV
-1515 DIENT
+1515 DIVNT

-1529 PTNRNITK
+1529 PTKRDITK
-1537 PEKPTQKRVVNLPV
+1537 PEKPTQKRVVNLPISL
-1551 PLEFDFTKKL
+1551 PLNFTKRL
-1561 DGRNLV
+1561 DGRQLQA
-1567 ENEFTFVLKKD
+1567 NEFTFELRKD
-1578 GVAIQTVKNSAPD
+1578 GVKVAEAQNGAPN
-1591 ATTGIAKIAFKPLE
+1591 ANG
-1605 FTKAD
+1605 
-1610 AGNTFTYTVEEVAGT
+1610 VA
-1625 DATVS
+1625 
-1630 YDNMVATIKVEVKHD
+1630 
-1645 GTTMTTVVNMLQDAP
+1645 
-1660 DKEFNNTVKPP
+1660 
-1671 EEPKFN
+1671 
-1677 PEKYVVSKEKF
+1677 
-1688 DITGDKLLDDDSE
+1688 
-1701 LADKYGDT
+1701 
-1709 KANPYVDGT
+1709 
-1718 ANNEPENLNTKT
+1718 
-1730 VKPGSKLVYQVWLD
+1730 
-1744 TKQFS
+1744 
-1749 ATNTENIQTVG
+1749 
-1760 ITDNYDE
+1760 
-1767 AKLDVN
+1767 
-1773 SIKVYDS
+1773 
-1780 VTGADVTSKF
+1780 
-1790 DIANTGGVITATL
+1790 
-1803 KAGFTKSLGDA
+1803 
-1814 NNTQI
+1814 
-1819 IDTTKFAFGRY
+1819 
-1830 YKVDI
+1830 
-1835 STTVKTDAP
+1835 
-1844 AGKDIENTA
+1844 
-1853 GQIVHYYNPRTNTVE
+1853 
-1868 KPEKPTEKR
+1868 
-1877 VNSVPVPL
+1877 
-1885 ELKFTK
+1885 
-1891 ALDGRALQAGEF
+1891 
-1903 EFILEKDGVEVER
+1903 
-1916 VKNDAAGKIN
+1916 KIN
-1926 FKKLEF
+1926 FKALQF
-1932 GKNDL
+1932 THADL
-1937 GKTYNY
+1937 GKTYTY
-1943 TVREVAGTDA
+1943 TVNEVAGSDA
-1953 TVTYDTMVATVS
+1953 TVTYDTMVATITVT
-1965 VSISHDGT
+1965 IQKDGT
-1973 AKAIVKN
+1973 AKAIVAHLDQ
-1980 VVDAPDKEFNN
+1980 DASDKEFNN

-2026 LTDKYGD
+2026 LADKYGD

-2099 IKVYDSVTGSDVTSK
+2099 IKVYDSVTGADVTSK

-2157 VDISTTVKTDA
+2157 FDISTTVKTDA

-2218 DGRQLKANEFTF
+2218 DGRQLKTNEFTF

-2374 NNNEKVTVR
+2374 NNNEKVTVL

-2519 EIENTATQTVHYYNP
+2519 EIENTATQMVHYYNP
-2534 RTHTVETP
+2534 RTHKVENP

-2965 VVNHASAGGNATDAN
+2965 VVNHASTGGNATDAN

-3088 KLNVNQPD
+3088 KLNVNQSD

-3222 KLGGRDL
+3222 KLEGRDL

-3384 PPVTPPTPPTP
+3384 PPVTPPT
-3395 VVPPVTPPTSPE
+3395 SPE